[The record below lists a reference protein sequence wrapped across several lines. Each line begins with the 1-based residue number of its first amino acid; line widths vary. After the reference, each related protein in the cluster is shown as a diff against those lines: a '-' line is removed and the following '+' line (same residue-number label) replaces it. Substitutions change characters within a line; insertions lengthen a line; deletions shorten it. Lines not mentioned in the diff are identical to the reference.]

1 MGRINVNGKV
11 INFTSAD
18 ATNNIIKAENG
29 KYYQKGPKGYREI
42 KQNGQSIFDAAAKKS
57 AEAKKKA
64 QAAANYN
71 KKKGFK
77 PKTKYYVE
85 GNPSYFTMVDKDY
98 NTLYYKDQQR
108 ITKEQ
113 FLKGANCVYDGKKY
127 VTKNQ
132 KKGLPN
138 GAKPVKGSKGTGYYI
153 NTKQGKKYYDS
164 YGNEISQYTFT
175 SITDTYID
183 GDGNI
188 AKYDWWAKTKNAA
201 EGIGNMFDN
210 MFREEV
216 PVYQKD
222 KNGKI
227 LLDRN
232 GQPITEKNKDGSP
245 KTDRKFSL
253 SRTCTTIA
261 VGGVIAAVCVLA
273 APVAAAGAAFLGVGA
288 GTAATI
294 GTIAG
299 VGTQLGIAGYFGFE
313 GYKQMD
319 NADKE
324 NENELLSNN
333 ERMEN
338 WKKKGEGGMQ
348 VAMSLM
354 MAKGSVKNAP
364 KTHATARN
372 TAKAIETKNNATL
385 MAKGKVGLRDRIS
398 NTRSGFS
405 ETVGWKALKKGV
417 GDYHKNN
424 SLKTKAADVV
434 KAPLKL
440 AKETVME
447 PVRLVTDAAKG
458 GLQLVSGAV
467 KGGAKIITKKGR
479 AKIKGDIKSW
489 RTKRKAQQEANAQFK
504 QNLADMPKENKV
516 QQYESLIEKTTDKNQ
531 VAQLLDAIRND
542 KDLTKAQKAEV
553 ATKFFEK
560 NDAQYPGV
568 LDAGKRQKAELG
580 LDKAKTLEDI
590 KQVDREVLPAKKQ
603 KVFDMKKTEF
613 EKKEIKKASLD
624 ELKQMDREAL
634 TEEGKAAF
642 DKRKAKLEKKA
653 QKAENGG
660 SFYDNRVK
668 PAIDGAKAK
677 AKSLFKRKAQ
687 SFVEPNLEGLSEQSL
702 GNSNGVQ
709 KSAYIKDG
717 KTVYTKEV
725 RTLENGQ
732 VETVIKDLDGN
743 IVKTTKTS
751 NTIAQSNKFNVEHKI
766 DCDEY
771 IVDGYKDGGRKAY
784 FDENGHI
791 TSSREIIVVDRAKDI
806 ALQNMIKEVKA
817 KTSGMSPKRK
827 AAFLQEYVYK
837 KCGKQNVPDGNRK
850 VWSQKN
856 KNKEILLGDIVN
868 ENPPVAVC
876 RHRSLLSKILG
887 DEVGLHIELQR
898 GNFAD
903 GYVSGGHAWNVV
915 KFEDGTS
922 AIYDAMHN
930 KTSNITKGHVENY
943 AKFYSDVNNGKL
955 YDNGIEGYSQPKS
968 SQQSIHSNPV
978 KSEEK
983 LTQENKQPQK
993 TEPKVSAEFEQ
1004 EVSSANPTLKTET
1017 GKTLQADVVEA
1028 NVKASVEGLIK
1039 KAKNKAE
1046 LEAINAKL
1054 DKMAG
1059 DKTITKTAREVILK
1073 QKDLVNAAIK
1083 KMNRQNTFVGRTIT
1097 KVKNGFNKVK
1107 DAVTSKAKGKIKT
1120 EPKYVEPDFKN
1131 LTETKTTVEFTGEKI
1146 TTSVYKN
1153 SKGETVYT
1161 KEVFDYGD
1169 GFPTEVIKDANGRE
1183 IYSTNT
1189 RLIADGEGGWKTGM
1203 SETRTTYDANGLKYK
1218 QDVTEY
1224 NTDGTVFSKC
1234 TEKFDQKG
1242 NCIESATDNGKY
1254 VYKRNEQGQIIKE
1267 TKTGFD
1273 LAKGK
1278 KKVTTYEYDAQGNQI
1293 RYTETIGNDVAITDI
1308 IRKNDGTEHYIT
1320 SSKGVVE
1327 RVWETNNG
1335 GSTVYYYSKDGKLNM
1350 VYGENQIDIK
1360 YLEDG
1365 KIELTE
1371 WVDHKPQT
1379 SIISMNGFKAKYGD
1393 LVEAPKIETAKP
1405 VTEKPVETPKTEK
1418 PKTEAQPEAEVKPEV
1433 EPEPKTMNS
1442 ENSFAKFEEMIAKA
1456 DDLSQVQAK
1465 LSNNPE
1471 FNKLSNADK
1480 LKLLQKLNKRKAEL
1494 EAAASK
1500 SAPKETP
1507 KDESNVSKKT
1517 GYSDNLFDNVK
1528 DMKTPTLG
1536 GLSVVKSVDEKL
1548 VKQSDNSALDPN
1560 QQYAYAEPPVQDDSI
1575 VEESSEVDSENEVAE
1590 EPPVQES
1597 GDQEE
1602 VANPEDN
1609 GDVENPEESGDA
1621 DGTNPDDASNNI
1633 KDSEDAPA
1641 SEPEQETQ
1649 PPATEPQ
1656 APAAE
1661 QKDGGNAPA
1670 PSAPTTPKAP
1680 DTPSAQNDSAVK
1692 DTIPKSSAPDSNAKG
1707 DSSVAPE
1714 QSAPAQ
1720 SDKAN
1725 DSKKVED
1732 SKNDTVSQVGGEKK
1746 NDNVVQENTQEERDI
1761 PPVKKAEITKKV
1773 QDAKNDDD
1781 ISAALLE
1788 LREVG
1793 RFKGRKNLRR
1803 LLKAKRKYNKELA
1816 ENDQKK
1822 ANKYK
1827 ERIDKYQEK
1836 VDENINEINEAYR
1849 KKKFEA

>member
-1 MGRINVNGKV
+1 MGKINVNGKV
-11 INFTSAD
+11 INFTAAD

-71 KKKGFK
+71 KKNGFEPNK
-77 PKTKYYVE
+77 KYYVD
-85 GNPSYFTMVDKDY
+85 GNSSYFTMVDNNY
-98 NTLYYKDQQR
+98 NTLYYKDNQR

-113 FLKGANCVYDGKKY
+113 FQKGANCVYDAKSQRYIARDAKNVSHKY
-127 VTKNQ
+127 ATKFRQ
-132 KKGLPN
+132 TVKDSKTGRYFVE
-138 GAKPVKGSKGTGYYI
+138 VKGGQRKYFEA
-153 NTKQGKKYYDS
+153 NGK
-164 YGNEISQYTFT
+164 EISERAFLD
-175 SITDTYID
+175 IEKAYID
-183 GDGNI
+183 SDGKI

-201 EGIGNMFDN
+201 KGIGNMFAD
-210 MFREEV
+210 MVTEEV
-216 PVYQKD
+216 PVYKKD
-222 KNGKI
+222 KNGRI

-232 GQPITEKNKDGSP
+232 GQPIVEKNKDGSP
-245 KTDRKFSL
+245 KTNRNFSL
-253 SRTCTTIA
+253 SRTCTTVL
-261 VGGVIAAVCVLA
+261 VGGAIATVCVLA
-273 APVAAAGAAFLGVGA
+273 APVAAAGAAAVGIGA
-288 GTAATI
+288 GAAATI
-294 GTIAG
+294 GTA
-299 VGTQLGIAGYFGFE
+299 VGLTTQLGIAGFFGYQ
-313 GYKQMD
+313 GGKQMYD
-319 NADKE
+319 ANEE
-324 NENELLSNN
+324 NKNVLLSNN

-338 WKKKGEGGMQ
+338 WKKKGAGGAQ
-348 VAMSLM
+348 VGMSLM

-364 KTHATARN
+364 KTRATARN

-424 SLKTKAADVV
+424 SLKTKAADVA

-447 PVRLVTDAAKG
+447 PVRLVTGTVKG
-458 GLQLVSGAV
+458 GAQLVSSAV

-590 KQVDREVLPAKKQ
+590 KQVDREALPAKKQ
-603 KVFDMKKTEF
+603 KVFDMKKAEF

-634 TEEGKAAF
+634 TKDGKAAF

-677 AKSLFKRKAQ
+677 AKSLFKRKAKTN
-687 SFVEPNLEGLSEQSL
+687 EP
-702 GNSNGVQ
+702 
-709 KSAYIKDG
+709 
-717 KTVYTKEV
+717 
-725 RTLENGQ
+725 
-732 VETVIKDLDGN
+732 
-743 IVKTTKTS
+743 
-751 NTIAQSNKFNVEHKI
+751 AQNVE
-766 DCDEY
+766 
-771 IVDGYKDGGRKAY
+771 
-784 FDENGHI
+784 
-791 TSSREIIVVDRAKDI
+791 
-806 ALQNMIKEVKA
+806 QNA
-817 KTSGMSPKRK
+817 
-827 AAFLQEYVYK
+827 
-837 KCGKQNVPDGNRK
+837 
-850 VWSQKN
+850 
-856 KNKEILLGDIVN
+856 
-868 ENPPVAVC
+868 
-876 RHRSLLSKILG
+876 
-887 DEVGLHIELQR
+887 
-898 GNFAD
+898 
-903 GYVSGGHAWNVV
+903 
-915 KFEDGTS
+915 
-922 AIYDAMHN
+922 
-930 KTSNITKGHVENY
+930 
-943 AKFYSDVNNGKL
+943 
-955 YDNGIEGYSQPKS
+955 
-968 SQQSIHSNPV
+968 QQA
-978 KSEEK
+978 
-983 LTQENKQPQK
+983 

-1073 QKDLVNAAIK
+1073 QKDLVNTAIK
-1083 KMNRQNTFVGRTIT
+1083 KLNRQNSFVGRTIT

-1189 RLIADGEGGWKTGM
+1189 RFVLNAESGSGERCM
-1203 SETRTTYDANGLKYK
+1203 SEIRTTYDASGLKYK
-1218 QDVTEY
+1218 QDVVNY
-1224 NTDGTVFSKC
+1224 KADGKTVDLKY

-1242 NCIESATDNGKY
+1242 NCIEYATDKGKSVYEYNENGQ
-1254 VYKRNEQGQIIKE
+1254 RIKE
-1267 TKTGFD
+1267 TETGFN
-1273 LAKGK
+1273 LAKGE
-1278 KKVTTYEYDAQGNQI
+1278 KKVTTYEYDAQGNQV
-1293 RYTETIGNDVAITDI
+1293 RCTETIGNDVAITDI
-1308 IRKNDGTEHYIT
+1308 IRKNDGTERYIT
-1320 SSKGVVE
+1320 SRKGVVE
-1327 RVWETNNG
+1327 EVWVSNRDGAT
-1335 GSTVYYYSKDGKLNM
+1335 TYYYSKDGKLNM

-1393 LVEAPKIETAKP
+1393 LVEAPKVETAKP
-1405 VTEKPVETPKTEK
+1405 VAEKPVETPKTEK

-1442 ENSFAKFEEMIAKA
+1442 ENSFAKFEDMIAKA

-1507 KDESNVSKKT
+1507 KDESNASKKT
-1517 GYSDNLFDNVK
+1517 GYSNNLFDNVK

-1621 DGTNPDDASNNI
+1621 DETNPDDASNNI

-1649 PPATEPQ
+1649 PPATDPQ

-1692 DTIPKSSAPDSNAKG
+1692 DTTPKSSAPDSNAKG

-1732 SKNDTVSQVGGEKK
+1732 SKNDTVGQVGGEKK
-1746 NDNVVQENTQEERDI
+1746 NDNVVQENSQEERDI
-1761 PPVKKAEITKKV
+1761 PITEKRDITNKVLRANSDEEIA
-1773 QDAKNDDD
+1773 DA
-1781 ISAALLE
+1781 LQT
-1788 LREVG
+1788 LRDVG

-1803 LLKAKRKYNKELA
+1803 LLKAKRKNNQDRVE
-1816 ENDQKK
+1816 
-1822 ANKYK
+1822 
-1827 ERIDKYQEK
+1827 KYQEK
-1836 VDENINEINEAYR
+1836 VNANIDEINEAYR
-1849 KKKFEA
+1849 KKLED

>member
-1 MGRINVNGKV
+1 MGKINVNGKV
-11 INFTSAD
+11 INYTAAD

-42 KQNGQSIFDAAAKKS
+42 KQNGKSIFDTAAKKS

-71 KKKGFK
+71 KKEGFEPNK
-77 PKTKYYVE
+77 KYYVD
-85 GNPSYFTMVDKDY
+85 GNSSYFTMVDNNY
-98 NTLYYKDQQR
+98 NTLYYKDNQR

-113 FLKGANCVYDGKKY
+113 FQKGANCVYDAKSKRYIARDAKNVSHKY
-127 VTKNQ
+127 ATKFRQ
-132 KKGLPN
+132 TVKDSKTGRYFVE
-138 GAKPVKGSKGTGYYI
+138 VKGGQRKYFEA
-153 NTKQGKKYYDS
+153 NGK
-164 YGNEISQYTFT
+164 EISERAFLD
-175 SITDTYID
+175 IEKAYID
-183 GDGNI
+183 SDGKI
-188 AKYDWWAKTKNAA
+188 AKYDGWAKAKNAA
-201 EGIGNMFDN
+201 KGIGNMFAD
-210 MFREEV
+210 MVTEEV
-216 PVYQKD
+216 PVYKKD
-222 KNGKI
+222 KNGRI

-232 GQPITEKNKDGSP
+232 GQPIVEKNKDGSP
-245 KTDRKFSL
+245 KTNRKFSL
-253 SRTCTTIA
+253 SRTCTTVL
-261 VGGVIAAVCVLA
+261 VGGVIAAGCVLA
-273 APVAAAGAAFLGVGA
+273 APAITALATFAGIGA
-288 GTAATI
+288 GTATAL
-294 GTIAG
+294 GTAAG
-299 VGTQLGIAGYFGFE
+299 LTTQLGIAGYFGYE
-313 GYKQMD
+313 GGKQMY
-319 NADKE
+319 NANEE
-324 NENELLSNN
+324 NKNVLLSNN

-338 WKKKGEGGMQ
+338 WKKKGAGGAQ
-348 VAMSLM
+348 VGMSLM
-354 MAKGSVKNAP
+354 MVKGSVKNAP
-364 KTHATARN
+364 KTRATARN
-372 TAKAIETKNNATL
+372 TSKAIEAKNNATL

-424 SLKTKAADVV
+424 SLKTKVADVA

-447 PVRLVTDAAKG
+447 PVRLVTGTVKG
-458 GLQLVSGAV
+458 GAQLVSSAV
-467 KGGAKIITKKGR
+467 KGGAKIITKKGI

-531 VAQLLDAIRND
+531 VAQLLDAIKND

-568 LDAGKRQKAELG
+568 LDAGKRQKAEIG

-590 KQVDREVLPAKKQ
+590 KQVDREALPAKKQ
-603 KVFDMKKTEF
+603 KVFDKKKAEF

-624 ELKQMDREAL
+624 ELKQMDREAF

-668 PAIDGAKAK
+668 PAIDGAKVK
-677 AKSLFKRKAQ
+677 AKSLFKRKAKTN
-687 SFVEPNLEGLSEQSL
+687 EP
-702 GNSNGVQ
+702 
-709 KSAYIKDG
+709 
-717 KTVYTKEV
+717 
-725 RTLENGQ
+725 
-732 VETVIKDLDGN
+732 
-743 IVKTTKTS
+743 
-751 NTIAQSNKFNVEHKI
+751 AQNVE
-766 DCDEY
+766 
-771 IVDGYKDGGRKAY
+771 
-784 FDENGHI
+784 
-791 TSSREIIVVDRAKDI
+791 
-806 ALQNMIKEVKA
+806 QNA
-817 KTSGMSPKRK
+817 
-827 AAFLQEYVYK
+827 
-837 KCGKQNVPDGNRK
+837 
-850 VWSQKN
+850 
-856 KNKEILLGDIVN
+856 
-868 ENPPVAVC
+868 
-876 RHRSLLSKILG
+876 
-887 DEVGLHIELQR
+887 
-898 GNFAD
+898 
-903 GYVSGGHAWNVV
+903 
-915 KFEDGTS
+915 
-922 AIYDAMHN
+922 
-930 KTSNITKGHVENY
+930 
-943 AKFYSDVNNGKL
+943 
-955 YDNGIEGYSQPKS
+955 
-968 SQQSIHSNPV
+968 QQA
-978 KSEEK
+978 
-983 LTQENKQPQK
+983 

-1073 QKDLVNAAIK
+1073 QKDLVNTAIK
-1083 KMNRQNTFVGRTIT
+1083 KLNRQNSFVGRTIT

-1189 RLIADGEGGWKTGM
+1189 RFVLNAESGSGERCM
-1203 SETRTTYDANGLKYK
+1203 SEIRTTYDASGLKYK
-1218 QDVTEY
+1218 QDVVNY
-1224 NTDGTVFSKC
+1224 KADGKTVDLKY

-1242 NCIESATDNGKY
+1242 NCIEYATDKGKSVYEYNENGQ
-1254 VYKRNEQGQIIKE
+1254 RIKE
-1267 TKTGFD
+1267 TETGFN
-1273 LAKGK
+1273 LAKGE
-1278 KKVTTYEYDAQGNQI
+1278 KKVTTYEYDAQGNQV
-1293 RYTETIGNDVAITDI
+1293 RSTETIGNDVAITDI
-1308 IRKNDGTEHYIT
+1308 IRKNDGTERYIT
-1320 SSKGVVE
+1320 SRKGVVE
-1327 RVWETNNG
+1327 EVWVSNRDGAT
-1335 GSTVYYYSKDGKLNM
+1335 TYYYSKDGKLDM

-1393 LVEAPKIETAKP
+1393 LVEAPKVETAKP
-1405 VTEKPVETPKTEK
+1405 IAEKPVETPKTEK

-1494 EAAASK
+1494 EAASK

-1507 KDESNVSKKT
+1507 KDESNASKKT

-1536 GLSVVKSVDEKL
+1536 GLNAVKLADEKL
-1548 VKQSDNSALDPN
+1548 IKPLDNVLNSALDPN
-1560 QQYAYAEPPVQDDSI
+1560 QQYAYAEPPVQEDSI
-1575 VEESSEVDSENEVAE
+1575 EEESSDVDSENEVTE
-1590 EPPVQES
+1590 EPPVQEG
-1597 GDQEE
+1597 GDAEE
-1602 VANPEDN
+1602 TNAPEEN
-1609 GDVENPEESGDA
+1609 ENVENQNEA
-1621 DGTNPDDASNNI
+1621 
-1633 KDSEDAPA
+1633 
-1641 SEPEQETQ
+1641 
-1649 PPATEPQ
+1649 
-1656 APAAE
+1656 
-1661 QKDGGNAPA
+1661 GNAEETNENQQDENPNNSNESNPPVNEEA
-1670 PSAPTTPKAP
+1670 KTPTTPSTPSTQDNSGNVKDTTTPKANTP
-1680 DTPSAQNDSAVK
+1680 DTSIK
-1692 DTIPKSSAPDSNAKG
+1692 D
-1707 DSSVAPE
+1707 DSSVAQKQP
-1714 QSAPAQ
+1714 APAQ

-1725 DSKKVED
+1725 DSKKVKD
-1732 SKNDTVSQVGGEKK
+1732 SKNDTVGQVDGEKK

-1761 PPVKKAEITKKV
+1761 PPAKKAEITKKV

-1822 ANKYK
+1822 ADKYK

>member
-1 MGRINVNGKV
+1 MGKINVNGKV
-11 INFTSAD
+11 INFTAAD

-71 KKKGFK
+71 KKEGFEPNK
-77 PKTKYYVE
+77 KYYVD
-85 GNPSYFTMVDKDY
+85 GNSSYFTMVDKNY
-98 NTLYYKDQQR
+98 NTLYYKDNQR

-113 FLKGANCVYDGKKY
+113 FQKGANCVYDAKSKRYIARDAKNVSHKYATKFRQTVKDSKTGRYFVEVNGGQRKYFEANGK
-127 VTKNQ
+127 
-132 KKGLPN
+132 
-138 GAKPVKGSKGTGYYI
+138 
-153 NTKQGKKYYDS
+153 
-164 YGNEISQYTFT
+164 EISERAFLD
-175 SITDTYID
+175 IEKAYID
-183 GDGNI
+183 SDGKI
-188 AKYDWWAKTKNAA
+188 AKYDWKAKAKNAA
-201 EGIGNMFDN
+201 KGIGNMFAD
-210 MFREEV
+210 MFTEEV

-222 KNGKI
+222 KNGRI

-253 SRTCTTIA
+253 SRTCTTVL
-261 VGGVIAAVCVLA
+261 VGGAIATVCVLA

-299 VGTQLGIAGYFGFE
+299 LGTQLGIAGYFGYE
-313 GYKQMD
+313 GGKQMY
-319 NADKE
+319 NANEE
-324 NENELLSNN
+324 NKNVLLSNN

-338 WKKKGEGGMQ
+338 WKKKGAGGAQ
-348 VAMSLM
+348 VGMSLM
-354 MAKGSVKNAP
+354 MVKGAVKNAP
-364 KTHATARN
+364 KTQATARN
-372 TAKAIETKNNATL
+372 TSKAIEVKNNATL

-424 SLKTKAADVV
+424 SLKTKVADVA

-447 PVRLVTDAAKG
+447 PVRLVTGTVKG
-458 GLQLVSGAV
+458 GAKLVSSAV

-531 VAQLLDAIRND
+531 VAQLLDAIKND

-590 KQVDREVLPAKKQ
+590 KQVDREALPAKKQ
-603 KVFDMKKTEF
+603 KVFDKKKAEF

-624 ELKQMDREAL
+624 ELKQMDREAF
-634 TEEGKAAF
+634 TEDGKAAF

-677 AKSLFKRKAQ
+677 AKSLFKRKAKTN
-687 SFVEPNLEGLSEQSL
+687 EP
-702 GNSNGVQ
+702 
-709 KSAYIKDG
+709 
-717 KTVYTKEV
+717 
-725 RTLENGQ
+725 
-732 VETVIKDLDGN
+732 
-743 IVKTTKTS
+743 
-751 NTIAQSNKFNVEHKI
+751 AQNVE
-766 DCDEY
+766 
-771 IVDGYKDGGRKAY
+771 
-784 FDENGHI
+784 
-791 TSSREIIVVDRAKDI
+791 
-806 ALQNMIKEVKA
+806 QNA
-817 KTSGMSPKRK
+817 
-827 AAFLQEYVYK
+827 
-837 KCGKQNVPDGNRK
+837 
-850 VWSQKN
+850 
-856 KNKEILLGDIVN
+856 
-868 ENPPVAVC
+868 
-876 RHRSLLSKILG
+876 
-887 DEVGLHIELQR
+887 
-898 GNFAD
+898 
-903 GYVSGGHAWNVV
+903 
-915 KFEDGTS
+915 
-922 AIYDAMHN
+922 
-930 KTSNITKGHVENY
+930 
-943 AKFYSDVNNGKL
+943 
-955 YDNGIEGYSQPKS
+955 
-968 SQQSIHSNPV
+968 QQA
-978 KSEEK
+978 
-983 LTQENKQPQK
+983 
-993 TEPKVSAEFEQ
+993 TETKVSAEFEQ

-1083 KMNRQNTFVGRTIT
+1083 KLNRQNSFIGRTIT

-1107 DAVTSKAKGKIKT
+1107 DAVTSKAKGSFKPELEII
-1120 EPKYVEPDFKN
+1120 EPQYVEPNFDG
-1131 LTETKTTVEFTGEKI
+1131 LIE
-1146 TTSVYKN
+1146 YKAVN
-1153 SKGETVYT
+1153 TPSGYKKSTFVNKQGETVYT
-1161 KEVFDYGD
+1161 KEVYDNQ
-1169 GFPTEVIKDANGRE
+1169 GFPIEVIKDANGRE
-1183 IYSTNT
+1183 IYSKGCSSIIIGNERTYT
-1189 RLIADGEGGWKTGM
+1189 EI
-1203 SETRTTYDANGLKYK
+1203 RTTYDANGLKYK
-1218 QDVTEY
+1218 QDFVEYKADGKTVDFKYTNKFDAKGNKIESVSDKGKQVWEY
-1224 NTDGTVFSKC
+1224 N
-1234 TEKFDQKG
+1234 E
-1242 NCIESATDNGKY
+1242 NGD
-1254 VYKRNEQGQIIKE
+1254 VIKE
-1267 TKTGFD
+1267 TMTGFN
-1273 LAKGK
+1273 LAKGT
-1278 KKVTTYEYDAQGNQI
+1278 KKVTTYEYDAQGNQV
-1293 RYTETIGNDVAITDI
+1293 RYTETIGKDVTITDI
-1308 IRKNDGTEHYIT
+1308 IRTNDGTVRNI
-1320 SSKGVVE
+1320 K
-1327 RVWETNNG
+1327 
-1335 GSTVYYYSKDGKLNM
+1335 SKDGVIRSVQERTPNSSYVNTYDYRDGKL
-1350 VYGENQIDIK
+1350 VYADIK
-1360 YLEDG
+1360 YHENHIRYLDDG
-1365 KIELTE
+1365 NIELTE
-1371 WVDHKPQT
+1371 WINGKKQQT
-1379 SIISMNGFKAKYGD
+1379 SNITMAELKAKYGD
-1393 LVEAPKIETAKP
+1393 LIEAPKVEAAKP
-1405 VTEKPVETPKTEK
+1405 IAEKPVETPKTEK

-1442 ENSFAKFEEMIAKA
+1442 ENSFAKFEDMIAKS

-1507 KDESNVSKKT
+1507 KDESNASKKT
-1517 GYSDNLFDNVK
+1517 GYSNNLFNNVK

-1536 GLSVVKSVDEKL
+1536 GLNAVKLADEKL
-1548 VKQSDNSALDPN
+1548 IKPLDNALNSALDPN

-1602 VANPEDN
+1602 VANPE
-1609 GDVENPEESGDA
+1609 ESGDA
-1621 DGTNPDDASNNI
+1621 DETNPDDASNNI

-1649 PPATEPQ
+1649 PPATDPQ

-1692 DTIPKSSAPDSNAKG
+1692 DTTPKSSAPDSNAKG

-1732 SKNDTVSQVGGEKK
+1732 SKNDTVGQVNGEKK
-1746 NDNVVQENTQEERDI
+1746 NDNVVQENSQEERDI
-1761 PPVKKAEITKKV
+1761 PITEKRDITNKVLRANSDEEIA
-1773 QDAKNDDD
+1773 DA
-1781 ISAALLE
+1781 LQT
-1788 LREVG
+1788 LRDVG

-1803 LLKAKRKYNKELA
+1803 LLKAKRKN
-1816 ENDQKK
+1816 NQ
-1822 ANKYK
+1822 
-1827 ERIDKYQEK
+1827 ERVEKYQEK
-1836 VDENINEINEAYR
+1836 VNANIDEINEAYR
-1849 KKKFEA
+1849 KKLED

>member
-1 MGRINVNGKV
+1 MGKINVNGKV

-42 KQNGQSIFDAAAKKS
+42 KQNGKSIFDTAAKKS
-57 AEAKKKA
+57 VEAKK
-64 QAAANYN
+64 YN
-71 KKKGFK
+71 KKNGFEPNK
-77 PKTKYYVE
+77 KYYVV
-85 GNPSYFTMVDKDY
+85 GNSSYFTMVDNNY
-98 NTLYYKDQQR
+98 NTLYYKDNQR

-113 FLKGANCVYDGKKY
+113 FQKGANCVYDAKSKRYIARDAKNVSHKYATKFRQTVKDSKTGRYFVEIKGGQRKYFEANGK
-127 VTKNQ
+127 
-132 KKGLPN
+132 
-138 GAKPVKGSKGTGYYI
+138 
-153 NTKQGKKYYDS
+153 
-164 YGNEISQYTFT
+164 EISERAFLD
-175 SITDTYID
+175 IEKAYID
-183 GDGNI
+183 SDGKI

-201 EGIGNMFDN
+201 SGIGNMFAD
-210 MFREEV
+210 MVSEEK
-216 PVYQKD
+216 PVYKKD
-222 KNGKI
+222 KNGRI

-253 SRTCTTIA
+253 SRTCTTVLVGVA
-261 VGGVIAAVCVLA
+261 VAGACILA
-273 APVAAAGAAFLGVGA
+273 APVAAAGAAAVGIGA
-288 GTAATI
+288 GAAATI
-294 GTIAG
+294 GTVVG
-299 VGTQLGIAGYFGFE
+299 LGTQLGIAGYFGYE
-313 GYKQMD
+313 GGKQMY
-319 NADKE
+319 NANEE
-324 NENELLSNN
+324 NKNVLLSNN

-338 WKKKGEGGMQ
+338 WKKKGAGGAQ
-348 VAMSLM
+348 LGMSLM

-364 KTHATARN
+364 KTRATARN

-398 NTRSGFS
+398 NARSGFS

-424 SLKTKAADVV
+424 SLKTKVADVA

-447 PVRLVTDAAKG
+447 PVRLVTGTVKG
-458 GLQLVSGAV
+458 GAQLVSSAV

-479 AKIKGDIKSW
+479 AKIIGDIKSW
-489 RTKRKAQQEANAQFK
+489 RTKRKAQQEANAKFK

-531 VAQLLDAIRND
+531 VAQLLDAIKND

-590 KQVDREVLPAKKQ
+590 KKVDREALPAKKQ

-634 TEEGKAAF
+634 TKDGKAAF

-677 AKSLFKRKAQ
+677 AKSLFKRKAKTN
-687 SFVEPNLEGLSEQSL
+687 EP
-702 GNSNGVQ
+702 
-709 KSAYIKDG
+709 
-717 KTVYTKEV
+717 
-725 RTLENGQ
+725 
-732 VETVIKDLDGN
+732 
-743 IVKTTKTS
+743 
-751 NTIAQSNKFNVEHKI
+751 AQNVE
-766 DCDEY
+766 
-771 IVDGYKDGGRKAY
+771 
-784 FDENGHI
+784 
-791 TSSREIIVVDRAKDI
+791 
-806 ALQNMIKEVKA
+806 QNA
-817 KTSGMSPKRK
+817 
-827 AAFLQEYVYK
+827 
-837 KCGKQNVPDGNRK
+837 
-850 VWSQKN
+850 
-856 KNKEILLGDIVN
+856 
-868 ENPPVAVC
+868 
-876 RHRSLLSKILG
+876 
-887 DEVGLHIELQR
+887 
-898 GNFAD
+898 
-903 GYVSGGHAWNVV
+903 
-915 KFEDGTS
+915 
-922 AIYDAMHN
+922 
-930 KTSNITKGHVENY
+930 
-943 AKFYSDVNNGKL
+943 
-955 YDNGIEGYSQPKS
+955 
-968 SQQSIHSNPV
+968 QQA
-978 KSEEK
+978 
-983 LTQENKQPQK
+983 

-1083 KMNRQNTFVGRTIT
+1083 KLNRQNSFVGRTIT

-1131 LTETKTTVEFTGEKI
+1131 LTETKTIDKATNT

-1161 KEVFDYGD
+1161 KEVYDYGS
-1169 GFPTEVIKDANGRE
+1169 EVIRDAKGRE
-1183 IYSTNT
+1183 IYSKKIN
-1189 RLIADGEGGWKTGM
+1189 LDGEY

-1224 NTDGTVFSKC
+1224 KADGKTVDLKY

-1242 NCIESATDNGKY
+1242 NCIEYATDNGKQVWEY
-1254 VYKRNEQGQIIKE
+1254 NENGQRIKE
-1267 TKTGFD
+1267 TQTGFY
-1273 LAKGK
+1273 LAKGEK
-1278 KKVTTYEYDAQGNQI
+1278 KITTYEYDAQGYQV
-1293 RYTETIGNDVAITDI
+1293 RRTETIGNDVAITDI
-1308 IRKNDGTEHYIT
+1308 IRKNDGTERYIT
-1320 SSKGVVE
+1320 SRKGVVE
-1327 RVWETNNG
+1327 EVWVSNRDGAT
-1335 GSTVYYYSKDGKLNM
+1335 TYYYSKDGKLDM
-1350 VYGENQIDIK
+1350 VYGENQIGIK

-1379 SIISMNGFKAKYGD
+1379 STISMNEFKAKYGD
-1393 LVEAPKIETAKP
+1393 FVEAPMVETAKP
-1405 VTEKPVETPKTEK
+1405 VAEKPVETPKTEK

-1442 ENSFAKFEEMIAKA
+1442 ENSFAKFEDMIAKS

-1480 LKLLQKLNKRKAEL
+1480 LKLLEKLNKRKAEL

-1500 SAPKETP
+1500 SAQKEAPKNEP
-1507 KDESNVSKKT
+1507 KTSKT
-1517 GYSDNLFDNVK
+1517 GYSNNLFDNVK

-1536 GLSVVKSVDEKL
+1536 GLNAVKLADEKL
-1548 VKQSDNSALDPN
+1548 VKPLEDALNSTLDPN
-1560 QQYAYAEPPVQDDSI
+1560 QQYAYAEPPVQDDYI
-1575 VEESSEVDSENEVAE
+1575 EEESSEVDSENEVAE

-1602 VANPEDN
+1602 VANPEDA
-1609 GDVENPEESGDA
+1609 GDA
-1621 DGTNPDDASNNI
+1621 DETNPDDASNNI

-1641 SEPEQETQ
+1641 SEPEPET
-1649 PPATEPQ
+1649 PASEPQ
-1656 APAAE
+1656 APPAE
-1661 QKDGGNAPA
+1661 HKDGGSAQA
-1670 PSAPTTPKAP
+1670 PSAPTTPT
-1680 DTPSAQNDSAVK
+1680 TPSAQDNSGKVK
-1692 DTIPKSSAPDSNAKG
+1692 DTTTPKANTPDSSAKG

-1714 QSAPAQ
+1714 QPAPAP

-1725 DSKKVED
+1725 DSKKVE
-1732 SKNDTVSQVGGEKK
+1732 KTEKDTVGQVDGEKK
-1746 NDNVVQENTQEERDI
+1746 KDNAVQENSQQERDL
-1761 PPVKKAEITKKV
+1761 PATDKLTITKQVLEAKTDEDIA
-1773 QDAKNDDD
+1773 DA
-1781 ISAALLE
+1781 LQT
-1788 LREVG
+1788 LRDVG

-1803 LLKAKRKYNKELA
+1803 LLKAKRKN
-1816 ENDQKK
+1816 NQ
-1822 ANKYK
+1822 
-1827 ERIDKYQEK
+1827 ERVEKYQEK
-1836 VDENINEINEAYR
+1836 VEHNIDEINKAYR
-1849 KKKFEA
+1849 KKLED

>member
-1 MGRINVNGKV
+1 MGKINVNGKV

-42 KQNGQSIFDAAAKKS
+42 KQNGKSIFDTAAKKS

-113 FLKGANCVYDGKKY
+113 FLKGANCVYNGKKY

-138 GAKPVKGSKGTGYYI
+138 GAKPVKGSKGTGYYV

-183 GDGNI
+183 GNGNI
-188 AKYDWWAKTKNAA
+188 AKYDWKAKAKNAA
-201 EGIGNMFDN
+201 KGIGNMFAD
-210 MFREEV
+210 MFTEEV

-222 KNGKI
+222 KNGRI

-253 SRTCTTIA
+253 TRTVTTVA
-261 VGGVIAAVCVLA
+261 VGAAVAAVCVLA
-273 APVAAAGAAFLGVGA
+273 APVAAAGAAAVGIGA

-294 GTIAG
+294 GTVVG
-299 VGTQLGIAGYFGFE
+299 VGTQLGIAGLFGYQ

-319 NADKE
+319 NADEE
-324 NENELLSNN
+324 NKNELLSNN

-338 WKKKGEGGMQ
+338 WKKKGAGGAQ
-348 VAMSLM
+348 LGMSLM
-354 MAKGSVKNAP
+354 MVKGSVKNAP
-364 KTHATARN
+364 KTHATVRN
-372 TAKAIETKNNATL
+372 TAKAVETKNNATL
-385 MAKGKVGLRDRIS
+385 MAKGKVGLGDRIS
-398 NTRSGFS
+398 NAGSGVS
-405 ETVGWKALKKGV
+405 EAVGWKALKKGV

-424 SLKTKAADVV
+424 SLKTKVADVA

-440 AKETVME
+440 TKETVME
-447 PVRLVTDAAKG
+447 PVRLVRGT
-458 GLQLVSGAV
+458 LR
-467 KGGAKIITKKGR
+467 GGARLVTKKGR
-479 AKIKGDIKSW
+479 AKIKGDIKEW
-489 RTKRKAQQEANAQFK
+489 KNNFKENLQGTPALTPEQAKAQQEANAKFK

-531 VAQLLDAIRND
+531 VVQLLDAIKND

-590 KQVDREVLPAKKQ
+590 KKVDREALPAKKQ
-603 KVFDMKKTEF
+603 KVFDKKKAEF

-624 ELKQMDREAL
+624 ELKQMEREAF

-660 SFYDNRVK
+660 SFYDNKVK

-677 AKSLFKRKAQ
+677 VKGVFKRKAKTN
-687 SFVEPNLEGLSEQSL
+687 EP
-702 GNSNGVQ
+702 
-709 KSAYIKDG
+709 
-717 KTVYTKEV
+717 
-725 RTLENGQ
+725 
-732 VETVIKDLDGN
+732 
-743 IVKTTKTS
+743 
-751 NTIAQSNKFNVEHKI
+751 AQNVE
-766 DCDEY
+766 
-771 IVDGYKDGGRKAY
+771 
-784 FDENGHI
+784 
-791 TSSREIIVVDRAKDI
+791 
-806 ALQNMIKEVKA
+806 QNA
-817 KTSGMSPKRK
+817 
-827 AAFLQEYVYK
+827 
-837 KCGKQNVPDGNRK
+837 
-850 VWSQKN
+850 
-856 KNKEILLGDIVN
+856 
-868 ENPPVAVC
+868 
-876 RHRSLLSKILG
+876 
-887 DEVGLHIELQR
+887 
-898 GNFAD
+898 
-903 GYVSGGHAWNVV
+903 
-915 KFEDGTS
+915 
-922 AIYDAMHN
+922 
-930 KTSNITKGHVENY
+930 
-943 AKFYSDVNNGKL
+943 
-955 YDNGIEGYSQPKS
+955 
-968 SQQSIHSNPV
+968 QQA
-978 KSEEK
+978 
-983 LTQENKQPQK
+983 

-1083 KMNRQNTFVGRTIT
+1083 KLNRQNSFVGRTIT

-1131 LTETKTTVEFTGEKI
+1131 LTETKTIDKATNT

-1161 KEVFDYGD
+1161 KEVRTYGED
-1169 GFPTEVIKDANGRE
+1169 GIPDVIIKDVKGRE
-1183 IYSTNT
+1183 IYVKSELTK
-1189 RLIADGEGGWKTGM
+1189 LGGENRREIGM
-1203 SETRTTYDANGLKYK
+1203 YEKRTTYDANGLKYK
-1218 QDVTEY
+1218 EYVTEY
-1224 NTDGTVFSKC
+1224 KADGKTIDLKY

-1242 NCIESATDNGKY
+1242 NCIEHATDNGKQVWEY
-1254 VYKRNEQGQIIKE
+1254 NEHGNCIKE
-1267 TKTGFD
+1267 TQTGFH
-1273 LAKGK
+1273 LAKGEK
-1278 KKVTTYEYDAQGNQI
+1278 KITTYEYDAQGNQV
-1293 RYTETIGNDVAITDI
+1293 RRTETIGNDVAITDI
-1308 IRKNDGTEHYIT
+1308 IRKNDGTARYIT
-1320 SSKGVVE
+1320 SRKGVVE
-1327 RVWETNNG
+1327 KVWVSNRDGAT
-1335 GSTVYYYSKDGKLNM
+1335 TYYYSKDGKLNM
-1350 VYGENQIDIK
+1350 VYGENQIGIK

-1379 SIISMNGFKAKYGD
+1379 STISMNEFKAKYGD
-1393 LVEAPKIETAKP
+1393 LVEAPKVETAKP
-1405 VTEKPVETPKTEK
+1405 VAEKPVETPKTEK

-1442 ENSFAKFEEMIAKA
+1442 ENSFAKFEDMIAKS
-1456 DDLSQVQAK
+1456 DDMAQVKAELSK
-1465 LSNNPE
+1465 NPE

-1480 LKLLQKLNKRKAEL
+1480 LKLLEKLNKRKAEL
-1494 EAAASK
+1494 EVAESK
-1500 SAPKETP
+1500 SAQKEAPKNEP
-1507 KDESNVSKKT
+1507 KTSKT
-1517 GYSDNLFDNVK
+1517 GYSNNLFDNVK

-1536 GLSVVKSVDEKL
+1536 GLNAVKLANEKL
-1548 VKQSDNSALDPN
+1548 VKPLEDALNSTLDPN
-1560 QQYAYAEPPVQDDSI
+1560 QQYAYAEPPVQENSI
-1575 VEESSEVDSENEVAE
+1575 VEENSEVDSENEVAE

-1597 GDQEE
+1597 GAQEE

-1609 GDVENPEESGDA
+1609 SDVENPEESGDA
-1621 DGTNPDDASNNI
+1621 DETNPDDASNNI

-1641 SEPEQETQ
+1641 SEPEPET
-1649 PPATEPQ
+1649 PASEPQ
-1656 APAAE
+1656 APATE

-1670 PSAPTTPKAP
+1670 PSAPTTPK
-1680 DTPSAQNDSAVK
+1680 TN
-1692 DTIPKSSAPDSNAKG
+1692 TPDSNAKG

-1714 QSAPAQ
+1714 QPAPAQ
-1720 SDKAN
+1720 SDKVN

-1732 SKNDTVSQVGGEKK
+1732 SKNDTVGQVGGEKK
-1746 NDNVVQENTQEERDI
+1746 NDNVVQENSQEERDI
-1761 PPVKKAEITKKV
+1761 PITEKRDITNKVLRAHSDDEIA
-1773 QDAKNDDD
+1773 DA
-1781 ISAALLE
+1781 LQT
-1788 LREVG
+1788 LRDVG

-1803 LLKAKRKYNKELA
+1803 LLKAKRKN
-1816 ENDQKK
+1816 NQ
-1822 ANKYK
+1822 
-1827 ERIDKYQEK
+1827 ERVEKYQEK
-1836 VDENINEINEAYR
+1836 VNANIDEINEAYW
-1849 KKKFEA
+1849 KKLED

>member
-57 AEAKKKA
+57 AEAKKNA
-64 QAAANYN
+64 QAAANNN
-71 KKKGFK
+71 KKNGFEPNK
-77 PKTKYYVE
+77 KYYVV
-85 GNPSYFTMVDKDY
+85 GNSSYFTMVDKNY
-98 NTLYYKDQQR
+98 NTLYYKDNQR

-113 FLKGANCVYDGKKY
+113 FQKGANCVYDAKSKRYIARDAKNVSHKY
-127 VTKNQ
+127 ATKFRQ
-132 KKGLPN
+132 TVKDSKTGRYFVE
-138 GAKPVKGSKGTGYYI
+138 VKGGQRKYFEA
-153 NTKQGKKYYDS
+153 NGK
-164 YGNEISQYTFT
+164 EISERAFL
-175 SITDTYID
+175 DTEKAYID
-183 GDGNI
+183 SDGKI

-201 EGIGNMFDN
+201 SGIGNMFDN

-216 PVYQKD
+216 PIYQKD

-227 LLDRN
+227 LLDSK
-232 GQPITEKNKDGSP
+232 GQPIVEKNKDGSP

-253 SRTCTTIA
+253 SRTCTTVL
-261 VGGVIAAVCVLA
+261 VGGAIATVCVLA

-294 GTIAG
+294 GTVAG
-299 VGTQLGIAGYFGFE
+299 LGTQLGIAGYFGYE
-313 GYKQMD
+313 GGKQMY
-319 NADKE
+319 NANEE
-324 NENELLSNN
+324 NKNVLLSNN

-338 WKKKGEGGMQ
+338 WKKKGAGGAQ
-348 VAMSLM
+348 VGMSLM

-364 KTHATARN
+364 KTRATARN
-372 TAKAIETKNNATL
+372 TSKAIEAKNNATL

-398 NTRSGFS
+398 NARSGFS

-424 SLKTKAADVV
+424 SLTTKAADVV
-434 KAPLKL
+434 NTSLKL
-440 AKETVME
+440 TKEVVME
-447 PVRLVTDAAKG
+447 PVRLVT
-458 GLQLVSGAV
+458 STV
-467 KGGAKIITKKGR
+467 KGGAKLVNKKGR
-479 AKIKGDIKSW
+479 AKIKGDIKEWKNSFKENPQG
-489 RTKRKAQQEANAQFK
+489 TPALTPEQAKAQQEANAQFK

-580 LDKAKTLEDI
+580 LDKAKTLDDLN
-590 KQVDREVLPAKKQ
+590 KVDREALPAKKQ
-603 KVFDMKKTEF
+603 KVFDMKKIEF

-660 SFYDNRVK
+660 SFYDNKVK
-668 PAIDGAKAK
+668 PAIDSAKAK
-677 AKSLFKRKAQ
+677 AKSLFKRKAKTN
-687 SFVEPNLEGLSEQSL
+687 EP
-702 GNSNGVQ
+702 
-709 KSAYIKDG
+709 
-717 KTVYTKEV
+717 
-725 RTLENGQ
+725 
-732 VETVIKDLDGN
+732 
-743 IVKTTKTS
+743 
-751 NTIAQSNKFNVEHKI
+751 AQNVE
-766 DCDEY
+766 
-771 IVDGYKDGGRKAY
+771 
-784 FDENGHI
+784 
-791 TSSREIIVVDRAKDI
+791 
-806 ALQNMIKEVKA
+806 QNA
-817 KTSGMSPKRK
+817 
-827 AAFLQEYVYK
+827 
-837 KCGKQNVPDGNRK
+837 
-850 VWSQKN
+850 
-856 KNKEILLGDIVN
+856 
-868 ENPPVAVC
+868 
-876 RHRSLLSKILG
+876 
-887 DEVGLHIELQR
+887 
-898 GNFAD
+898 
-903 GYVSGGHAWNVV
+903 
-915 KFEDGTS
+915 
-922 AIYDAMHN
+922 
-930 KTSNITKGHVENY
+930 
-943 AKFYSDVNNGKL
+943 
-955 YDNGIEGYSQPKS
+955 
-968 SQQSIHSNPV
+968 QQA
-978 KSEEK
+978 
-983 LTQENKQPQK
+983 

-1131 LTETKTTVEFTGEKI
+1131 LTETKTIVEFTGEKI

-1379 SIISMNGFKAKYGD
+1379 STISMNEFKAKYGD
-1393 LVEAPKIETAKP
+1393 FVEAPKIEAAKP
-1405 VTEKPVETPKTEK
+1405 VAEKPVETPKTEK

-1480 LKLLQKLNKRKAEL
+1480 LKLLEKLNKRKAEL
-1494 EAAASK
+1494 EAAALKSTPEEAPK
-1500 SAPKETP
+1500 SAPKEAP
-1507 KDESNVSKKT
+1507 KDDSNASKKT
-1517 GYSDNLFDNVK
+1517 GYSDNLFNNVK
-1528 DMKTPTLG
+1528 DIKTPTIG
-1536 GLSVVKSVDEKL
+1536 GLNAVKLVDEKL
-1548 VKQSDNSALDPN
+1548 VKPLEDALNSTLDPN
-1560 QQYAYAEPPVQDDSI
+1560 QQYIYAQPPVNEDSI
-1575 VEESSEVDSENEVAE
+1575 EEENSEVDSEDEVTE
-1590 EPPVQES
+1590 EPPVQEG
-1597 GDQEE
+1597 GDAED
-1602 VANPEDN
+1602 VNAPEDN
-1609 GDVENPEESGDA
+1609 EKAQNPDETNENPDNNDEIE
-1621 DGTNPDDASNNI
+1621 NPTPENQEQPSN
-1633 KDSEDAPA
+1633 DAPA
-1641 SEPEQETQ
+1641 TPQTPVTDTTQSPSSPTSPSSPERKTDG
-1649 PPATEPQ
+1649 TPQ
-1656 APAAE
+1656 TIG
-1661 QKDGGNAPA
+1661 QGNADKA
-1670 PSAPTTPKAP
+1670 KSVTNDNAGRVDKPTTE
-1680 DTPSAQNDSAVK
+1680 
-1692 DTIPKSSAPDSNAKG
+1692 NA
-1707 DSSVAPE
+1707 
-1714 QSAPAQ
+1714 
-1720 SDKAN
+1720 
-1725 DSKKVED
+1725 
-1732 SKNDTVSQVGGEKK
+1732 T
-1746 NDNVVQENTQEERDI
+1746 EERDI

>member
-1 MGRINVNGKV
+1 MGKINVNGKV
-11 INFTSAD
+11 INFTAAD

-42 KQNGQSIFDAAAKKS
+42 KQNGKSIFDAAAKKS
-57 AEAKKKA
+57 AEAKKNA

-138 GAKPVKGSKGTGYYI
+138 GAKAVKGSKGTGYYI

-183 GDGNI
+183 SDGNI
-188 AKYDWWAKTKNAA
+188 AKYDLWAKTKNAA
-201 EGIGNMFDN
+201 KGIGNMFAD
-210 MFREEV
+210 MVSEEV

-222 KNGKI
+222 KNGRI

-245 KTDRKFSL
+245 KTNRKFSL
-253 SRTCTTIA
+253 SRTCTTVL
-261 VGGVIAAVCVLA
+261 VGGAIATVCVLA
-273 APVAAAGAAFLGVGA
+273 APVAAAGAAAVGIGA
-288 GTAATI
+288 GAAATI
-294 GTIAG
+294 GTVVG
-299 VGTQLGIAGYFGFE
+299 LGTQLGIAGYFGYE

-319 NADKE
+319 NADEE
-324 NENELLSNN
+324 NKNELLSNN

-338 WKKKGEGGMQ
+338 WKKKGAGGAQ
-348 VAMSLM
+348 IGMSVI
-354 MAKGSVKNAP
+354 MAKGAIKNAP
-364 KTHATARN
+364 KTQATARN

-424 SLKTKAADVV
+424 SLKTKVADVA

-447 PVRLVTDAAKG
+447 PVRLVTGTVKG
-458 GLQLVSGAV
+458 GAQLVSSAV

-516 QQYESLIEKTTDKNQ
+516 QQYESLIDKTTDKNQ
-531 VAQLLDAIRND
+531 VAQLLDAIKND
-542 KDLTKAQKAEV
+542 KDLTKAQKAKV

-590 KQVDREVLPAKKQ
+590 KQVDREALPNKKQ
-603 KVFDMKKTEF
+603 KVFDMKKAEF

-624 ELKQMDREAL
+624 ELKQMDREAF

-653 QKAENGG
+653 QNAENGG

-677 AKSLFKRKAQ
+677 AKSLFKRKAKTN
-687 SFVEPNLEGLSEQSL
+687 EP
-702 GNSNGVQ
+702 
-709 KSAYIKDG
+709 
-717 KTVYTKEV
+717 
-725 RTLENGQ
+725 
-732 VETVIKDLDGN
+732 
-743 IVKTTKTS
+743 
-751 NTIAQSNKFNVEHKI
+751 AQNVE
-766 DCDEY
+766 
-771 IVDGYKDGGRKAY
+771 
-784 FDENGHI
+784 
-791 TSSREIIVVDRAKDI
+791 
-806 ALQNMIKEVKA
+806 QNA
-817 KTSGMSPKRK
+817 
-827 AAFLQEYVYK
+827 
-837 KCGKQNVPDGNRK
+837 
-850 VWSQKN
+850 
-856 KNKEILLGDIVN
+856 
-868 ENPPVAVC
+868 
-876 RHRSLLSKILG
+876 
-887 DEVGLHIELQR
+887 
-898 GNFAD
+898 
-903 GYVSGGHAWNVV
+903 
-915 KFEDGTS
+915 
-922 AIYDAMHN
+922 
-930 KTSNITKGHVENY
+930 
-943 AKFYSDVNNGKL
+943 
-955 YDNGIEGYSQPKS
+955 
-968 SQQSIHSNPV
+968 QQA
-978 KSEEK
+978 
-983 LTQENKQPQK
+983 
-993 TEPKVSAEFEQ
+993 TEPKVSAEFKQ

-1083 KMNRQNTFVGRTIT
+1083 KMNRQNSFVGRTIT

-1107 DAVTSKAKGKIKT
+1107 DAAVSKAKGLFKT
-1120 EPKYVEPDFKN
+1120 EPQYVEPNFDG
-1131 LTETKTTVEFTGEKI
+1131 LIE
-1146 TTSVYKN
+1146 YKRDN
-1153 SKGETVYT
+1153 TQSGYKKSTFVNKQKETVYT
-1161 KEVFDYGD
+1161 KEVYDYGS
-1169 GFPTEVIKDANGRE
+1169 EVIRDAKGRE
-1183 IYSTNT
+1183 IYSKKVN
-1189 RLIADGEGGWKTGM
+1189 LDGEYT
-1203 SETRTTYDANGLKYK
+1203 ETRTTYDANGLKYK
-1218 QDVTEY
+1218 HDVTEY
-1224 NTDGTVFSKC
+1224 NADGTVFSKC

-1242 NCIESATDNGKY
+1242 NCIEYATDNGKY
-1254 VYKRNEQGQIIKE
+1254 VYERNEQGQMIKE
-1267 TKTGFD
+1267 TQIGFD

-1293 RYTETIGNDVAITDI
+1293 RYTETIGKDVKITDI
-1308 IRKNDGTEHYIT
+1308 IRTNDGKSLDIT

-1327 RVWETNNG
+1327 RVWETNND

-1379 SIISMNGFKAKYGD
+1379 STISMNEFKAKYGD

-1442 ENSFAKFEEMIAKA
+1442 ENSFAKFEEMIAKS

-1480 LKLLQKLNKRKAEL
+1480 LKLLKKLNKRKTEL
-1494 EAAASK
+1494 EAA
-1500 SAPKETP
+1500 
-1507 KDESNVSKKT
+1507 KDESNTSKKT
-1517 GYSDNLFDNVK
+1517 GYSNNLFDNVK

-1536 GLSVVKSVDEKL
+1536 GLNAVKSVDENV
-1548 VKQSDNSALDPN
+1548 VKPLDNVLNSALDPN
-1560 QQYAYAEPPVQDDSI
+1560 QQYAYAEPPVQEDSI
-1575 VEESSEVDSENEVAE
+1575 EEESSDVDSEDEVTE
-1590 EPPVQES
+1590 EPPVQEG
-1597 GDQEE
+1597 GDAEE
-1602 VANPEDN
+1602 TNAPEEN
-1609 GDVENPEESGDA
+1609 ENVENQNEADNTEETNENQQDENPSNSNESNPPVNEEAETPTTPSTPSTQDNSG
-1621 DGTNPDDASNNI
+1621 NV
-1633 KDSEDAPA
+1633 KD
-1641 SEPEQETQ
+1641 T
-1649 PPATEPQ
+1649 
-1656 APAAE
+1656 
-1661 QKDGGNAPA
+1661 
-1670 PSAPTTPKAP
+1670 TTPKANTP
-1680 DTPSAQNDSAVK
+1680 DTRIK
-1692 DTIPKSSAPDSNAKG
+1692 D
-1707 DSSVAPE
+1707 DSSVAQKQP
-1714 QSAPAQ
+1714 APAQ
-1720 SDKAN
+1720 SDKTN
-1725 DSKKVED
+1725 DSKNVKD
-1732 SKNDTVSQVGGEKK
+1732 SKNDTVGKVGGEKK

-1761 PPVKKAEITKKV
+1761 PPAKKAEITKKV

>member
-1 MGRINVNGKV
+1 MGKINVNGKV
-11 INFTSAD
+11 INYTAAD

-42 KQNGQSIFDAAAKKS
+42 KQNGKSIFDAAAKKS

-138 GAKPVKGSKGTGYYI
+138 GAKPVKGSKGTGYYV

-183 GDGNI
+183 GNGNI
-188 AKYDWWAKTKNAA
+188 AKYDWKAKAKNAA
-201 EGIGNMFDN
+201 KGIGNMFAD
-210 MFREEV
+210 MFTEEV

-222 KNGKI
+222 KNGRI

-245 KTDRKFSL
+245 KTNRKFSL
-253 SRTCTTIA
+253 SRTCTTVL
-261 VGGVIAAVCVLA
+261 VGGAIATVCVLA

-294 GTIAG
+294 GTVAG
-299 VGTQLGIAGYFGFE
+299 LGTQLGIAGYFGYE
-313 GYKQMD
+313 GGKQMY
-319 NADKE
+319 NANEE
-324 NENELLSNN
+324 NKNVLLSNN

-338 WKKKGEGGMQ
+338 WKKKGAGGAQ
-348 VAMSLM
+348 VGMSLM
-354 MAKGSVKNAP
+354 MVKGAVKNAP
-364 KTHATARN
+364 KTQATARN
-372 TAKAIETKNNATL
+372 TSKAIEVKNNATL

-424 SLKTKAADVV
+424 SLKTKVADVA

-447 PVRLVTDAAKG
+447 PVRLVRGT
-458 GLQLVSGAV
+458 LR
-467 KGGAKIITKKGR
+467 GGARLITKKGR
-479 AKIKGDIKSW
+479 AKIKGDIKKWKNSFKENPQG
-489 RTKRKAQQEANAQFK
+489 TPALTPEQVKAQQEANAKFE

-568 LDAGKRQKAELG
+568 LDAGKRQKAEIG

-603 KVFDMKKTEF
+603 KVFDKKKAEF

-624 ELKQMDREAL
+624 ELKQMDREAF

-677 AKSLFKRKAQ
+677 AKSLFKRKAKTN
-687 SFVEPNLEGLSEQSL
+687 EP
-702 GNSNGVQ
+702 
-709 KSAYIKDG
+709 
-717 KTVYTKEV
+717 
-725 RTLENGQ
+725 
-732 VETVIKDLDGN
+732 
-743 IVKTTKTS
+743 
-751 NTIAQSNKFNVEHKI
+751 AQNVE
-766 DCDEY
+766 
-771 IVDGYKDGGRKAY
+771 
-784 FDENGHI
+784 
-791 TSSREIIVVDRAKDI
+791 
-806 ALQNMIKEVKA
+806 QNA
-817 KTSGMSPKRK
+817 
-827 AAFLQEYVYK
+827 Q
-837 KCGKQNVPDGNRK
+837 
-850 VWSQKN
+850 
-856 KNKEILLGDIVN
+856 
-868 ENPPVAVC
+868 
-876 RHRSLLSKILG
+876 
-887 DEVGLHIELQR
+887 
-898 GNFAD
+898 
-903 GYVSGGHAWNVV
+903 
-915 KFEDGTS
+915 
-922 AIYDAMHN
+922 
-930 KTSNITKGHVENY
+930 
-943 AKFYSDVNNGKL
+943 
-955 YDNGIEGYSQPKS
+955 
-968 SQQSIHSNPV
+968 
-978 KSEEK
+978 
-983 LTQENKQPQK
+983 QK

-1083 KMNRQNTFVGRTIT
+1083 KLNRQNSFIGRTIT

-1107 DAVTSKAKGKIKT
+1107 DAVTSKAKGSFKPELEII
-1120 EPKYVEPDFKN
+1120 EPQYVEPNFDG
-1131 LTETKTTVEFTGEKI
+1131 LIE
-1146 TTSVYKN
+1146 YKAVN
-1153 SKGETVYT
+1153 TPSGYKKSTFVNKQGETVYT
-1161 KEVFDYGD
+1161 KEVYDNQ
-1169 GFPTEVIKDANGRE
+1169 GFPIEVIKDANGRE
-1183 IYSTNT
+1183 IYSKGCSSIIIGNERTYT
-1189 RLIADGEGGWKTGM
+1189 EI
-1203 SETRTTYDANGLKYK
+1203 RTTYDANGLKYK
-1218 QDVTEY
+1218 QDFVEYKADGKTVDFKYTNKFDAKGNKIESVSDKGKQVWEY
-1224 NTDGTVFSKC
+1224 N
-1234 TEKFDQKG
+1234 E
-1242 NCIESATDNGKY
+1242 NGD
-1254 VYKRNEQGQIIKE
+1254 VIKE
-1267 TKTGFD
+1267 TMTGFN
-1273 LAKGK
+1273 LAKGT
-1278 KKVTTYEYDAQGNQI
+1278 KKVTTYEYDAQGNQV
-1293 RYTETIGNDVAITDI
+1293 RYTETIGKDVTITDI
-1308 IRKNDGTEHYIT
+1308 IRTNDGTVRNI
-1320 SSKGVVE
+1320 K
-1327 RVWETNNG
+1327 
-1335 GSTVYYYSKDGKLNM
+1335 SKDGVIRSVQERTPNSSYVNTYDYRDGKL
-1350 VYGENQIDIK
+1350 VYADIK
-1360 YLEDG
+1360 YHENHIRYLDDG
-1365 KIELTE
+1365 NIELTE
-1371 WVDHKPQT
+1371 WINGKKQQT
-1379 SIISMNGFKAKYGD
+1379 SNITMAELKAKYGD
-1393 LVEAPKIETAKP
+1393 LVEAPKVETAKP
-1405 VTEKPVETPKTEK
+1405 VAEKPVETPKTEK

-1442 ENSFAKFEEMIAKA
+1442 ENSFAKFEDMIAKS

-1507 KDESNVSKKT
+1507 KGESNASKKT

-1528 DMKTPTLG
+1528 DMKTPTIG
-1536 GLSVVKSVDEKL
+1536 GLNAVKLADEKL
-1548 VKQSDNSALDPN
+1548 IKPLDNVLNSALDPN

-1602 VANPEDN
+1602 VANPE
-1609 GDVENPEESGDA
+1609 ESGDA
-1621 DGTNPDDASNNI
+1621 DETNPDDASNNI

-1649 PPATEPQ
+1649 PPATDPQ

-1692 DTIPKSSAPDSNAKG
+1692 DTTPKSSAPDSNAKG

-1732 SKNDTVSQVGGEKK
+1732 SKNDTVGQVNGEKK
-1746 NDNVVQENTQEERDI
+1746 KDNVVQENSQEERDI
-1761 PPVKKAEITKKV
+1761 PITEKRDITNKVLRANSDEEIA
-1773 QDAKNDDD
+1773 DA
-1781 ISAALLE
+1781 LQT
-1788 LREVG
+1788 LRDVG

-1803 LLKAKRKYNKELA
+1803 LLKAKRKN
-1816 ENDQKK
+1816 NQ
-1822 ANKYK
+1822 
-1827 ERIDKYQEK
+1827 ERVEKYQEK
-1836 VDENINEINEAYR
+1836 VNANIDEINEAYR
-1849 KKKFEA
+1849 KKLED

>member
-1 MGRINVNGKV
+1 MGKINVNGKV
-11 INFTSAD
+11 INFTAAD

-42 KQNGQSIFDAAAKKS
+42 KQNGKSIFDTAAKKS

-113 FLKGANCVYDGKKY
+113 FLKGANCVYNGKKY

-138 GAKPVKGSKGTGYYI
+138 GAKPVKGSKGTGYYV

-188 AKYDWWAKTKNAA
+188 AKYDWKAKAKNAA
-201 EGIGNMFDN
+201 KGIGNMFAD
-210 MFREEV
+210 MFTEEV

-222 KNGKI
+222 KNGRI

-245 KTDRKFSL
+245 KTNRKFSL
-253 SRTCTTIA
+253 SRTCTTVL
-261 VGGVIAAVCVLA
+261 VGGAIATVCVLA
-273 APVAAAGAAFLGVGA
+273 APVAAAGAAAVGIGA
-288 GTAATI
+288 GAAATI

-299 VGTQLGIAGYFGFE
+299 VGTQLSIAGYFGYE

-319 NADKE
+319 NADEE
-324 NENELLSNN
+324 NKNELLSNN

-338 WKKKGEGGMQ
+338 WKKKGAGGAQ
-348 VAMSLM
+348 VGMSLM

-385 MAKGKVGLRDRIS
+385 MAKGKVSLRDRIS
-398 NTRSGFS
+398 NARSGFS

-424 SLKTKAADVV
+424 SLKTKVADVP

-440 AKETVME
+440 AKEAVME
-447 PVRLVTDAAKG
+447 PVRLVTG
-458 GLQLVSGAV
+458 TV
-467 KGGAKIITKKGR
+467 KGGAKLVTKKGR
-479 AKIKGDIKSW
+479 AKIKGDIKEWKNSFKENPQG
-489 RTKRKAQQEANAQFK
+489 TPALTPEQVKSQQEANAKFE

-590 KQVDREVLPAKKQ
+590 KKVDREALPAKKQ
-603 KVFDMKKTEF
+603 KVFDMKKAEF

-624 ELKQMDREAL
+624 ELKQMDREAF

-677 AKSLFKRKAQ
+677 AKSLFKRKAKTN
-687 SFVEPNLEGLSEQSL
+687 EP
-702 GNSNGVQ
+702 
-709 KSAYIKDG
+709 
-717 KTVYTKEV
+717 
-725 RTLENGQ
+725 
-732 VETVIKDLDGN
+732 
-743 IVKTTKTS
+743 
-751 NTIAQSNKFNVEHKI
+751 AQNVE
-766 DCDEY
+766 
-771 IVDGYKDGGRKAY
+771 
-784 FDENGHI
+784 
-791 TSSREIIVVDRAKDI
+791 
-806 ALQNMIKEVKA
+806 QNA
-817 KTSGMSPKRK
+817 QH
-827 AAFLQEYVYK
+827 AA
-837 KCGKQNVPDGNRK
+837 
-850 VWSQKN
+850 
-856 KNKEILLGDIVN
+856 
-868 ENPPVAVC
+868 
-876 RHRSLLSKILG
+876 
-887 DEVGLHIELQR
+887 
-898 GNFAD
+898 
-903 GYVSGGHAWNVV
+903 
-915 KFEDGTS
+915 
-922 AIYDAMHN
+922 
-930 KTSNITKGHVENY
+930 
-943 AKFYSDVNNGKL
+943 
-955 YDNGIEGYSQPKS
+955 
-968 SQQSIHSNPV
+968 
-978 KSEEK
+978 
-983 LTQENKQPQK
+983 
-993 TEPKVSAEFEQ
+993 EPKVSAEFEQ

-1054 DKMAG
+1054 DKMAS

-1083 KMNRQNTFVGRTIT
+1083 KLNRQNSFVGRTIT

-1183 IYSTNT
+1183 IYSTNKW
-1189 RLIADGEGGWKTGM
+1189 LKADGEGGWETGM

-1218 QDVTEY
+1218 QDVTDY
-1224 NTDGTVFSKC
+1224 NTDGTVFSKY

-1242 NCIESATDNGKY
+1242 NRIEYATDNGKQVWEY
-1254 VYKRNEQGQIIKE
+1254 NENGQRIKE
-1267 TKTGFD
+1267 TQTGFY
-1273 LAKGK
+1273 LAKGEK
-1278 KKVTTYEYDAQGNQI
+1278 KITTYEYDAQGNQV
-1293 RYTETIGNDVAITDI
+1293 RRTETIGNDVAITDI
-1308 IRKNDGTEHYIT
+1308 IRKNDGTARYIT
-1320 SSKGVVE
+1320 SRKGVVE
-1327 RVWETNNG
+1327 EVWVSNRDGAT
-1335 GSTVYYYSKDGKLNM
+1335 TYYYSKDGKLDM
-1350 VYGENQIDIK
+1350 VYGKNQIDIK

-1379 SIISMNGFKAKYGD
+1379 STISMNEFKAKYGD
-1393 LVEAPKIETAKP
+1393 FVEAPKVETAKP
-1405 VTEKPVETPKTEK
+1405 VAEKPVETPKTEK

-1442 ENSFAKFEEMIAKA
+1442 ENSFAKFEDMIAKA
-1456 DDLSQVQAK
+1456 DDLSKVQAK

-1480 LKLLQKLNKRKAEL
+1480 LKLLKKLNKRKAEL
-1494 EAAASK
+1494 EVAESK
-1500 SAPKETP
+1500 SAQKEAPKNEP
-1507 KDESNVSKKT
+1507 KTSKT
-1517 GYSDNLFDNVK
+1517 GYSNNLFDNVK

-1536 GLSVVKSVDEKL
+1536 GLNAVKSVDENI
-1548 VKQSDNSALDPN
+1548 VKPLDNVLNSALDPN
-1560 QQYAYAEPPVQDDSI
+1560 QQYAYAEPPVQDDYI
-1575 VEESSEVDSENEVAE
+1575 EEESSEVDSENEVAE

-1597 GDQEE
+1597 GEQEE

-1609 GDVENPEESGDA
+1609 SDVEYPEESGDA
-1621 DGTNPDDASNNI
+1621 DETNPDDASNNV

-1641 SEPEQETQ
+1641 SEPEPET
-1649 PPATEPQ
+1649 PASEPQ
-1656 APAAE
+1656 APPAE
-1661 QKDGGNAPA
+1661 HKDGGSAQA
-1670 PSAPTTPKAP
+1670 PSAPTTPT
-1680 DTPSAQNDSAVK
+1680 TPSAQDNSGKVK
-1692 DTIPKSSAPDSNAKG
+1692 DTSTPKANTPDSSAKG

-1714 QSAPAQ
+1714 QPAPAQ

-1725 DSKKVED
+1725 DSKNVE
-1732 SKNDTVSQVGGEKK
+1732 KTEKDTVGQVDGEKK
-1746 NDNVVQENTQEERDI
+1746 NDNVVQENSQEEPDL
-1761 PPVKKAEITKKV
+1761 PATKKLTITKQVLEAKTDEDIA
-1773 QDAKNDDD
+1773 DA
-1781 ISAALLE
+1781 LQT
-1788 LREVG
+1788 LRDVG

-1803 LLKAKRKYNKELA
+1803 LLKAKRKN
-1816 ENDQKK
+1816 NQ
-1822 ANKYK
+1822 
-1827 ERIDKYQEK
+1827 ERVEKYQEK
-1836 VDENINEINEAYR
+1836 VNANIDEINEAYW
-1849 KKKFEA
+1849 KKLED

>member
-1 MGRINVNGKV
+1 MGKINVNGKV
-11 INFTSAD
+11 INFTAAD

-42 KQNGQSIFDAAAKKS
+42 KQNGKSIFDTAAKKS
-57 AEAKKKA
+57 AEAKK
-64 QAAANYN
+64 YN
-71 KKKGFK
+71 KKNGFEPNK
-77 PKTKYYVE
+77 KYYVV
-85 GNPSYFTMVDKDY
+85 GNSSYFTMVDDNY
-98 NTLYYKDQQR
+98 NTLYYKDNQR

-113 FLKGANCVYDGKKY
+113 FQKGANCVYNAKSKRYIARDAKNVSHKYATKFRQTVKDSKTGRYFVEIKGGQRKYFEANGKEISERAFLDIEKAYIDSDGK
-127 VTKNQ
+127 
-132 KKGLPN
+132 
-138 GAKPVKGSKGTGYYI
+138 
-153 NTKQGKKYYDS
+153 
-164 YGNEISQYTFT
+164 
-175 SITDTYID
+175 
-183 GDGNI
+183 I

-201 EGIGNMFDN
+201 SGIGSMFAD
-210 MFREEV
+210 MVSEEV
-216 PVYQKD
+216 PVYKKD
-222 KNGKI
+222 KNGRI
-227 LLDRN
+227 LLDQK
-232 GQPITEKNKDGSP
+232 GKPITEKNKDGSP
-245 KTDRKFSL
+245 KTNRKFSL
-253 SRTCTTIA
+253 SRTCTTVL
-261 VGGVIAAVCVLA
+261 VGGAIATVCVLA
-273 APVAAAGAAFLGVGA
+273 APVAAAGAAAVGIGA

-294 GTIAG
+294 GTVVG
-299 VGTQLGIAGYFGFE
+299 VGTQLGIAGLFGYQ
-313 GYKQMD
+313 GGKQMYD
-319 NADKE
+319 ANEE
-324 NENELLSNN
+324 NKNVLLSNN

-338 WKKKGEGGMQ
+338 WKKKGAGGAQ
-348 VAMSLM
+348 VGMSLM
-354 MAKGSVKNAP
+354 MVKGSVKNAP

-424 SLKTKAADVV
+424 SLKTKVADVA

-447 PVRLVTDAAKG
+447 PVRLVRGT
-458 GLQLVSGAV
+458 LR
-467 KGGAKIITKKGR
+467 GGARLITKKGR
-479 AKIKGDIKSW
+479 AKIKGNIKEWKNSFKENPQG
-489 RTKRKAQQEANAQFK
+489 TPALTPEQAKAQQEANAKFK

-531 VAQLLDAIRND
+531 VAQLLDAIKND
-542 KDLTKAQKAEV
+542 KDLTKAQKAKV

-580 LDKAKTLEDI
+580 LDKAKTLKDI

-624 ELKQMDREAL
+624 ELKQMDREAF

-660 SFYDNRVK
+660 SFYDNKVK

-677 AKSLFKRKAQ
+677 IRGVFKRKSQ
-687 SFVEPNLEGLSEQSL
+687 SFVEPNLKELSEQSL

-751 NTIAQSNKFNVEHKI
+751 NPIAQSNKFNVEHKI

-827 AAFLQEYVYK
+827 AAFIQEYVYE
-837 KCGKQNVPDGNRK
+837 KCGKQYSQKGNRK
-850 VWSQKN
+850 IWFEKN

-868 ENPPVAVC
+868 ENAPVAVC

-943 AKFYSDVNNGKL
+943 AKYYSDVNNGKL
-955 YDNGIEGYSQPKS
+955 YDNGIEGYSQ
-968 SQQSIHSNPV
+968 
-978 KSEEK
+978 
-983 LTQENKQPQK
+983 
-993 TEPKVSAEFEQ
+993 
-1004 EVSSANPTLKTET
+1004 LKNTS
-1017 GKTLQADVVEA
+1017 GIKEA
-1028 NVKASVEGLIK
+1028 NENSIGK
-1039 KAKNKAE
+1039 KQ
-1046 LEAINAKL
+1046 KL
-1054 DKMAG
+1054 DEHKS
-1059 DKTITKTAREVILK
+1059 
-1073 QKDLVNAAIK
+1073 
-1083 KMNRQNTFVGRTIT
+1083 QNT
-1097 KVKNGFNKVK
+1097 K
-1107 DAVTSKAKGKIKT
+1107 
-1120 EPKYVEPDFKN
+1120 
-1131 LTETKTTVEFTGEKI
+1131 
-1146 TTSVYKN
+1146 
-1153 SKGETVYT
+1153 
-1161 KEVFDYGD
+1161 
-1169 GFPTEVIKDANGRE
+1169 
-1183 IYSTNT
+1183 
-1189 RLIADGEGGWKTGM
+1189 
-1203 SETRTTYDANGLKYK
+1203 
-1218 QDVTEY
+1218 
-1224 NTDGTVFSKC
+1224 
-1234 TEKFDQKG
+1234 
-1242 NCIESATDNGKY
+1242 
-1254 VYKRNEQGQIIKE
+1254 
-1267 TKTGFD
+1267 
-1273 LAKGK
+1273 
-1278 KKVTTYEYDAQGNQI
+1278 
-1293 RYTETIGNDVAITDI
+1293 
-1308 IRKNDGTEHYIT
+1308 
-1320 SSKGVVE
+1320 
-1327 RVWETNNG
+1327 
-1335 GSTVYYYSKDGKLNM
+1335 
-1350 VYGENQIDIK
+1350 
-1360 YLEDG
+1360 
-1365 KIELTE
+1365 
-1371 WVDHKPQT
+1371 
-1379 SIISMNGFKAKYGD
+1379 
-1393 LVEAPKIETAKP
+1393 
-1405 VTEKPVETPKTEK
+1405 
-1418 PKTEAQPEAEVKPEV
+1418 
-1433 EPEPKTMNS
+1433 
-1442 ENSFAKFEEMIAKA
+1442 NSFAKFEDMIAKSDDMSQVRA
-1456 DDLSQVQAK
+1456 KLSNNPEFNKLSQAEQRQLIAKINQREIEIVDMKNTFAKFEDMIAKSDDLSKVQAK

-1480 LKLLQKLNKRKAEL
+1480 LKLLEKLNKRKVELEAAAKTEDNVSLTQKETTRTKKYTTPQNESAFEKATRNCNNPNEVAPPRTVRLGKEKFNEAKQNLIDALDDITTIDDPQIGILEKRINSLQIRSQRRTLQELLDKKKADLTNAKLQSDVSSQTKSPNSENSFAKFEDMIAKTDDLSKVQAKLSNNPEFNKLSNADKLKLLEKLNKRKAEL

-1507 KDESNVSKKT
+1507 KNESKTSKT
-1517 GYSDNLFDNVK
+1517 GYSNNLFDNVK

-1536 GLSVVKSVDEKL
+1536 GLNAVKLADEKL
-1548 VKQSDNSALDPN
+1548 VKPLEDALNSTLDPN
-1560 QQYAYAEPPVQDDSI
+1560 QQYAYAEPPVQENSI

-1609 GDVENPEESGDA
+1609 SDVENPEESGDA
-1621 DGTNPDDASNNI
+1621 DETNSDDASNNI

-1649 PPATEPQ
+1649 PPATDPQ

-1670 PSAPTTPKAP
+1670 PSAPTTPK
-1680 DTPSAQNDSAVK
+1680 TN
-1692 DTIPKSSAPDSNAKG
+1692 TPDSNAKG

-1714 QSAPAQ
+1714 QPAPAQ
-1720 SDKAN
+1720 SDNAN
-1725 DSKKVED
+1725 NSKNVKD
-1732 SKNDTVSQVGGEKK
+1732 SKNDTVGQVDGEKK
-1746 NDNVVQENTQEERDI
+1746 NDNVVQENSQEERDI
-1761 PPVKKAEITKKV
+1761 PQNKKLEITKKV
-1773 QDAKNDDD
+1773 QEANTDDD
-1781 ISAALLE
+1781 IGNVLRE

-1816 ENDQKK
+1816 ENDMKK
-1822 ANKYK
+1822 A
-1827 ERIDKYQEK
+1827 DKYQERVK
-1836 VDENINEINEAYR
+1836 KYQERVKDNIDEINEAYR
-1849 KKKFEA
+1849 DKLED

>member
-1 MGRINVNGKV
+1 MGKINVNGKV
-11 INFTSAD
+11 INFTAAD

-71 KKKGFK
+71 KKSGFK
-77 PKTKYYVE
+77 PKTKNYVE

-113 FLKGANCVYDGKKY
+113 FLKGANCVYNGKKY

-138 GAKPVKGSKGTGYYI
+138 GAKPVKGSKGTGYYV

-188 AKYDWWAKTKNAA
+188 AKYDWKAKAKNAA
-201 EGIGNMFDN
+201 KGIGNMFAD
-210 MFREEV
+210 MVTEEV
-216 PVYQKD
+216 PVYKKD
-222 KNGKI
+222 KNGRI

-245 KTDRKFSL
+245 KTNRKFSL
-253 SRTCTTIA
+253 SRTCTTVL
-261 VGGVIAAVCVLA
+261 VGGAIATVCVLA

-294 GTIAG
+294 GTVAG
-299 VGTQLGIAGYFGFE
+299 LGTQLGIAGYFGYE
-313 GYKQMD
+313 GGKQMY
-319 NADKE
+319 NANEE
-324 NENELLSNN
+324 NKNVLLSNN

-338 WKKKGEGGMQ
+338 WKKKGAGGAQ
-348 VAMSLM
+348 VGMSLM
-354 MAKGSVKNAP
+354 MVKGAVKNAP
-364 KTHATARN
+364 KTQATARN
-372 TAKAIETKNNATL
+372 TSKAIEVKNNATL

-424 SLKTKAADVV
+424 SLKTKVADVA

-447 PVRLVTDAAKG
+447 PVRLVRGT
-458 GLQLVSGAV
+458 LR
-467 KGGAKIITKKGR
+467 GGARLITKKGR
-479 AKIKGDIKSW
+479 AKIKGDIKKWKNSFKENPQG
-489 RTKRKAQQEANAQFK
+489 TPALTPEQVKTQQEANAQFK

-590 KQVDREVLPAKKQ
+590 KQVDREALPAKKQ
-603 KVFDMKKTEF
+603 KVFDMKKAEF

-624 ELKQMDREAL
+624 ELKQMDREAF

-677 AKSLFKRKAQ
+677 AKSLFKRKAKTN
-687 SFVEPNLEGLSEQSL
+687 EP
-702 GNSNGVQ
+702 
-709 KSAYIKDG
+709 
-717 KTVYTKEV
+717 
-725 RTLENGQ
+725 
-732 VETVIKDLDGN
+732 
-743 IVKTTKTS
+743 
-751 NTIAQSNKFNVEHKI
+751 AQNVE
-766 DCDEY
+766 
-771 IVDGYKDGGRKAY
+771 
-784 FDENGHI
+784 
-791 TSSREIIVVDRAKDI
+791 
-806 ALQNMIKEVKA
+806 QNA
-817 KTSGMSPKRK
+817 
-827 AAFLQEYVYK
+827 
-837 KCGKQNVPDGNRK
+837 
-850 VWSQKN
+850 
-856 KNKEILLGDIVN
+856 
-868 ENPPVAVC
+868 
-876 RHRSLLSKILG
+876 
-887 DEVGLHIELQR
+887 
-898 GNFAD
+898 
-903 GYVSGGHAWNVV
+903 
-915 KFEDGTS
+915 
-922 AIYDAMHN
+922 
-930 KTSNITKGHVENY
+930 
-943 AKFYSDVNNGKL
+943 
-955 YDNGIEGYSQPKS
+955 
-968 SQQSIHSNPV
+968 QQA
-978 KSEEK
+978 
-983 LTQENKQPQK
+983 
-993 TEPKVSAEFEQ
+993 TETKVSAEFEQ

-1083 KMNRQNTFVGRTIT
+1083 KLNRQNTFVGRTIT

-1120 EPKYVEPDFKN
+1120 EPKYVEPNFDG
-1131 LTETKTTVEFTGEKI
+1131 LIE
-1146 TTSVYKN
+1146 YKAVN
-1153 SKGETVYT
+1153 TPSGYKKSTFVNKQGETVYT

-1189 RLIADGEGGWKTGM
+1189 RFVLNAESGSGERCM
-1203 SETRTTYDANGLKYK
+1203 SEIRTTYDASGLKYK
-1218 QDVTEY
+1218 QDVVNY
-1224 NTDGTVFSKC
+1224 KADGKTVDLKY

-1242 NCIESATDNGKY
+1242 NCIEYATDKGKSVYEYNENGQK
-1254 VYKRNEQGQIIKE
+1254 IKE
-1267 TKTGFD
+1267 TETGYN
-1273 LAKGK
+1273 LAKGE
-1278 KKVTTYEYDAQGNQI
+1278 KKVTTYEYDAQGNQV
-1293 RYTETIGNDVAITDI
+1293 RRTETIGNDVAITDI
-1308 IRKNDGTEHYIT
+1308 IRKNDGTERYIT
-1320 SSKGVVE
+1320 SRKGVVE
-1327 RVWETNNG
+1327 EVWVSNRDGAT
-1335 GSTVYYYSKDGKLNM
+1335 TYYYSKDGKLDM
-1350 VYGENQIDIK
+1350 VYGENQIGIK

-1379 SIISMNGFKAKYGD
+1379 STISMNEFKAKYGD
-1393 LVEAPKIETAKP
+1393 LVEAPKVETAKP
-1405 VTEKPVETPKTEK
+1405 IAEKPVETPKTEK
-1418 PKTEAQPEAEVKPEV
+1418 PKTEAQPEADVKPEV

-1494 EAAASK
+1494 EAASK

-1507 KDESNVSKKT
+1507 KDESNASKKT

-1536 GLSVVKSVDEKL
+1536 GLNAVKLADEKL
-1548 VKQSDNSALDPN
+1548 IKPLDNVLNSALDPN
-1560 QQYAYAEPPVQDDSI
+1560 QQYVYAEPPVQDDSI

-1602 VANPEDN
+1602 VANPEDA
-1609 GDVENPEESGDA
+1609 GDA
-1621 DGTNPDDASNNI
+1621 DETNPDDASNNI

-1641 SEPEQETQ
+1641 SKPEQETQ
-1649 PPATEPQ
+1649 PPATDPQ

-1692 DTIPKSSAPDSNAKG
+1692 DTTPKSSAPDSNAKG

-1732 SKNDTVSQVGGEKK
+1732 SKNDTVGQVGGEKK
-1746 NDNVVQENTQEERDI
+1746 NDNVVQENSQEERDI
-1761 PPVKKAEITKKV
+1761 PITEKRDITNKVLRANSDEEIA
-1773 QDAKNDDD
+1773 DA
-1781 ISAALLE
+1781 LQT
-1788 LREVG
+1788 LRDVG

-1803 LLKAKRKYNKELA
+1803 LLKAKRKNNQDRVE
-1816 ENDQKK
+1816 
-1822 ANKYK
+1822 
-1827 ERIDKYQEK
+1827 KYQEK
-1836 VDENINEINEAYR
+1836 VNANIDEINEAYR
-1849 KKKFEA
+1849 KKLED

>member
-1 MGRINVNGKV
+1 MGKINVNGKV
-11 INFTSAD
+11 INFTAAD

-42 KQNGQSIFDAAAKKS
+42 KQNGKSIFDAAAKKS
-57 AEAKKKA
+57 AEAKKNA

-138 GAKPVKGSKGTGYYI
+138 GAKPVKGSKGTGYYV

-183 GDGNI
+183 GNGNI
-188 AKYDWWAKTKNAA
+188 AKYDWKAKAKNAA
-201 EGIGNMFDN
+201 KGIGNMFAD
-210 MFREEV
+210 MVTEEV
-216 PVYQKD
+216 PVYKKD
-222 KNGKI
+222 KNGRI

-232 GQPITEKNKDGSP
+232 GQPIVEKNKDGSP
-245 KTDRKFSL
+245 KTNRKFSL
-253 SRTCTTIA
+253 SRTCTTVL
-261 VGGVIAAVCVLA
+261 VGGVIAAGCILA
-273 APVAAAGAAFLGVGA
+273 APAITALATFAGIGA
-288 GTAATI
+288 GTATAL
-294 GTIAG
+294 GTAAG
-299 VGTQLGIAGYFGFE
+299 LTTQLGIAGYFGYE
-313 GYKQMD
+313 GGKQMY
-319 NADKE
+319 NANEE
-324 NENELLSNN
+324 NKNVLLSNN

-338 WKKKGEGGMQ
+338 WKKKGAGGAQ
-348 VAMSLM
+348 VGMSLM
-354 MAKGSVKNAP
+354 MVKGSVKNAP
-364 KTHATARN
+364 KTRATARN
-372 TAKAIETKNNATL
+372 TSKAIEAKNNATL
-385 MAKGKVGLRDRIS
+385 IAKGKVGLRDRIS

-424 SLKTKAADVV
+424 SLKTKVADVA

-447 PVRLVTDAAKG
+447 PVRLVRGT
-458 GLQLVSGAV
+458 LR
-467 KGGAKIITKKGR
+467 GGARLITKKGR
-479 AKIKGDIKSW
+479 AKIKGNIKEWKNSFKENPQG
-489 RTKRKAQQEANAQFK
+489 TPALTPEQAKAQQEANAQFK

-531 VAQLLDAIRND
+531 VAQLLDAIKND

-568 LDAGKRQKAELG
+568 LDAGKRQKAEIG

-590 KQVDREVLPAKKQ
+590 KQVDREALPAKKQ
-603 KVFDMKKTEF
+603 KVFDKKKAEF

-624 ELKQMDREAL
+624 ELKQMDREAF

-677 AKSLFKRKAQ
+677 AKSLFKRKAKTN
-687 SFVEPNLEGLSEQSL
+687 EP
-702 GNSNGVQ
+702 
-709 KSAYIKDG
+709 
-717 KTVYTKEV
+717 
-725 RTLENGQ
+725 
-732 VETVIKDLDGN
+732 
-743 IVKTTKTS
+743 
-751 NTIAQSNKFNVEHKI
+751 AQNVE
-766 DCDEY
+766 
-771 IVDGYKDGGRKAY
+771 
-784 FDENGHI
+784 
-791 TSSREIIVVDRAKDI
+791 
-806 ALQNMIKEVKA
+806 QNA
-817 KTSGMSPKRK
+817 
-827 AAFLQEYVYK
+827 
-837 KCGKQNVPDGNRK
+837 
-850 VWSQKN
+850 
-856 KNKEILLGDIVN
+856 
-868 ENPPVAVC
+868 
-876 RHRSLLSKILG
+876 
-887 DEVGLHIELQR
+887 
-898 GNFAD
+898 
-903 GYVSGGHAWNVV
+903 
-915 KFEDGTS
+915 
-922 AIYDAMHN
+922 
-930 KTSNITKGHVENY
+930 
-943 AKFYSDVNNGKL
+943 
-955 YDNGIEGYSQPKS
+955 
-968 SQQSIHSNPV
+968 QQA
-978 KSEEK
+978 
-983 LTQENKQPQK
+983 

-1073 QKDLVNAAIK
+1073 QKDLVNTAIK
-1083 KMNRQNTFVGRTIT
+1083 KLNRQNTFVGRTIT

-1120 EPKYVEPDFKN
+1120 EPKYVEPDFTN
-1131 LTETKTTVEFTGEKI
+1131 LTETKTTVEFTFTDGKQI
-1146 TTSVYKN
+1146 TSVYKN

-1189 RLIADGEGGWKTGM
+1189 RFVLNAESGSGERCM
-1203 SETRTTYDANGLKYK
+1203 SETRTTYDASGLKYK
-1218 QDVTEY
+1218 QDVVDY
-1224 NTDGTVFSKC
+1224 KADGKTVDLKY

-1242 NCIESATDNGKY
+1242 NCIEYATDKGKSVYEYNENGQ
-1254 VYKRNEQGQIIKE
+1254 RIKE
-1267 TKTGFD
+1267 TETGFN
-1273 LAKGK
+1273 LAKGE
-1278 KKVTTYEYDAQGNQI
+1278 KKVTTYEYDAQGNQV
-1293 RYTETIGNDVAITDI
+1293 RRTETIGNDVAITDI
-1308 IRKNDGTEHYIT
+1308 IRKNDGTERYIT
-1320 SSKGVVE
+1320 SRKGVVE
-1327 RVWETNNG
+1327 EVWVSNRDGAT
-1335 GSTVYYYSKDGKLNM
+1335 TYYYSKDGKLNM
-1350 VYGENQIDIK
+1350 VYGENQIGIK

-1393 LVEAPKIETAKP
+1393 LVEAPKVETAKP
-1405 VTEKPVETPKTEK
+1405 VAEKPVEAPKTGK

-1442 ENSFAKFEEMIAKA
+1442 ENSFAKFEDMIAKS

-1494 EAAASK
+1494 EAA
-1500 SAPKETP
+1500 PKETP
-1507 KDESNVSKKT
+1507 KDESNASKKT

-1536 GLSVVKSVDEKL
+1536 GLNAVKLADEKL
-1548 VKQSDNSALDPN
+1548 VKPLEDALNSELDPN

-1602 VANPEDN
+1602 VANPE
-1609 GDVENPEESGDA
+1609 ESGDA
-1621 DGTNPDDASNNI
+1621 DETNPDDASNNI

-1641 SEPEQETQ
+1641 AEPEPET
-1649 PPATEPQ
+1649 PASEPQ

-1670 PSAPTTPKAP
+1670 PSAPTTPTA
-1680 DTPSAQNDSAVK
+1680 PSAQDNSGNVK
-1692 DTIPKSSAPDSNAKG
+1692 DTTTPKANTPDSNAKG

-1714 QSAPAQ
+1714 QPAPAQ

-1732 SKNDTVSQVGGEKK
+1732 SKNDTVGQVDGVKK
-1746 NDNVVQENTQEERDI
+1746 KDNAVQDNSQEERDI
-1761 PPVKKAEITKKV
+1761 PITEKRDITNKVLRANSDEEIA
-1773 QDAKNDDD
+1773 DA
-1781 ISAALLE
+1781 LQT
-1788 LREVG
+1788 LRDVG

-1803 LLKAKRKYNKELA
+1803 LLKAKRKN
-1816 ENDQKK
+1816 NQ
-1822 ANKYK
+1822 
-1827 ERIDKYQEK
+1827 ERVEKYQEK
-1836 VDENINEINEAYR
+1836 VNANIDEINEAYR
-1849 KKKFEA
+1849 KKLED

>member
-1 MGRINVNGKV
+1 MGKINVNGKV
-11 INFTSAD
+11 INFTAAD

-42 KQNGQSIFDAAAKKS
+42 KQNGKSIFDAAAKKS

-71 KKKGFK
+71 KKSGFK

-138 GAKPVKGSKGTGYYI
+138 GAKPVKGSKGTGYYV

-188 AKYDWWAKTKNAA
+188 AKYDLWARAKNAA
-201 EGIGNMFDN
+201 KGIGNMFAD
-210 MFREEV
+210 MFTEEV

-222 KNGKI
+222 KNGRI

-253 SRTCTTIA
+253 SRTCTTVL
-261 VGGVIAAVCVLA
+261 VGGAIATVCVLA
-273 APVAAAGAAFLGVGA
+273 APVAAAGAAAVGIGA
-288 GTAATI
+288 GAAATI

-299 VGTQLGIAGYFGFE
+299 LGTQLGIAGYFGYE

-319 NADKE
+319 NADEE
-324 NENELLSNN
+324 NKNELLSNN

-338 WKKKGEGGMQ
+338 WKKKGAGGAQ
-348 VAMSLM
+348 IGMSLI
-354 MAKGSVKNAP
+354 MAKGAIKNAP
-364 KTHATARN
+364 KTQATARN

-424 SLKTKAADVV
+424 SLKTKVADVP
-434 KAPLKL
+434 KALINVGAKV
-440 AKETVME
+440 AKETVKE
-447 PVRLVTDAAKG
+447 TLVKPTKFVLNTGKNIAR
-458 GLQLVSGAV
+458 
-467 KGGAKIITKKGR
+467 ITTKKGR
-479 AKIKGDIKSW
+479 AKINGNFKTMKNDLKEWKNSFKENPQG
-489 RTKRKAQQEANAQFK
+489 TPALTPEQVKAQQEANAQFK

-516 QQYESLIEKTTDKNQ
+516 QQYESLIKKTTDKNQ
-531 VAQLLDAIRND
+531 VAQLLDAIKND

-568 LDAGKRQKAELG
+568 LDAGKRQKAEIG
-580 LDKAKTLEDI
+580 LDKAKTLKELN
-590 KQVDREVLPAKKQ
+590 KVDREALPAKKQ
-603 KVFDMKKTEF
+603 KVFDMKKAEF

-624 ELKQMDREAL
+624 ELKQMDREAF

-677 AKSLFKRKAQ
+677 AKSLFKRKAKTN
-687 SFVEPNLEGLSEQSL
+687 EP
-702 GNSNGVQ
+702 
-709 KSAYIKDG
+709 
-717 KTVYTKEV
+717 
-725 RTLENGQ
+725 
-732 VETVIKDLDGN
+732 
-743 IVKTTKTS
+743 
-751 NTIAQSNKFNVEHKI
+751 AQNVE
-766 DCDEY
+766 
-771 IVDGYKDGGRKAY
+771 
-784 FDENGHI
+784 
-791 TSSREIIVVDRAKDI
+791 
-806 ALQNMIKEVKA
+806 QNA
-817 KTSGMSPKRK
+817 
-827 AAFLQEYVYK
+827 
-837 KCGKQNVPDGNRK
+837 
-850 VWSQKN
+850 
-856 KNKEILLGDIVN
+856 
-868 ENPPVAVC
+868 
-876 RHRSLLSKILG
+876 
-887 DEVGLHIELQR
+887 
-898 GNFAD
+898 
-903 GYVSGGHAWNVV
+903 
-915 KFEDGTS
+915 
-922 AIYDAMHN
+922 
-930 KTSNITKGHVENY
+930 
-943 AKFYSDVNNGKL
+943 
-955 YDNGIEGYSQPKS
+955 
-968 SQQSIHSNPV
+968 QQA
-978 KSEEK
+978 
-983 LTQENKQPQK
+983 

-1083 KMNRQNTFVGRTIT
+1083 KLNRQNSFVGRTIT

-1107 DAVTSKAKGKIKT
+1107 DAAVSKTKSLFKT
-1120 EPKYVEPDFKN
+1120 EPQYVEPNFDG
-1131 LTETKTTVEFTGEKI
+1131 LIE
-1146 TTSVYKN
+1146 YKRDN
-1153 SKGETVYT
+1153 TQSGYKKSTFVNKQKETVYT
-1161 KEVFDYGD
+1161 KEVYDYGS
-1169 GFPTEVIKDANGRE
+1169 EVIRDAKGRE
-1183 IYSTNT
+1183 IYSKKVN
-1189 RLIADGEGGWKTGM
+1189 LDGEYT
-1203 SETRTTYDANGLKYK
+1203 ETRTTYDANGLKYK
-1218 QDVTEY
+1218 HDVTEY
-1224 NTDGTVFSKC
+1224 NTDGTVFSKY

-1242 NCIESATDNGKY
+1242 NCIEHVGGYVKY
-1254 VYKRNEQGQIIKE
+1254 MYKYNKNGQIIKK
-1267 TKTGFD
+1267 TKTYFNEP
-1273 LAKGK
+1273 GK
-1278 KKVTTYEYDAQGNQI
+1278 VITTFEYDTQGNII
-1293 RYTETIGNDVAITDI
+1293 RYTTRDTRTIGKDVTITDI
-1308 IRKNDGTEHYIT
+1308 IRTNDGNSREVT
-1320 SSKGVVE
+1320 SRNGVVE
-1327 RVWETNNG
+1327 KVCETN
-1335 GSTVYYYSKDGKLNM
+1335 GSLNYHYSKDGKLSS
-1350 VYGENQIDIK
+1350 IDGTKNIHIE

-1365 KIELTE
+1365 KIELIERTGAE
-1371 WVDHKPQT
+1371 ECQ
-1379 SIISMNGFKAKYGD
+1379 ISTITMAEFKAKYGD
-1393 LVEAPKIETAKP
+1393 LIEAPKIEAAKP
-1405 VTEKPVETPKTEK
+1405 VAEKPVETPKTEK
-1418 PKTEAQPEAEVKPEV
+1418 PKTEAQPETEVKPEV

-1442 ENSFAKFEEMIAKA
+1442 ENSFAKFEDMIAKS

-1480 LKLLQKLNKRKAEL
+1480 LKLLKKLNKRKTEL
-1494 EAAASK
+1494 ETA
-1500 SAPKETP
+1500 
-1507 KDESNVSKKT
+1507 KDESNASKKT
-1517 GYSDNLFDNVK
+1517 GHSDNLFNNVK

-1536 GLSVVKSVDEKL
+1536 GLNAVKFVDEKFI
-1548 VKQSDNSALDPN
+1548 KPKEDESNSTLDQN
-1560 QQYAYAEPPVQDDSI
+1560 QQYAYAEPPVQENSI
-1575 VEESSEVDSENEVAE
+1575 EEESSDVDSENEVTE
-1590 EPPVQES
+1590 EPPVQEG
-1597 GDQEE
+1597 GDAEE
-1602 VANPEDN
+1602 TNAPEEN
-1609 GDVENPEESGDA
+1609 ENVENQNEADNAEETNENQQDENPSNSNESNPPVNEEAKTPTTPSTPSTQDNSG
-1621 DGTNPDDASNNI
+1621 NV
-1633 KDSEDAPA
+1633 KD
-1641 SEPEQETQ
+1641 T
-1649 PPATEPQ
+1649 
-1656 APAAE
+1656 
-1661 QKDGGNAPA
+1661 
-1670 PSAPTTPKAP
+1670 TTPKAN
-1680 DTPSAQNDSAVK
+1680 T
-1692 DTIPKSSAPDSNAKG
+1692 PDSNAKG

-1714 QSAPAQ
+1714 QPAPAQ

-1732 SKNDTVSQVGGEKK
+1732 SKNDTVGQVGGEKK

-1761 PPVKKAEITKKV
+1761 PPAKKAEITKKV

>member
-1 MGRINVNGKV
+1 MGKINVNGKV
-11 INFTSAD
+11 INYTAAD

-42 KQNGQSIFDAAAKKS
+42 KQNGKSIFDAAAKKS

-113 FLKGANCVYDGKKY
+113 FLKGANCVYDAKSKRYIARDAKNVSHKY
-127 VTKNQ
+127 ATKFRQ
-132 KKGLPN
+132 TVKDSKTGRYFVE
-138 GAKPVKGSKGTGYYI
+138 VKGGQRKYFEA
-153 NTKQGKKYYDS
+153 NGK
-164 YGNEISQYTFT
+164 EISERAFLD
-175 SITDTYID
+175 IEKAYID
-183 GDGNI
+183 SDGKI
-188 AKYDWWAKTKNAA
+188 AKYDWKAKAKNAA
-201 EGIGNMFDN
+201 KGIGNMFAD
-210 MFREEV
+210 MVTEEV
-216 PVYQKD
+216 PVYKKD
-222 KNGKI
+222 KNGRI

-232 GQPITEKNKDGSP
+232 GQPIVEKNKDGSP
-245 KTDRKFSL
+245 KTNRKFSL
-253 SRTCTTIA
+253 SRTCTTVL
-261 VGGVIAAVCVLA
+261 VGGAIATVCVLA

-299 VGTQLGIAGYFGFE
+299 LGTQLGIAGYFGYE
-313 GYKQMD
+313 GGKQMY
-319 NADKE
+319 NANEE
-324 NENELLSNN
+324 NKNVLLSNN

-338 WKKKGEGGMQ
+338 WKKKGAGGAQ
-348 VAMSLM
+348 VGMSLM
-354 MAKGSVKNAP
+354 MVKGAVKNAP

-372 TAKAIETKNNATL
+372 TSKAIEVKNNATL

-424 SLKTKAADVV
+424 SLKTKVADVA

-447 PVRLVTDAAKG
+447 PVRLVTGTVKG
-458 GLQLVSGAV
+458 GAQLVSSAV
-467 KGGAKIITKKGR
+467 RGGAKIITKKGR

-489 RTKRKAQQEANAQFK
+489 RTKRKAQQEANAKFE

-568 LDAGKRQKAELG
+568 LDAGKRQKAEIG

-603 KVFDMKKTEF
+603 KVFDNKKAEF

-634 TEEGKAAF
+634 TKDGKAAF

-677 AKSLFKRKAQ
+677 AKSLFKRKAKTN
-687 SFVEPNLEGLSEQSL
+687 EP
-702 GNSNGVQ
+702 
-709 KSAYIKDG
+709 
-717 KTVYTKEV
+717 
-725 RTLENGQ
+725 
-732 VETVIKDLDGN
+732 
-743 IVKTTKTS
+743 
-751 NTIAQSNKFNVEHKI
+751 AQNVE
-766 DCDEY
+766 
-771 IVDGYKDGGRKAY
+771 
-784 FDENGHI
+784 
-791 TSSREIIVVDRAKDI
+791 
-806 ALQNMIKEVKA
+806 QNA
-817 KTSGMSPKRK
+817 
-827 AAFLQEYVYK
+827 
-837 KCGKQNVPDGNRK
+837 
-850 VWSQKN
+850 
-856 KNKEILLGDIVN
+856 
-868 ENPPVAVC
+868 
-876 RHRSLLSKILG
+876 
-887 DEVGLHIELQR
+887 
-898 GNFAD
+898 
-903 GYVSGGHAWNVV
+903 
-915 KFEDGTS
+915 
-922 AIYDAMHN
+922 
-930 KTSNITKGHVENY
+930 
-943 AKFYSDVNNGKL
+943 
-955 YDNGIEGYSQPKS
+955 
-968 SQQSIHSNPV
+968 QQA
-978 KSEEK
+978 
-983 LTQENKQPQK
+983 
-993 TEPKVSAEFEQ
+993 TETKVSAEFEQ

-1083 KMNRQNTFVGRTIT
+1083 KLNRQNTFVGRTIT

-1107 DAVTSKAKGKIKT
+1107 DAAVSKAKGLFKT

-1189 RLIADGEGGWKTGM
+1189 RFVLNAESGSGERCM
-1203 SETRTTYDANGLKYK
+1203 SEIRTTYDASGLKYK
-1218 QDVTEY
+1218 QDVVNY
-1224 NTDGTVFSKC
+1224 KADGKTVDLKY

-1242 NCIESATDNGKY
+1242 NCIEYATDKGKSVYEYNENGQ
-1254 VYKRNEQGQIIKE
+1254 RIKE
-1267 TKTGFD
+1267 TETGFN
-1273 LAKGK
+1273 LAKGE
-1278 KKVTTYEYDAQGNQI
+1278 KKVTTYEYDAQGNQV
-1293 RYTETIGNDVAITDI
+1293 RSTETIGNDVAITDI
-1308 IRKNDGTEHYIT
+1308 IRKNDGTERYIT
-1320 SSKGVVE
+1320 SRKGVVE
-1327 RVWETNNG
+1327 EVWVSNRDGAT
-1335 GSTVYYYSKDGKLNM
+1335 TYYYSKDGKLDM
-1350 VYGENQIDIK
+1350 VYGENQIGIK

-1379 SIISMNGFKAKYGD
+1379 STISMNEFKAKYGD
-1393 LVEAPKIETAKP
+1393 LVEAPKVETAKP
-1405 VTEKPVETPKTEK
+1405 VAEKPVETPKTEK

-1442 ENSFAKFEEMIAKA
+1442 ENSFAKFEDMIAKS

-1507 KDESNVSKKT
+1507 KDESNASKKT
-1517 GYSDNLFDNVK
+1517 GYSNNLFNNVK
-1528 DMKTPTLG
+1528 DMKTPTIG
-1536 GLSVVKSVDEKL
+1536 GLNAVKLADEKL
-1548 VKQSDNSALDPN
+1548 IKPLDNVLNSALDPN
-1560 QQYAYAEPPVQDDSI
+1560 QQYVYAEPPVQDDSI

-1602 VANPEDN
+1602 VANPE
-1609 GDVENPEESGDA
+1609 ESGDA
-1621 DGTNPDDASNNI
+1621 DETNPDDASNNI

-1649 PPATEPQ
+1649 PPATDPQ

-1692 DTIPKSSAPDSNAKG
+1692 DTTPKSSAPDSNAKG

-1732 SKNDTVSQVGGEKK
+1732 SKNDTVGQVGGEKK
-1746 NDNVVQENTQEERDI
+1746 NDNVVQENSQEERDI
-1761 PPVKKAEITKKV
+1761 PITEKRDITNKVLRANSDEEIA
-1773 QDAKNDDD
+1773 DA
-1781 ISAALLE
+1781 LQT
-1788 LREVG
+1788 LRDVG

-1803 LLKAKRKYNKELA
+1803 LLKAKRKN
-1816 ENDQKK
+1816 NQ
-1822 ANKYK
+1822 
-1827 ERIDKYQEK
+1827 ERVEKYQERVK
-1836 VDENINEINEAYR
+1836 DNINEINEAYR
-1849 KKKFEA
+1849 KKLED

>member
-1 MGRINVNGKV
+1 MGKINVNGKV
-11 INFTSAD
+11 INFTAAD

-42 KQNGQSIFDAAAKKS
+42 KQNGKSIFDAAAKKS
-57 AEAKKKA
+57 AEAKKNA

-138 GAKPVKGSKGTGYYI
+138 GAKPVKGSKATGYYV

-183 GDGNI
+183 GNGNI
-188 AKYDWWAKTKNAA
+188 AKYDWKAKAKNAA
-201 EGIGNMFDN
+201 KGIGNMFAD
-210 MFREEV
+210 MFTEEV

-222 KNGKI
+222 KNGRI

-253 SRTCTTIA
+253 SRTCTTVL
-261 VGGVIAAVCVLA
+261 VGGAIATVCVLA
-273 APVAAAGAAFLGVGA
+273 APVAAAGAAAVGIGA

-299 VGTQLGIAGYFGFE
+299 VGTQLGIAGYFGYE
-313 GYKQMD
+313 GGKQMY
-319 NADKE
+319 NANEE
-324 NENELLSNN
+324 NKNELLSNN

-338 WKKKGEGGMQ
+338 WKKKGAGGAQ
-348 VAMSLM
+348 VGMSLM
-354 MAKGSVKNAP
+354 MVKGSVKNAP
-364 KTHATARN
+364 KTRATARN
-372 TAKAIETKNNATL
+372 TSKAIETKNNATL

-424 SLKTKAADVV
+424 SLKTKVADVA

-447 PVRLVTDAAKG
+447 PVRLVTGTVKG
-458 GLQLVSGAV
+458 GAKLVSSAV

-531 VAQLLDAIRND
+531 VAQLLDAIKND

-590 KQVDREVLPAKKQ
+590 KQVDREALPAKKQ
-603 KVFDMKKTEF
+603 KVFDKKKAEF

-677 AKSLFKRKAQ
+677 VKSLFKRKAKTN
-687 SFVEPNLEGLSEQSL
+687 EP
-702 GNSNGVQ
+702 
-709 KSAYIKDG
+709 
-717 KTVYTKEV
+717 
-725 RTLENGQ
+725 
-732 VETVIKDLDGN
+732 
-743 IVKTTKTS
+743 
-751 NTIAQSNKFNVEHKI
+751 AQNVE
-766 DCDEY
+766 
-771 IVDGYKDGGRKAY
+771 
-784 FDENGHI
+784 
-791 TSSREIIVVDRAKDI
+791 
-806 ALQNMIKEVKA
+806 QNA
-817 KTSGMSPKRK
+817 
-827 AAFLQEYVYK
+827 
-837 KCGKQNVPDGNRK
+837 
-850 VWSQKN
+850 
-856 KNKEILLGDIVN
+856 
-868 ENPPVAVC
+868 
-876 RHRSLLSKILG
+876 
-887 DEVGLHIELQR
+887 
-898 GNFAD
+898 
-903 GYVSGGHAWNVV
+903 
-915 KFEDGTS
+915 
-922 AIYDAMHN
+922 
-930 KTSNITKGHVENY
+930 
-943 AKFYSDVNNGKL
+943 
-955 YDNGIEGYSQPKS
+955 
-968 SQQSIHSNPV
+968 QQA
-978 KSEEK
+978 
-983 LTQENKQPQK
+983 
-993 TEPKVSAEFEQ
+993 TETKVSAEFEQ

-1073 QKDLVNAAIK
+1073 QKDLVNTAIK
-1083 KMNRQNTFVGRTIT
+1083 KLNRQNTFVGRTIT

-1107 DAVTSKAKGKIKT
+1107 DAAVSKAKGLFKT

-1189 RLIADGEGGWKTGM
+1189 RFVLNAESGSGERCM
-1203 SETRTTYDANGLKYK
+1203 SEIRTTYDASGLKYK
-1218 QDVTEY
+1218 QDVVNY
-1224 NTDGTVFSKC
+1224 KADGKTVDLKY

-1242 NCIESATDNGKY
+1242 NCIEYATDKGKSVYEYNENGQ
-1254 VYKRNEQGQIIKE
+1254 RIKE
-1267 TKTGFD
+1267 TETGFN
-1273 LAKGK
+1273 LAKGE
-1278 KKVTTYEYDAQGNQI
+1278 KKVTTYEYDAQGNQV
-1293 RYTETIGNDVAITDI
+1293 RSTETIGNDVAITDI
-1308 IRKNDGTEHYIT
+1308 IRKNDGTERYIT
-1320 SSKGVVE
+1320 SRKGVVE
-1327 RVWETNNG
+1327 EVWVSNRDGAT
-1335 GSTVYYYSKDGKLNM
+1335 TYYYSKDGKLDM

-1393 LVEAPKIETAKP
+1393 LVEAPKVEAAKP
-1405 VTEKPVETPKTEK
+1405 VTEKPVEAPKTEK

-1442 ENSFAKFEEMIAKA
+1442 ENSFAKFEDMIAKS

-1507 KDESNVSKKT
+1507 KDESNASKKT

-1536 GLSVVKSVDEKL
+1536 GLNAVKLADEKL
-1548 VKQSDNSALDPN
+1548 IKPLDNVLNSTLDPN

-1602 VANPEDN
+1602 VANPEDA
-1609 GDVENPEESGDA
+1609 GDA
-1621 DGTNPDDASNNI
+1621 DETNPDDASNNI
-1633 KDSEDAPA
+1633 KDSEEAPA
-1641 SEPEQETQ
+1641 AEPEQETE
-1649 PPATEPQ
+1649 PPVTEPQ
-1656 APAAE
+1656 TPAAE

-1670 PSAPTTPKAP
+1670 PSAPTTPT
-1680 DTPSAQNDSAVK
+1680 TPSAQDNSGKVK
-1692 DTIPKSSAPDSNAKG
+1692 DTTTPKANTPDSSAKG

-1732 SKNDTVSQVGGEKK
+1732 SKNDTVGQVGGEKK
-1746 NDNVVQENTQEERDI
+1746 NDNVVQENSQEERDI
-1761 PPVKKAEITKKV
+1761 PITEKRDITNKVLRANSDEEIA
-1773 QDAKNDDD
+1773 DA
-1781 ISAALLE
+1781 LQT
-1788 LREVG
+1788 LRDVG

-1803 LLKAKRKYNKELA
+1803 LLKAKRKN
-1816 ENDQKK
+1816 NQ
-1822 ANKYK
+1822 
-1827 ERIDKYQEK
+1827 ERVEKYQEK
-1836 VDENINEINEAYR
+1836 VNANIDEINEAYR
-1849 KKKFEA
+1849 KKLED

>member
-1 MGRINVNGKV
+1 MGKINVNGKV
-11 INFTSAD
+11 INFTAAD

-42 KQNGQSIFDAAAKKS
+42 KQNGKSIFDAAAKKS

-188 AKYDWWAKTKNAA
+188 AKYDWKAKAKNAVN
-201 EGIGNMFDN
+201 GIGNMFDD

-216 PVYQKD
+216 PVYKKD
-222 KNGKI
+222 KKGRI

-253 SRTCTTIA
+253 SRTCTTVL
-261 VGGVIAAVCVLA
+261 VGGAIATVCVLA
-273 APVAAAGAAFLGVGA
+273 APVAAAGAAAVGIGA
-288 GTAATI
+288 GAAATI

-299 VGTQLGIAGYFGFE
+299 IGTQLGIAGYFGYE
-313 GYKQMD
+313 GVKQMY
-319 NADKE
+319 NADEE
-324 NENELLSNN
+324 NKNVLLSNN

-338 WKKKGEGGMQ
+338 WKKKGAGGAQ
-348 VAMSLM
+348 VGMSLM
-354 MAKGSVKNAP
+354 MAKGAVKNAP

-398 NTRSGFS
+398 NARSGFS

-424 SLKTKAADVV
+424 SLKTKVADVP
-434 KAPLKL
+434 KATLKL
-440 AKETVME
+440 AKEVVME
-447 PVRLVTDAAKG
+447 PVRLVTGTVKG
-458 GLQLVSGAV
+458 GAQLVSSAV

-489 RTKRKAQQEANAQFK
+489 RTKRKAQQEANAKFK

-531 VAQLLDAIRND
+531 VAQLLDAIKND

-568 LDAGKRQKAELG
+568 LDAGKRQKA
-580 LDKAKTLEDI
+580 
-590 KQVDREVLPAKKQ
+590 
-603 KVFDMKKTEF
+603 
-613 EKKEIKKASLD
+613 
-624 ELKQMDREAL
+624 
-634 TEEGKAAF
+634 
-642 DKRKAKLEKKA
+642 KLEKKA

-660 SFYDNRVK
+660 SFYDNKVK

-677 AKSLFKRKAQ
+677 VKGVFKRKAKTN
-687 SFVEPNLEGLSEQSL
+687 EP
-702 GNSNGVQ
+702 
-709 KSAYIKDG
+709 
-717 KTVYTKEV
+717 
-725 RTLENGQ
+725 
-732 VETVIKDLDGN
+732 
-743 IVKTTKTS
+743 
-751 NTIAQSNKFNVEHKI
+751 AQNVE
-766 DCDEY
+766 
-771 IVDGYKDGGRKAY
+771 
-784 FDENGHI
+784 
-791 TSSREIIVVDRAKDI
+791 
-806 ALQNMIKEVKA
+806 QNA
-817 KTSGMSPKRK
+817 
-827 AAFLQEYVYK
+827 
-837 KCGKQNVPDGNRK
+837 
-850 VWSQKN
+850 
-856 KNKEILLGDIVN
+856 
-868 ENPPVAVC
+868 
-876 RHRSLLSKILG
+876 
-887 DEVGLHIELQR
+887 
-898 GNFAD
+898 
-903 GYVSGGHAWNVV
+903 
-915 KFEDGTS
+915 
-922 AIYDAMHN
+922 
-930 KTSNITKGHVENY
+930 
-943 AKFYSDVNNGKL
+943 
-955 YDNGIEGYSQPKS
+955 
-968 SQQSIHSNPV
+968 QQA
-978 KSEEK
+978 
-983 LTQENKQPQK
+983 

-1083 KMNRQNTFVGRTIT
+1083 KLNRQNSFVGRTIT

-1107 DAVTSKAKGKIKT
+1107 DAAVSKAKGLFKT

-1131 LTETKTTVEFTGEKI
+1131 LTETETTVEFTGEKI

-1183 IYSTNT
+1183 IYSKRCFSSIIMGNKRIYT
-1189 RLIADGEGGWKTGM
+1189 
-1203 SETRTTYDANGLKYK
+1203 ETRTTYDANGLKYK
-1218 QDVTEY
+1218 QDVTDY
-1224 NTDGTVFSKC
+1224 NTDGTVFSKY

-1242 NCIESATDNGKY
+1242 NRIELATDSY
-1254 VYKRNEQGQIIKE
+1254 IDVWEYDEQGNYIKFIR
-1267 TKTGFD
+1267 TGYGR
-1273 LAKGK
+1273 AKGK
-1278 KKVTTYEYDAQGNQI
+1278 KIVETYEHDAQGN
-1293 RYTETIGNDVAITDI
+1293 RVRETRTTNEYVEITDI
-1308 IRKNDGTEHYIT
+1308 IRTNDGTERNIIST
-1320 SSKGVVE
+1320 DGVVTAIKE
-1327 RVWETNNG
+1327 INNNNN
-1335 GSTVYYYSKDGKLNM
+1335 SRINYYYSKDGKLDV
-1350 VYGENQIDIK
+1350 VYGENRINIK

-1371 WVDHKPQT
+1371 WIDNKPQT
-1379 SIISMNGFKAKYGD
+1379 STISMNEFKAKYGD
-1393 LVEAPKIETAKP
+1393 FVEAPKVETAKP
-1405 VTEKPVETPKTEK
+1405 VAEKPVETPKTEK

-1442 ENSFAKFEEMIAKA
+1442 ENSFAKFEDMIAKS
-1456 DDLSQVQAK
+1456 DDMAQVKAELSK
-1465 LSNNPE
+1465 NPE

-1480 LKLLQKLNKRKAEL
+1480 LKLLEKLNKRKAEL
-1494 EAAASK
+1494 EVASK

-1507 KDESNVSKKT
+1507 KDESNASKKT
-1517 GYSDNLFDNVK
+1517 GYSNNLFDNVK

-1536 GLSVVKSVDEKL
+1536 GLNAVKLADEKL
-1548 VKQSDNSALDPN
+1548 VKPLEDALNSTLDPN
-1560 QQYAYAEPPVQDDSI
+1560 QQYAYAEPPVQENSI

-1609 GDVENPEESGDA
+1609 GDVDEPKKSGDA
-1621 DGTNPDDASNNI
+1621 DGINPDDASNNI

-1641 SEPEQETQ
+1641 SEPEPETPASEPQ
-1649 PPATEPQ
+1649 TPAT
-1656 APAAE
+1656 E
-1661 QKDGGNAPA
+1661 QKDGGSAQA
-1670 PSAPTTPKAP
+1670 PSAPTTPT
-1680 DTPSAQNDSAVK
+1680 TPSAQDNSGKVK
-1692 DTIPKSSAPDSNAKG
+1692 DTSTPKANTPDSSAKG

-1714 QSAPAQ
+1714 QPAPAQ

-1725 DSKKVED
+1725 DSKNVE
-1732 SKNDTVSQVGGEKK
+1732 KTEKDTVGQVDGEKK
-1746 NDNVVQENTQEERDI
+1746 NDNDVQENSQEERDI
-1761 PPVKKAEITKKV
+1761 PQKKKLEITKKV
-1773 QDAKNDDD
+1773 QEANTDDD
-1781 ISAALLE
+1781 IGNVLRE

-1816 ENDQKK
+1816 EKDMKK
-1822 ANKYK
+1822 A
-1827 ERIDKYQEK
+1827 DKYQERVEK
-1836 VDENINEINEAYR
+1836 YQERVKDNINEINEAYR
-1849 KKKFEA
+1849 KKLED

>member
-1 MGRINVNGKV
+1 MGKINVNGKV

-42 KQNGQSIFDAAAKKS
+42 KQNGKSIFDAAAKKS

-98 NTLYYKDQQR
+98 NTLYYKDQKR

-113 FLKGANCVYDGKKY
+113 FLKGANCVYNGKKY

-138 GAKPVKGSKGTGYYI
+138 GAKPVKGSKGTGYYV

-188 AKYDWWAKTKNAA
+188 AKYDWKAKAKNAA
-201 EGIGNMFDN
+201 KGIGNMFAD
-210 MFREEV
+210 MFTEEV
-216 PVYQKD
+216 PVYKKD

-227 LLDRN
+227 LLDQK
-232 GQPITEKNKDGSP
+232 GKPITEKNKDGSP

-253 SRTCTTIA
+253 SRTCTTVLVGVA
-261 VGGVIAAVCVLA
+261 VAGACILA
-273 APVAAAGAAFLGVGA
+273 APVAAAGAAAVGIGA
-288 GTAATI
+288 GAAATI
-294 GTIAG
+294 GTVVG
-299 VGTQLGIAGYFGFE
+299 LGTQLGIAGYFGYE
-313 GYKQMD
+313 GGKQMY
-319 NADKE
+319 NANEE
-324 NENELLSNN
+324 NKNVLLSNN

-338 WKKKGEGGMQ
+338 WKKKGAGGAQ
-348 VAMSLM
+348 LGMSLM
-354 MAKGSVKNAP
+354 MAKGAVKNAP

-424 SLKTKAADVV
+424 SLKTKVADVP
-434 KAPLKL
+434 KASLKL
-440 AKETVME
+440 AKEAVME
-447 PVRLVTDAAKG
+447 PVRLVTG
-458 GLQLVSGAV
+458 TV
-467 KGGAKIITKKGR
+467 KGGAKLVTKKGR
-479 AKIKGDIKSW
+479 AKIKGDIKEWKNSFKENPQG
-489 RTKRKAQQEANAQFK
+489 TPALTPEQVKSQQEANAKFE

-516 QQYESLIEKTTDKNQ
+516 QQYESLIKKTTDKNQ
-531 VAQLLDAIRND
+531 VAQLLDAIKND

-568 LDAGKRQKAELG
+568 LEAGKRQKAELG

-590 KQVDREVLPAKKQ
+590 KKVDREALPAKKQ
-603 KVFDMKKTEF
+603 KVFDMKKAEF

-624 ELKQMDREAL
+624 ELKQMDREAF

-660 SFYDNRVK
+660 SFYDSRIK

-677 AKSLFKRKAQ
+677 AKSLFKRKAKTN
-687 SFVEPNLEGLSEQSL
+687 EP
-702 GNSNGVQ
+702 
-709 KSAYIKDG
+709 
-717 KTVYTKEV
+717 
-725 RTLENGQ
+725 
-732 VETVIKDLDGN
+732 
-743 IVKTTKTS
+743 
-751 NTIAQSNKFNVEHKI
+751 AQNVE
-766 DCDEY
+766 
-771 IVDGYKDGGRKAY
+771 
-784 FDENGHI
+784 
-791 TSSREIIVVDRAKDI
+791 
-806 ALQNMIKEVKA
+806 QNA
-817 KTSGMSPKRK
+817 QH
-827 AAFLQEYVYK
+827 AA
-837 KCGKQNVPDGNRK
+837 
-850 VWSQKN
+850 
-856 KNKEILLGDIVN
+856 
-868 ENPPVAVC
+868 
-876 RHRSLLSKILG
+876 
-887 DEVGLHIELQR
+887 
-898 GNFAD
+898 
-903 GYVSGGHAWNVV
+903 
-915 KFEDGTS
+915 
-922 AIYDAMHN
+922 
-930 KTSNITKGHVENY
+930 
-943 AKFYSDVNNGKL
+943 
-955 YDNGIEGYSQPKS
+955 
-968 SQQSIHSNPV
+968 
-978 KSEEK
+978 
-983 LTQENKQPQK
+983 
-993 TEPKVSAEFEQ
+993 EPKVSAEFEQ

-1083 KMNRQNTFVGRTIT
+1083 KLNRQNSFVGRTIT

-1131 LTETKTTVEFTGEKI
+1131 LTETKTIDKATNT

-1161 KEVFDYGD
+1161 KEVYDYGS
-1169 GFPTEVIKDANGRE
+1169 EVIRDAKGRE
-1183 IYSTNT
+1183 IYSKKIN
-1189 RLIADGEGGWKTGM
+1189 LDGEY

-1224 NTDGTVFSKC
+1224 KADGKTVDLKY

-1242 NCIESATDNGKY
+1242 NCIEYATDNGKQVWEY
-1254 VYKRNEQGQIIKE
+1254 NENGQRIKE
-1267 TKTGFD
+1267 TQTGFY
-1273 LAKGK
+1273 LAKGEK
-1278 KKVTTYEYDAQGNQI
+1278 KITTYEYDAQGNQV
-1293 RYTETIGNDVAITDI
+1293 RRTETIGNDVAITDI
-1308 IRKNDGTEHYIT
+1308 IRKNDGTERYIT
-1320 SSKGVVE
+1320 SRKGVVE
-1327 RVWETNNG
+1327 EVWVSNRDGAT
-1335 GSTVYYYSKDGKLNM
+1335 TYYYSKDGKLAT
-1350 VYGENQIDIK
+1350 VYDKKAIYIK

-1371 WVDHKPQT
+1371 LIDNKPQT

-1393 LVEAPKIETAKP
+1393 FVEAPKIEAAKP
-1405 VTEKPVETPKTEK
+1405 VAEKPVETPKTEK

-1442 ENSFAKFEEMIAKA
+1442 ENSFAKFEDMIAKA

-1480 LKLLQKLNKRKAEL
+1480 LKLLKKLNKRKAEL
-1494 EAAASK
+1494 EVAESK
-1500 SAPKETP
+1500 SAQKEAPKNEP
-1507 KDESNVSKKT
+1507 KTSKT
-1517 GYSDNLFDNVK
+1517 GYSNNLFDNVK
-1528 DMKTPTLG
+1528 DMKTPALG
-1536 GLSVVKSVDEKL
+1536 GLNAVKLADEKL
-1548 VKQSDNSALDPN
+1548 VKPLEDALNSTLDPN
-1560 QQYAYAEPPVQDDSI
+1560 QQYAFA
-1575 VEESSEVDSENEVAE
+1575 

-1597 GDQEE
+1597 GGQEE

-1609 GDVENPEESGDA
+1609 SDVENPEESGDA
-1621 DGTNPDDASNNI
+1621 DETNPDDASNNI

-1641 SEPEQETQ
+1641 SEPEQETE
-1649 PPATEPQ
+1649 PPVTEPQ
-1656 APAAE
+1656 TPATE

-1680 DTPSAQNDSAVK
+1680 DTPSAQNESAVK
-1692 DTIPKSSAPDSNAKG
+1692 DTTPKANTPDSNAKG

-1714 QSAPAQ
+1714 QPAPAQ

-1725 DSKKVED
+1725 DSKNVE
-1732 SKNDTVSQVGGEKK
+1732 KTEKDTVGQVDGEKK
-1746 NDNVVQENTQEERDI
+1746 NDNVVQENSQEEPDL
-1761 PPVKKAEITKKV
+1761 PATKKLTITKQVLEAKTDEDIA
-1773 QDAKNDDD
+1773 DA
-1781 ISAALLE
+1781 LQT
-1788 LREVG
+1788 LRDVG

-1803 LLKAKRKYNKELA
+1803 LLKAKRKNNQERVEKY
-1816 ENDQKK
+1816 QKK
-1822 ANKYK
+1822 VNAN
-1827 ERIDKYQEK
+1827 ID
-1836 VDENINEINEAYR
+1836 EINEAYW
-1849 KKKFEA
+1849 KKLED

>member
-1 MGRINVNGKV
+1 MGKINVNGKV
-11 INFTSAD
+11 INYTAAD

-42 KQNGQSIFDAAAKKS
+42 KQNGKSIFDAAAKKS

-113 FLKGANCVYDGKKY
+113 FLKGANCVYNGKKY

-138 GAKPVKGSKGTGYYI
+138 GAKPVKGSKGTGYYV

-188 AKYDWWAKTKNAA
+188 AKYDWKAKAKNAA
-201 EGIGNMFDN
+201 KGIGNMFAD
-210 MFREEV
+210 MFTEEV

-222 KNGKI
+222 KNGRI

-253 SRTCTTIA
+253 TRTVTTVA
-261 VGGVIAAVCVLA
+261 VGAAVAAVCVLA
-273 APVAAAGAAFLGVGA
+273 APVAAAGAAAVGIGA

-294 GTIAG
+294 GTVVG

-313 GYKQMD
+313 GGRQMY
-319 NADKE
+319 NANEE
-324 NENELLSNN
+324 NKNVLLSNN

-338 WKKKGEGGMQ
+338 WKKKGAGGAQ
-348 VAMSLM
+348 VGMSLM
-354 MAKGSVKNAP
+354 MVKGSVKNAP

-398 NTRSGFS
+398 NTRSGVS

-424 SLKTKAADVV
+424 SLKTKVADVA

-447 PVRLVTDAAKG
+447 PVRLVTGTVKG
-458 GLQLVSGAV
+458 GAHLVSSAV

-489 RTKRKAQQEANAQFK
+489 RTKRKAQQEANAKFK

-531 VAQLLDAIRND
+531 VAQLLDAIKND
-542 KDLTKAQKAEV
+542 KDLTKAQKAKV

-590 KQVDREVLPAKKQ
+590 KKVDREALPAKKQ

-624 ELKQMDREAL
+624 ELKQMDREAF

-660 SFYDNRVK
+660 SFYDSRIK

-677 AKSLFKRKAQ
+677 AKSLFKRKAKTN
-687 SFVEPNLEGLSEQSL
+687 EP
-702 GNSNGVQ
+702 
-709 KSAYIKDG
+709 
-717 KTVYTKEV
+717 
-725 RTLENGQ
+725 
-732 VETVIKDLDGN
+732 
-743 IVKTTKTS
+743 
-751 NTIAQSNKFNVEHKI
+751 AQNVE
-766 DCDEY
+766 
-771 IVDGYKDGGRKAY
+771 
-784 FDENGHI
+784 
-791 TSSREIIVVDRAKDI
+791 
-806 ALQNMIKEVKA
+806 QNA
-817 KTSGMSPKRK
+817 
-827 AAFLQEYVYK
+827 
-837 KCGKQNVPDGNRK
+837 
-850 VWSQKN
+850 
-856 KNKEILLGDIVN
+856 
-868 ENPPVAVC
+868 
-876 RHRSLLSKILG
+876 
-887 DEVGLHIELQR
+887 
-898 GNFAD
+898 
-903 GYVSGGHAWNVV
+903 
-915 KFEDGTS
+915 
-922 AIYDAMHN
+922 
-930 KTSNITKGHVENY
+930 
-943 AKFYSDVNNGKL
+943 
-955 YDNGIEGYSQPKS
+955 
-968 SQQSIHSNPV
+968 QQA
-978 KSEEK
+978 
-983 LTQENKQPQK
+983 

-1054 DKMAG
+1054 DKMAS

-1083 KMNRQNTFVGRTIT
+1083 KLNRQNSFVGRTIT

-1183 IYSTNT
+1183 IYSTNKW
-1189 RLIADGEGGWKTGM
+1189 LKADGEGGWETGM

-1218 QDVTEY
+1218 QDVTDY
-1224 NTDGTVFSKC
+1224 NTDGTVFSKY

-1242 NCIESATDNGKY
+1242 NRIEYATDNGKQVWEY
-1254 VYKRNEQGQIIKE
+1254 NENGQRIKE
-1267 TKTGFD
+1267 TQTGFY
-1273 LAKGK
+1273 LAKGEK
-1278 KKVTTYEYDAQGNQI
+1278 KITTYEYDAQGNQV
-1293 RYTETIGNDVAITDI
+1293 RRTETIGNDVAITDI
-1308 IRKNDGTEHYIT
+1308 IRKNDGTERYIT
-1320 SSKGVVE
+1320 SRKGVVE
-1327 RVWETNNG
+1327 EVWVSNRDGAT
-1335 GSTVYYYSKDGKLNM
+1335 TYYYSKDGKLDM
-1350 VYGENQIDIK
+1350 VYGENQIGIK

-1379 SIISMNGFKAKYGD
+1379 STISMNEFKAKYGD
-1393 LVEAPKIETAKP
+1393 FVEAPKVETAKP
-1405 VTEKPVETPKTEK
+1405 VAGKPVETPKTEK

-1442 ENSFAKFEEMIAKA
+1442 ENSFAKFEDMIAKA
-1456 DDLSQVQAK
+1456 DDMSQVQAK

-1480 LKLLQKLNKRKAEL
+1480 LKLLKKLNKRKAEL
-1494 EAAASK
+1494 EVAESK
-1500 SAPKETP
+1500 SAQKEAPKNEP
-1507 KDESNVSKKT
+1507 KTSKT
-1517 GYSDNLFDNVK
+1517 GYSNNLFDNVK

-1536 GLSVVKSVDEKL
+1536 GLNAVKSVDENV
-1548 VKQSDNSALDPN
+1548 VKPLEDALNSTLDPN
-1560 QQYAYAEPPVQDDSI
+1560 QQYAYAEPPVQENSI
-1575 VEESSEVDSENEVAE
+1575 VEENSEVDSENEVAE

-1597 GDQEE
+1597 GAQEE

-1609 GDVENPEESGDA
+1609 SDVENPEESGDA
-1621 DGTNPDDASNNI
+1621 DETNPDDASNNI
-1633 KDSEDAPA
+1633 KDSKDAPA
-1641 SEPEQETQ
+1641 SEPEQETEPPVIEPQ
-1649 PPATEPQ
+1649 TPAT
-1656 APAAE
+1656 E

-1670 PSAPTTPKAP
+1670 PSAPTTPK
-1680 DTPSAQNDSAVK
+1680 TN
-1692 DTIPKSSAPDSNAKG
+1692 TPDSNAKG

-1714 QSAPAQ
+1714 QPAPAQ
-1720 SDKAN
+1720 SDNAN
-1725 DSKKVED
+1725 NSKNVKD
-1732 SKNDTVSQVGGEKK
+1732 SKNDTVGQVGGEKK
-1746 NDNVVQENTQEERDI
+1746 NDNVVQENSQEERDI
-1761 PPVKKAEITKKV
+1761 PITEKRDITNKVLRANSDDEIAE
-1773 QDAKNDDD
+1773 
-1781 ISAALLE
+1781 ALQT
-1788 LREVG
+1788 LRDVG

-1803 LLKAKRKYNKELA
+1803 LLKAKRKN
-1816 ENDQKK
+1816 NQ
-1822 ANKYK
+1822 
-1827 ERIDKYQEK
+1827 ERVEKYQEK
-1836 VDENINEINEAYR
+1836 VEHNINEINEAYR
-1849 KKKFEA
+1849 KKLED

>member
-1 MGRINVNGKV
+1 MGKINVNGKV

-42 KQNGQSIFDAAAKKS
+42 KQNGKSIFDTAAKKS
-57 AEAKKKA
+57 AEAKK
-64 QAAANYN
+64 YN
-71 KKKGFK
+71 KKNGFEPNK
-77 PKTKYYVE
+77 KYYVV
-85 GNPSYFTMVDKDY
+85 GNSSYFTMVDNNY
-98 NTLYYKDQQR
+98 NTLYYKDNQR

-113 FLKGANCVYDGKKY
+113 FQKGANCVYDAKSKRYIARDAKNVSHKYAAKFRQTVKDSKTGRYFVEIKGGQRKYFEANGK
-127 VTKNQ
+127 
-132 KKGLPN
+132 
-138 GAKPVKGSKGTGYYI
+138 
-153 NTKQGKKYYDS
+153 
-164 YGNEISQYTFT
+164 EISERAFLD
-175 SITDTYID
+175 IEKAYID
-183 GDGNI
+183 SDGKI
-188 AKYDWWAKTKNAA
+188 AKYDWKAKAKNAA
-201 EGIGNMFDN
+201 KGIGNMFAD
-210 MFREEV
+210 MFTEEV

-227 LLDRN
+227 LLDQK

-245 KTDRKFSL
+245 KTNRKFSL
-253 SRTCTTIA
+253 SRTCTTVL
-261 VGGVIAAVCVLA
+261 VGGAIATVCVLA
-273 APVAAAGAAFLGVGA
+273 APVAAAGAAAVGIGA
-288 GTAATI
+288 GAAATI
-294 GTIAG
+294 GSVVG
-299 VGTQLGIAGYFGFE
+299 LGTQLGIAGYFGYE
-313 GYKQMD
+313 GGKQMY
-319 NADKE
+319 NANEE
-324 NENELLSNN
+324 NKNVLLSNN

-338 WKKKGEGGMQ
+338 WKKKGAGGAQ
-348 VAMSLM
+348 VGMSLM
-354 MAKGSVKNAP
+354 MVKGSVKNAP
-364 KTHATARN
+364 KTRATARN

-398 NTRSGFS
+398 NARSGFS

-424 SLKTKAADVV
+424 SLKTKVADVA

-440 AKETVME
+440 AKEAVME
-447 PVRLVTDAAKG
+447 PVRLVTGTVKG
-458 GLQLVSGAV
+458 GAQLVSSAV

-489 RTKRKAQQEANAQFK
+489 RTKRKAQQEANAKFK

-516 QQYESLIEKTTDKNQ
+516 QQYESLIKKTTDKNQ
-531 VAQLLDAIRND
+531 VAQLLDAIKND

-590 KQVDREVLPAKKQ
+590 KKVDREALPAKKQ
-603 KVFDMKKTEF
+603 KVFDMKKAEF

-677 AKSLFKRKAQ
+677 AKSLFKRKAKTN
-687 SFVEPNLEGLSEQSL
+687 EP
-702 GNSNGVQ
+702 
-709 KSAYIKDG
+709 
-717 KTVYTKEV
+717 
-725 RTLENGQ
+725 
-732 VETVIKDLDGN
+732 
-743 IVKTTKTS
+743 
-751 NTIAQSNKFNVEHKI
+751 AQNVE
-766 DCDEY
+766 
-771 IVDGYKDGGRKAY
+771 
-784 FDENGHI
+784 
-791 TSSREIIVVDRAKDI
+791 
-806 ALQNMIKEVKA
+806 QNA
-817 KTSGMSPKRK
+817 QH
-827 AAFLQEYVYK
+827 AA
-837 KCGKQNVPDGNRK
+837 
-850 VWSQKN
+850 
-856 KNKEILLGDIVN
+856 
-868 ENPPVAVC
+868 
-876 RHRSLLSKILG
+876 
-887 DEVGLHIELQR
+887 
-898 GNFAD
+898 
-903 GYVSGGHAWNVV
+903 
-915 KFEDGTS
+915 
-922 AIYDAMHN
+922 
-930 KTSNITKGHVENY
+930 
-943 AKFYSDVNNGKL
+943 
-955 YDNGIEGYSQPKS
+955 
-968 SQQSIHSNPV
+968 
-978 KSEEK
+978 
-983 LTQENKQPQK
+983 
-993 TEPKVSAEFEQ
+993 EPKVSTEFEQ

-1054 DKMAG
+1054 DKMAS

-1083 KMNRQNTFVGRTIT
+1083 KLNRQNSFVGRTIT

-1183 IYSTNT
+1183 IYSTNKW
-1189 RLIADGEGGWKTGM
+1189 LKADGEGGWETGM

-1218 QDVTEY
+1218 QDVTDY
-1224 NTDGTVFSKC
+1224 NTDGTVFSKY

-1242 NCIESATDNGKY
+1242 NRIEYATDNGKQVWEY
-1254 VYKRNEQGQIIKE
+1254 NENGQRIKE
-1267 TKTGFD
+1267 TQTGFY
-1273 LAKGK
+1273 LAKGEK
-1278 KKVTTYEYDAQGNQI
+1278 KITTYEYDAQGNQV
-1293 RYTETIGNDVAITDI
+1293 RRTETIGNDVAITDI
-1308 IRKNDGTEHYIT
+1308 IRKNDGTERYIT
-1320 SSKGVVE
+1320 SRKGVVE
-1327 RVWETNNG
+1327 EVWVSNRDGAT
-1335 GSTVYYYSKDGKLNM
+1335 TYYYSKDGKLDM
-1350 VYGENQIDIK
+1350 VYGENQIGIK

-1379 SIISMNGFKAKYGD
+1379 STISMNEFKAKYGD
-1393 LVEAPKIETAKP
+1393 FVEAPKVETAKP
-1405 VTEKPVETPKTEK
+1405 VAGKPVETPKTEI

-1442 ENSFAKFEEMIAKA
+1442 ENSFAKFEDMIAKS
-1456 DDLSQVQAK
+1456 DDLSKVQAK

-1480 LKLLQKLNKRKAEL
+1480 LKLLKNLNKRKAEL
-1494 EAAASK
+1494 EVAESK
-1500 SAPKETP
+1500 SAQKEAPKNEP
-1507 KDESNVSKKT
+1507 KTSKT
-1517 GYSDNLFDNVK
+1517 GYSNNLFDNVK

-1536 GLSVVKSVDEKL
+1536 GLNAVKLADEKL
-1548 VKQSDNSALDPN
+1548 VKQSDNSTLDPN
-1560 QQYAYAEPPVQDDSI
+1560 QQYAYAESPVQENSI
-1575 VEESSEVDSENEVAE
+1575 IEESSEVDSENEVAE

-1609 GDVENPEESGDA
+1609 SDVENPEESGDA
-1621 DGTNPDDASNNI
+1621 DETNPDDASNNI

-1641 SEPEQETQ
+1641 SEPEQETE
-1649 PPATEPQ
+1649 PPVTEPQ
-1656 APAAE
+1656 TPATE

-1670 PSAPTTPKAP
+1670 PSAPTTPK
-1680 DTPSAQNDSAVK
+1680 TN
-1692 DTIPKSSAPDSNAKG
+1692 TPDSNAKG

-1714 QSAPAQ
+1714 QPAPAQ

-1725 DSKKVED
+1725 DSKNVE
-1732 SKNDTVSQVGGEKK
+1732 KAEKDTVGQVDGEKK
-1746 NDNVVQENTQEERDI
+1746 NDNVVQENSQEERDI
-1761 PPVKKAEITKKV
+1761 QQNKKLEITKKV
-1773 QDAKNDDD
+1773 QEANTDDD
-1781 ISAALLE
+1781 IGKVLRE

-1816 ENDQKK
+1816 ENDMKK
-1822 ANKYK
+1822 A
-1827 ERIDKYQEK
+1827 DKYQERVEK
-1836 VDENINEINEAYR
+1836 YQERVKDNIKEINEAYR
-1849 KKKFEA
+1849 KKLED

>member
-1 MGRINVNGKV
+1 MGKINVNGKV
-11 INFTSAD
+11 INFTAAD

-42 KQNGQSIFDAAAKKS
+42 KQNGKSIFDTAAKKS

-71 KKKGFK
+71 KKEGFEPNK
-77 PKTKYYVE
+77 KYYVV
-85 GNPSYFTMVDKDY
+85 GNSSYFTMVDKNY
-98 NTLYYKDQQR
+98 NTLYYKDNQR

-113 FLKGANCVYDGKKY
+113 FQKGANCVYDAKSKRYIARDAKNVSHKY
-127 VTKNQ
+127 ATKFRQ
-132 KKGLPN
+132 TVKDSKTGRYFVE
-138 GAKPVKGSKGTGYYI
+138 VKGGQRKYFEA
-153 NTKQGKKYYDS
+153 NGK
-164 YGNEISQYTFT
+164 EISERAFLD
-175 SITDTYID
+175 IEKAYID
-183 GDGNI
+183 SDGKI
-188 AKYDWWAKTKNAA
+188 AKYDWKAKAKNAA
-201 EGIGNMFDN
+201 KGIGNMFAD
-210 MFREEV
+210 MVTEEV
-216 PVYQKD
+216 PVYKKD
-222 KNGKI
+222 KNGRI
-227 LLDRN
+227 LLDRH
-232 GQPITEKNKDGSP
+232 GKPIVEKNKDGSP

-253 SRTCTTIA
+253 SRTCTTVL
-261 VGGVIAAVCVLA
+261 VGGAIATVCVLA

-299 VGTQLGIAGYFGFE
+299 VGTQLGIAGYFGYE
-313 GYKQMD
+313 GGKQMY
-319 NADKE
+319 NANEE
-324 NENELLSNN
+324 NKNVLLSNN

-338 WKKKGEGGMQ
+338 WKKKGAGGAQ
-348 VAMSLM
+348 VGMSLI

-424 SLKTKAADVV
+424 SLKTKVADVA

-447 PVRLVTDAAKG
+447 PVRLVRGT
-458 GLQLVSGAV
+458 LR
-467 KGGAKIITKKGR
+467 GGARLITKKGR
-479 AKIKGDIKSW
+479 AKIKGNIKEWKNSFKENSQG
-489 RTKRKAQQEANAQFK
+489 TPALTPEQAKAQQEANAKFK

-531 VAQLLDAIRND
+531 VAQLLDAIKND
-542 KDLTKAQKAEV
+542 KDLTKAQKAKV

-568 LDAGKRQKAELG
+568 LDAGKRQKAEIG

-590 KQVDREVLPAKKQ
+590 KQVDREALPAKKQ
-603 KVFDMKKTEF
+603 KVFDKKKAEF

-677 AKSLFKRKAQ
+677 AKSLFKRKAKTN
-687 SFVEPNLEGLSEQSL
+687 EP
-702 GNSNGVQ
+702 
-709 KSAYIKDG
+709 
-717 KTVYTKEV
+717 
-725 RTLENGQ
+725 
-732 VETVIKDLDGN
+732 
-743 IVKTTKTS
+743 
-751 NTIAQSNKFNVEHKI
+751 AQNVE
-766 DCDEY
+766 
-771 IVDGYKDGGRKAY
+771 
-784 FDENGHI
+784 
-791 TSSREIIVVDRAKDI
+791 
-806 ALQNMIKEVKA
+806 QNA
-817 KTSGMSPKRK
+817 
-827 AAFLQEYVYK
+827 
-837 KCGKQNVPDGNRK
+837 
-850 VWSQKN
+850 
-856 KNKEILLGDIVN
+856 
-868 ENPPVAVC
+868 
-876 RHRSLLSKILG
+876 
-887 DEVGLHIELQR
+887 
-898 GNFAD
+898 
-903 GYVSGGHAWNVV
+903 
-915 KFEDGTS
+915 
-922 AIYDAMHN
+922 
-930 KTSNITKGHVENY
+930 
-943 AKFYSDVNNGKL
+943 
-955 YDNGIEGYSQPKS
+955 
-968 SQQSIHSNPV
+968 QQA
-978 KSEEK
+978 
-983 LTQENKQPQK
+983 

-1083 KMNRQNTFVGRTIT
+1083 KLNRQNTFVGRTIT

-1120 EPKYVEPDFKN
+1120 EPKYVEPNFDG
-1131 LTETKTTVEFTGEKI
+1131 LIE
-1146 TTSVYKN
+1146 YKAVN
-1153 SKGETVYT
+1153 TPSGCKKSTFVNKQGETVYT

-1183 IYSTNT
+1183 IYSKGCSSIIIGNERTYT
-1189 RLIADGEGGWKTGM
+1189 EI
-1203 SETRTTYDANGLKYK
+1203 RTTYDANGLKYK
-1218 QDVTEY
+1218 QDVTGY
-1224 NTDGTVFSKC
+1224 NTDGTVSSKY

-1242 NCIESATDNGKY
+1242 NCIEHATDIGKQVFEY
-1254 VYKRNEQGQIIKE
+1254 NEQGMRIKE
-1267 TKTGFD
+1267 TQTNPANGE
-1273 LAKGK
+1273 
-1278 KKVTTYEYDAQGNQI
+1278 KKVITYEYDAQGNQV
-1293 RYTETIGNDVAITDI
+1293 RYTETIGKDVTITDI
-1308 IRKNDGTEHYIT
+1308 IRTNDGTVRNI
-1320 SSKGVVE
+1320 K
-1327 RVWETNNG
+1327 
-1335 GSTVYYYSKDGKLNM
+1335 SKDGVIRSVKERTPNSSYVNTYLYDDGKLVNA
-1350 VYGENQIDIK
+1350 YIKNHENHIR

-1371 WVDHKPQT
+1371 WINGKKQQT
-1379 SIISMNGFKAKYGD
+1379 SNITMAELKAKYGD
-1393 LVEAPKIETAKP
+1393 LVEAPKVETAKP
-1405 VTEKPVETPKTEK
+1405 VAEKPVEAPKTGK

-1442 ENSFAKFEEMIAKA
+1442 ENSFAKFEDMIAKS

-1507 KDESNVSKKT
+1507 KDDSNASKKT
-1517 GYSDNLFDNVK
+1517 GYSDNLFNNVK
-1528 DMKTPTLG
+1528 DMKTPTIG
-1536 GLSVVKSVDEKL
+1536 GLNAVKSVDENV
-1548 VKQSDNSALDPN
+1548 VKPLDNVLNSALDPN

-1575 VEESSEVDSENEVAE
+1575 VEESSEVDSENEVVE

-1602 VANPEDN
+1602 VA
-1609 GDVENPEESGDA
+1609 NPEESGDA

-1641 SEPEQETQ
+1641 AEPEQET
-1649 PPATEPQ
+1649 PASEPQ

-1661 QKDGGNAPA
+1661 QKDDGNAPA
-1670 PSAPTTPKAP
+1670 PSAPTTPTA
-1680 DTPSAQNDSAVK
+1680 PSAQDNSGNVK
-1692 DTIPKSSAPDSNAKG
+1692 DTTTPKANTPDNNTKG

-1714 QSAPAQ
+1714 QPAPAQ

-1732 SKNDTVSQVGGEKK
+1732 SKNDTVGQVGGEKK
-1746 NDNVVQENTQEERDI
+1746 NDNVVQENSQEERDI
-1761 PPVKKAEITKKV
+1761 PITEKRDITNKVLRANSDEEIA
-1773 QDAKNDDD
+1773 DA
-1781 ISAALLE
+1781 LQT
-1788 LREVG
+1788 LRDVG

-1803 LLKAKRKYNKELA
+1803 LLKAKRKN
-1816 ENDQKK
+1816 NQ
-1822 ANKYK
+1822 
-1827 ERIDKYQEK
+1827 ERVEKYQEK
-1836 VDENINEINEAYR
+1836 VNANIDEINEAYR
-1849 KKKFEA
+1849 KKLED

>member
-11 INFTSAD
+11 INFTAAD

-42 KQNGQSIFDAAAKKS
+42 KQNGKSIFDAAAKKS

-71 KKKGFK
+71 KKSGFK

-138 GAKPVKGSKGTGYYI
+138 GAKAVKGSKGTGYYI

-183 GDGNI
+183 GNGNI
-188 AKYDWWAKTKNAA
+188 AKYDWKAKAKNAA
-201 EGIGNMFDN
+201 KGIGNMFAD
-210 MFREEV
+210 MFTEEV
-216 PVYQKD
+216 PVYKKD
-222 KNGKI
+222 KNGRI

-245 KTDRKFSL
+245 KTNRKFSL
-253 SRTCTTIA
+253 SRTCTTVA
-261 VGGVIAAVCVLA
+261 VGGVIAAACVFA
-273 APVAAAGAAFLGVGA
+273 APFVTTVAVTAGIGA
-288 GTAATI
+288 GTAATM

-299 VGTQLGIAGYFGFE
+299 LGTQLGIAGYFGYE
-313 GYKQMD
+313 GGKQMY
-319 NADKE
+319 NANEE
-324 NENELLSNN
+324 NKNVLLSNN

-338 WKKKGEGGMQ
+338 WKKKGVGGAQ

-398 NTRSGFS
+398 NARSGFS

-424 SLKTKAADVV
+424 SLKTKVADVP

-440 AKETVME
+440 AKEAVME
-447 PVRLVTDAAKG
+447 PIRLVT
-458 GLQLVSGAV
+458 STV
-467 KGGAKIITKKGR
+467 KGGAKLVTKKGR
-479 AKIKGDIKSW
+479 AKIKGDIKEWKNSFKENPQN
-489 RTKRKAQQEANAQFK
+489 TTALTPEQVKAQQEANAQFK

-516 QQYESLIEKTTDKNQ
+516 QQYEALIEKTTDKNQ

-568 LDAGKRQKAELG
+568 LEAGKRQKAELG

-590 KQVDREVLPAKKQ
+590 KKVDREALPAKKQ

-634 TEEGKAAF
+634 TEEGKVAF

-653 QKAENGG
+653 QNAENGG
-660 SFYDNRVK
+660 SFYDNKVK

-677 AKSLFKRKAQ
+677 AKSLFKRKAKTN
-687 SFVEPNLEGLSEQSL
+687 EP
-702 GNSNGVQ
+702 
-709 KSAYIKDG
+709 
-717 KTVYTKEV
+717 
-725 RTLENGQ
+725 
-732 VETVIKDLDGN
+732 
-743 IVKTTKTS
+743 
-751 NTIAQSNKFNVEHKI
+751 AQNVE
-766 DCDEY
+766 
-771 IVDGYKDGGRKAY
+771 
-784 FDENGHI
+784 
-791 TSSREIIVVDRAKDI
+791 
-806 ALQNMIKEVKA
+806 QNA
-817 KTSGMSPKRK
+817 QH
-827 AAFLQEYVYK
+827 AA
-837 KCGKQNVPDGNRK
+837 
-850 VWSQKN
+850 
-856 KNKEILLGDIVN
+856 
-868 ENPPVAVC
+868 
-876 RHRSLLSKILG
+876 
-887 DEVGLHIELQR
+887 
-898 GNFAD
+898 
-903 GYVSGGHAWNVV
+903 
-915 KFEDGTS
+915 
-922 AIYDAMHN
+922 
-930 KTSNITKGHVENY
+930 
-943 AKFYSDVNNGKL
+943 
-955 YDNGIEGYSQPKS
+955 
-968 SQQSIHSNPV
+968 
-978 KSEEK
+978 
-983 LTQENKQPQK
+983 
-993 TEPKVSAEFEQ
+993 EPKVSAEFEQ

-1054 DKMAG
+1054 DKMAS
-1059 DKTITKTAREVILK
+1059 DKTITKTTREVILK

-1083 KMNRQNTFVGRTIT
+1083 KLNRQNSFVGRTIT

-1183 IYSTNT
+1183 IYSTNKW
-1189 RLIADGEGGWKTGM
+1189 LKADGEGGWETGM

-1218 QDVTEY
+1218 QDVTDY
-1224 NTDGTVFSKC
+1224 NTDGTVFSKY

-1242 NCIESATDNGKY
+1242 NRIEYATDNGKQVWEY
-1254 VYKRNEQGQIIKE
+1254 NENGQRIKE
-1267 TKTGFD
+1267 TQTGFY
-1273 LAKGK
+1273 LAKGEK
-1278 KKVTTYEYDAQGNQI
+1278 KITTYEYDAQGNQV
-1293 RYTETIGNDVAITDI
+1293 RRTETIGNDVKITDI
-1308 IRKNDGTEHYIT
+1308 IRTNDGKSLDIT

-1327 RVWETNNG
+1327 RVWESNHD
-1335 GSTVYYYSKDGKLNM
+1335 GSTDYYYSKDGKLNM

-1379 SIISMNGFKAKYGD
+1379 STISMNEFKAKYGD
-1393 LVEAPKIETAKP
+1393 FVEAPKIEAAKP

-1442 ENSFAKFEEMIAKA
+1442 ENSFAKFEEMIAKS

-1480 LKLLQKLNKRKAEL
+1480 LKLLKKLNKRKTEL
-1494 EAAASK
+1494 EAA
-1500 SAPKETP
+1500 
-1507 KDESNVSKKT
+1507 KDESNTSKKT
-1517 GYSDNLFDNVK
+1517 GYSNNLFDNVK

-1536 GLSVVKSVDEKL
+1536 GLNAVKSVDENI
-1548 VKQSDNSALDPN
+1548 VKPLEDALNSTLDPN
-1560 QQYAYAEPPVQDDSI
+1560 QQYAYAEPPVQEDSI
-1575 VEESSEVDSENEVAE
+1575 EEESSDVDSENEVTE
-1590 EPPVQES
+1590 EPPVQEG
-1597 GDQEE
+1597 GDAEE
-1602 VANPEDN
+1602 TNAPEEN
-1609 GDVENPEESGDA
+1609 ENVENQNEADNAEETNENQQDENPSNSNESNPPVNEEAKTPTTPSTPSTQDNSG
-1621 DGTNPDDASNNI
+1621 NV
-1633 KDSEDAPA
+1633 KD
-1641 SEPEQETQ
+1641 T
-1649 PPATEPQ
+1649 
-1656 APAAE
+1656 
-1661 QKDGGNAPA
+1661 
-1670 PSAPTTPKAP
+1670 TTPKANTP
-1680 DTPSAQNDSAVK
+1680 DTSIK
-1692 DTIPKSSAPDSNAKG
+1692 DDN
-1707 DSSVAPE
+1707 SVAQKQP
-1714 QSAPAQ
+1714 APAQ

-1725 DSKKVED
+1725 DSKKVKD
-1732 SKNDTVSQVGGEKK
+1732 SKNDTVGQVGGEKK

-1761 PPVKKAEITKKV
+1761 PPAKKAEITKKV

>member
-1 MGRINVNGKV
+1 MGKINVNGKV

-42 KQNGQSIFDAAAKKS
+42 KQNGKSIFDTAAKKS
-57 AEAKKKA
+57 VEAKKKA

-113 FLKGANCVYDGKKY
+113 FLKGANCVYNGKKY

-138 GAKPVKGSKGTGYYI
+138 GAKPVKGSKGTGYYV

-188 AKYDWWAKTKNAA
+188 AKYDWKAKAKNAA
-201 EGIGNMFDN
+201 KGIGNMFAD
-210 MFREEV
+210 MFTEEV

-222 KNGKI
+222 KNGRI

-245 KTDRKFSL
+245 KTNRKFSL
-253 SRTCTTIA
+253 SRTCTTVL
-261 VGGVIAAVCVLA
+261 VGGAIATVCVLA
-273 APVAAAGAAFLGVGA
+273 APVAAAGAAAVGIGA
-288 GTAATI
+288 GAAATI

-299 VGTQLGIAGYFGFE
+299 VGTQLSIAGYFGYE

-319 NADKE
+319 NADEE
-324 NENELLSNN
+324 NKNELLSNN

-338 WKKKGEGGMQ
+338 WKKKGAGGAQ
-348 VAMSLM
+348 VGMSLM

-385 MAKGKVGLRDRIS
+385 MAKGKVSLRDRIS
-398 NTRSGFS
+398 NARSGFS

-424 SLKTKAADVV
+424 SLKTKVADVP

-440 AKETVME
+440 AKEAVME
-447 PVRLVTDAAKG
+447 PVRLVTG
-458 GLQLVSGAV
+458 TV
-467 KGGAKIITKKGR
+467 KGGAKLVTKKGR
-479 AKIKGDIKSW
+479 AKIKGDIKEWKNSFKENPQG
-489 RTKRKAQQEANAQFK
+489 TPALTPEQVKSQQEANAKFE

-531 VAQLLDAIRND
+531 VAQLLDAIKND

-580 LDKAKTLEDI
+580 LDKAKTLKELN
-590 KQVDREVLPAKKQ
+590 KVDREALSAKKQ
-603 KVFDMKKTEF
+603 KVFDMKKAEF

-624 ELKQMDREAL
+624 ELKQMDREAF

-660 SFYDNRVK
+660 SFYDSRIK
-668 PAIDGAKAK
+668 SAIDGAKAK
-677 AKSLFKRKAQ
+677 AKSLFKRKAKTN
-687 SFVEPNLEGLSEQSL
+687 EP
-702 GNSNGVQ
+702 
-709 KSAYIKDG
+709 
-717 KTVYTKEV
+717 
-725 RTLENGQ
+725 
-732 VETVIKDLDGN
+732 
-743 IVKTTKTS
+743 
-751 NTIAQSNKFNVEHKI
+751 AQNVE
-766 DCDEY
+766 
-771 IVDGYKDGGRKAY
+771 
-784 FDENGHI
+784 
-791 TSSREIIVVDRAKDI
+791 
-806 ALQNMIKEVKA
+806 QNA
-817 KTSGMSPKRK
+817 
-827 AAFLQEYVYK
+827 
-837 KCGKQNVPDGNRK
+837 
-850 VWSQKN
+850 
-856 KNKEILLGDIVN
+856 
-868 ENPPVAVC
+868 
-876 RHRSLLSKILG
+876 
-887 DEVGLHIELQR
+887 
-898 GNFAD
+898 
-903 GYVSGGHAWNVV
+903 
-915 KFEDGTS
+915 
-922 AIYDAMHN
+922 
-930 KTSNITKGHVENY
+930 
-943 AKFYSDVNNGKL
+943 
-955 YDNGIEGYSQPKS
+955 
-968 SQQSIHSNPV
+968 QQA
-978 KSEEK
+978 
-983 LTQENKQPQK
+983 

-1054 DKMAG
+1054 DKMAS

-1083 KMNRQNTFVGRTIT
+1083 KLNRQNSFVGRTIT

-1183 IYSTNT
+1183 IYSTNKW
-1189 RLIADGEGGWKTGM
+1189 LKADGEGGWETGM

-1218 QDVTEY
+1218 QDVTDY
-1224 NTDGTVFSKC
+1224 NTDGTVFSKY

-1242 NCIESATDNGKY
+1242 NRIEYATDNGKQVWEY
-1254 VYKRNEQGQIIKE
+1254 NENGQRIKE
-1267 TKTGFD
+1267 TQTGFY
-1273 LAKGK
+1273 LAKGEK
-1278 KKVTTYEYDAQGNQI
+1278 KITTYEYDAQGNQV
-1293 RYTETIGNDVAITDI
+1293 RRTETIGNDVAITDI
-1308 IRKNDGTEHYIT
+1308 IRKNDGTERYIT
-1320 SSKGVVE
+1320 SRKGVVE
-1327 RVWETNNG
+1327 EVWVSNRDGAT
-1335 GSTVYYYSKDGKLNM
+1335 TYYYSKDGKLDM
-1350 VYGENQIDIK
+1350 VYGENQIGIK

-1379 SIISMNGFKAKYGD
+1379 STISMNEFKAKYGD
-1393 LVEAPKIETAKP
+1393 FVEAPKVETAKP
-1405 VTEKPVETPKTEK
+1405 VAGKPVETPKTEK

-1442 ENSFAKFEEMIAKA
+1442 ENSFAKFEDMIAKA
-1456 DDLSQVQAK
+1456 DDMSQVQAK

-1480 LKLLQKLNKRKAEL
+1480 LKLLKKLNKRKAEL
-1494 EAAASK
+1494 EVAESK
-1500 SAPKETP
+1500 SAQKEAPKNEP
-1507 KDESNVSKKT
+1507 KTSKT
-1517 GYSDNLFDNVK
+1517 GYSNNLFDNVK

-1536 GLSVVKSVDEKL
+1536 GLNAVKSVDENI
-1548 VKQSDNSALDPN
+1548 VKPLDNVLNSALDPN
-1560 QQYAYAEPPVQDDSI
+1560 QQYAYAEPPIQDDYI
-1575 VEESSEVDSENEVAE
+1575 EEESSEVDSENEVTE

-1602 VANPEDN
+1602 VANPEDA
-1609 GDVENPEESGDA
+1609 GDA
-1621 DGTNPDDASNNI
+1621 DETNPDDASNNI

-1641 SEPEQETQ
+1641 SEPEPET
-1649 PPATEPQ
+1649 PASEPQ
-1656 APAAE
+1656 APPAE
-1661 QKDGGNAPA
+1661 HKDGGSAQA
-1670 PSAPTTPKAP
+1670 PSAPTTPT
-1680 DTPSAQNDSAVK
+1680 TPSAQDNSGKVK
-1692 DTIPKSSAPDSNAKG
+1692 DSSTPKANTPDSSAKG

-1714 QSAPAQ
+1714 QPAPAQ

-1725 DSKKVED
+1725 DSKNVE
-1732 SKNDTVSQVGGEKK
+1732 KTEKDTVGQVDGEKK
-1746 NDNVVQENTQEERDI
+1746 NDNVVQENSQEEPDL
-1761 PPVKKAEITKKV
+1761 PATKKLTITKQVLEAKTDEDIA
-1773 QDAKNDDD
+1773 DA
-1781 ISAALLE
+1781 LQT
-1788 LREVG
+1788 LRDVG

-1803 LLKAKRKYNKELA
+1803 LLKAKRKN
-1816 ENDQKK
+1816 NQ
-1822 ANKYK
+1822 
-1827 ERIDKYQEK
+1827 ERVEKYQEK
-1836 VDENINEINEAYR
+1836 VEHNINEINEAYR
-1849 KKKFEA
+1849 KKLED

>member
-1 MGRINVNGKV
+1 MGKINVNGKV
-11 INFTSAD
+11 INFTAAD

-42 KQNGQSIFDAAAKKS
+42 KQNGKSIFDTAAKKS
-57 AEAKKKA
+57 VEAKKKA

-113 FLKGANCVYDGKKY
+113 FLKGANCVYNGKKY

-188 AKYDWWAKTKNAA
+188 AKYDWKAKAKNAA
-201 EGIGNMFDN
+201 KGIGNMFAD
-210 MFREEV
+210 MFTEEV

-222 KNGKI
+222 KNGRI

-245 KTDRKFSL
+245 KTNRKFSL
-253 SRTCTTIA
+253 SRTCTTVL
-261 VGGVIAAVCVLA
+261 VGGAIATVCVLA
-273 APVAAAGAAFLGVGA
+273 APVAAAGAAAVGIGA
-288 GTAATI
+288 GAAATI

-299 VGTQLGIAGYFGFE
+299 VGTQLSIAGYFGYE

-319 NADKE
+319 NADEE
-324 NENELLSNN
+324 NKNELLSNN

-338 WKKKGEGGMQ
+338 WKKKGAGGAQ
-348 VAMSLM
+348 VGMSLM

-364 KTHATARN
+364 KTRATARN

-385 MAKGKVGLRDRIS
+385 MAKGKVSLRDRIS

-424 SLKTKAADVV
+424 SLKTKVADVA

-440 AKETVME
+440 AKEAVME
-447 PVRLVTDAAKG
+447 PVRLVTG
-458 GLQLVSGAV
+458 TV
-467 KGGAKIITKKGR
+467 KGGAKLVTKKGR
-479 AKIKGDIKSW
+479 AKIKGDIKEWKNSFKENPQG
-489 RTKRKAQQEANAQFK
+489 TPALTPEQVKSQQEANAKFE

-531 VAQLLDAIRND
+531 VAQLLDAIKND

-590 KQVDREVLPAKKQ
+590 KKVDREALPAKKQ

-677 AKSLFKRKAQ
+677 AKSLFKRKSKTNEPAQ
-687 SFVEPNLEGLSEQSL
+687 
-702 GNSNGVQ
+702 
-709 KSAYIKDG
+709 
-717 KTVYTKEV
+717 
-725 RTLENGQ
+725 
-732 VETVIKDLDGN
+732 
-743 IVKTTKTS
+743 
-751 NTIAQSNKFNVEHKI
+751 NVE
-766 DCDEY
+766 
-771 IVDGYKDGGRKAY
+771 
-784 FDENGHI
+784 
-791 TSSREIIVVDRAKDI
+791 
-806 ALQNMIKEVKA
+806 QNA
-817 KTSGMSPKRK
+817 QH
-827 AAFLQEYVYK
+827 AA
-837 KCGKQNVPDGNRK
+837 
-850 VWSQKN
+850 
-856 KNKEILLGDIVN
+856 
-868 ENPPVAVC
+868 
-876 RHRSLLSKILG
+876 
-887 DEVGLHIELQR
+887 
-898 GNFAD
+898 
-903 GYVSGGHAWNVV
+903 
-915 KFEDGTS
+915 
-922 AIYDAMHN
+922 
-930 KTSNITKGHVENY
+930 
-943 AKFYSDVNNGKL
+943 
-955 YDNGIEGYSQPKS
+955 
-968 SQQSIHSNPV
+968 
-978 KSEEK
+978 
-983 LTQENKQPQK
+983 
-993 TEPKVSAEFEQ
+993 EPKVSAEFEQ

-1083 KMNRQNTFVGRTIT
+1083 KLNRQNSFVGRTIT

-1131 LTETKTTVEFTGEKI
+1131 LTETKTTVEFIGEKI

-1183 IYSTNT
+1183 IYSTNKW
-1189 RLIADGEGGWKTGM
+1189 LKADGEGGWETGM

-1218 QDVTEY
+1218 QDVTDY
-1224 NTDGTVFSKC
+1224 NTDGTVFSKY

-1242 NCIESATDNGKY
+1242 NRIEYATDNGKQVWEY
-1254 VYKRNEQGQIIKE
+1254 NENGQRIKE
-1267 TKTGFD
+1267 TQTGFY
-1273 LAKGK
+1273 LAKGEK
-1278 KKVTTYEYDAQGNQI
+1278 KITTYEYDAQGNQV
-1293 RYTETIGNDVAITDI
+1293 RRTETIGNDVAITDI
-1308 IRKNDGTEHYIT
+1308 IRKNDGTERYIT
-1320 SSKGVVE
+1320 SRKGVVE
-1327 RVWETNNG
+1327 EVWVSNRDGATK
-1335 GSTVYYYSKDGKLNM
+1335 YYYSKDGKLDM
-1350 VYGENQIDIK
+1350 VYGENQIGIK

-1379 SIISMNGFKAKYGD
+1379 STISMNEFKAKYGD
-1393 LVEAPKIETAKP
+1393 FVEAPKVETAKP
-1405 VTEKPVETPKTEK
+1405 VAGKPVETPKTEK

-1442 ENSFAKFEEMIAKA
+1442 ENSFAKFEDMIAKA
-1456 DDLSQVQAK
+1456 DDLSKVQAK

-1480 LKLLQKLNKRKAEL
+1480 LKLLKKLNKRKAEL
-1494 EAAASK
+1494 EVAESK
-1500 SAPKETP
+1500 SAQKEAPKNEP
-1507 KDESNVSKKT
+1507 KTSKT
-1517 GYSDNLFDNVK
+1517 GYSNNLFDNVK

-1536 GLSVVKSVDEKL
+1536 GLNAVKSVDENI
-1548 VKQSDNSALDPN
+1548 VKPLDNVLNSALDPN
-1560 QQYAYAEPPVQDDSI
+1560 QQYAYAEPPIQDDYI
-1575 VEESSEVDSENEVAE
+1575 EEESSEVDSENEVAE

-1602 VANPEDN
+1602 VANPEDA
-1609 GDVENPEESGDA
+1609 GDA
-1621 DGTNPDDASNNI
+1621 DDADETNPDDASNNI

-1641 SEPEQETQ
+1641 SEPEPET
-1649 PPATEPQ
+1649 PASEPQ
-1656 APAAE
+1656 APPAE
-1661 QKDGGNAPA
+1661 HKDDGNAPA
-1670 PSAPTTPKAP
+1670 PSAPTTPT
-1680 DTPSAQNDSAVK
+1680 TPSAQDNSGKVK
-1692 DTIPKSSAPDSNAKG
+1692 DTSTPKANTPDSSAKG

-1714 QSAPAQ
+1714 QPAPAQ

-1725 DSKKVED
+1725 DSKNVE
-1732 SKNDTVSQVGGEKK
+1732 KTEKDTVGQVDGEKK
-1746 NDNVVQENTQEERDI
+1746 NDNDVQENSQEEPDL
-1761 PPVKKAEITKKV
+1761 PATKKLTITKQVLEAKTDEDIA
-1773 QDAKNDDD
+1773 DA
-1781 ISAALLE
+1781 LQT
-1788 LREVG
+1788 LRDVG

-1803 LLKAKRKYNKELA
+1803 LLKAKRKN
-1816 ENDQKK
+1816 NQ
-1822 ANKYK
+1822 
-1827 ERIDKYQEK
+1827 ERVEKYQEK
-1836 VDENINEINEAYR
+1836 VNANIDEINEAYW
-1849 KKKFEA
+1849 KKLED

>member
-1 MGRINVNGKV
+1 MGKINVNGKV
-11 INFTSAD
+11 INFTAAD
-18 ATNNIIKAENG
+18 ATNNIIKADNG

-42 KQNGQSIFDAAAKKS
+42 KQNGKSIFDA
-57 AEAKKKA
+57 AKKKA

-71 KKKGFK
+71 KEKGFK
-77 PKTKYYVE
+77 PKTKYYVK

-113 FLKGANCVYDGKKY
+113 FLKGANCVYNGKEY

-188 AKYDWWAKTKNAA
+188 AKYDWKAKAKNAA
-201 EGIGNMFDN
+201 KGIGNMFAD
-210 MFREEV
+210 MFTEEV
-216 PVYQKD
+216 PVYKKD
-222 KNGKI
+222 KKGRI

-245 KTDRKFSL
+245 KTNRKFSL
-253 SRTCTTIA
+253 SRTCTTVL
-261 VGGVIAAVCVLA
+261 VGGAIATVCVLA
-273 APVAAAGAAFLGVGA
+273 APVAAAGAAAVGIGA
-288 GTAATI
+288 GAAATI
-294 GTIAG
+294 GTVVG
-299 VGTQLGIAGYFGFE
+299 LGTQLGIAGYFGYE
-313 GYKQMD
+313 GVKQMY
-319 NADKE
+319 NADEE
-324 NENELLSNN
+324 NKNVLLSNN

-338 WKKKGEGGMQ
+338 WKKKGAGGAQ
-348 VAMSLM
+348 LGMSLM

-372 TAKAIETKNNATL
+372 VARNTAKAIETIETKNNATL
-385 MAKGKVGLRDRIS
+385 MAKGKIGLGDRIS
-398 NTRSGFS
+398 NTGSGVS
-405 ETVGWKALKKGV
+405 ETVGWKVLKKRV

-424 SLKTKAADVV
+424 SLKTKVADVP
-434 KAPLKL
+434 KALMKVGAKVL
-440 AKETVME
+440 KETVKE
-447 PVRLVTDAAKG
+447 TLVKPTKFMLNTGKNIAR
-458 GLQLVSGAV
+458 
-467 KGGAKIITKKGR
+467 ITTKKGR
-479 AKIKGDIKSW
+479 AKINGNIKAMKNDLKEWKNSFKGNPQG
-489 RTKRKAQQEANAQFK
+489 TPALTPEQVKAQQEANAKFK
-504 QNLADMPKENKV
+504 QSLADMPKENKV

-531 VAQLLDAIRND
+531 VAQLLDAIKND

-580 LDKAKTLEDI
+580 LDKAKTLEELN
-590 KQVDREVLPAKKQ
+590 KVDREALSAKKQ
-603 KVFDMKKTEF
+603 KVFDKKKAEF

-624 ELKQMDREAL
+624 ELKQMDREAF

-660 SFYDNRVK
+660 SFYDNRIK

-677 AKSLFKRKAQ
+677 VKSLFKRKAKTN
-687 SFVEPNLEGLSEQSL
+687 E
-702 GNSNGVQ
+702 
-709 KSAYIKDG
+709 SA
-717 KTVYTKEV
+717 
-725 RTLENGQ
+725 Q
-732 VETVIKDLDGN
+732 
-743 IVKTTKTS
+743 
-751 NTIAQSNKFNVEHKI
+751 NVE
-766 DCDEY
+766 
-771 IVDGYKDGGRKAY
+771 
-784 FDENGHI
+784 
-791 TSSREIIVVDRAKDI
+791 
-806 ALQNMIKEVKA
+806 QNA
-817 KTSGMSPKRK
+817 
-827 AAFLQEYVYK
+827 
-837 KCGKQNVPDGNRK
+837 
-850 VWSQKN
+850 
-856 KNKEILLGDIVN
+856 
-868 ENPPVAVC
+868 
-876 RHRSLLSKILG
+876 
-887 DEVGLHIELQR
+887 
-898 GNFAD
+898 
-903 GYVSGGHAWNVV
+903 
-915 KFEDGTS
+915 
-922 AIYDAMHN
+922 
-930 KTSNITKGHVENY
+930 
-943 AKFYSDVNNGKL
+943 
-955 YDNGIEGYSQPKS
+955 
-968 SQQSIHSNPV
+968 QQA
-978 KSEEK
+978 
-983 LTQENKQPQK
+983 

-1028 NVKASVEGLIK
+1028 NIKASVEGLIK

-1083 KMNRQNTFVGRTIT
+1083 KLNRQNSFVGRTIT

-1131 LTETKTTVEFTGEKI
+1131 LTETETTVEFTGEKI

-1183 IYSTNT
+1183 IYSKRCFSSIIMGNKRIYT
-1189 RLIADGEGGWKTGM
+1189 
-1203 SETRTTYDANGLKYK
+1203 ETRTTYDANGLKYK
-1218 QDVTEY
+1218 QDVTDY
-1224 NTDGTVFSKC
+1224 NTDGTVFSKY

-1242 NCIESATDNGKY
+1242 NRIELATDSY
-1254 VYKRNEQGQIIKE
+1254 IDVWEYDEQGNYIKFIR
-1267 TKTGFD
+1267 TGYGR
-1273 LAKGK
+1273 AKGK
-1278 KKVTTYEYDAQGNQI
+1278 KIVETYEHDAQGN
-1293 RYTETIGNDVAITDI
+1293 RVRETRTTNEYVEITDI
-1308 IRKNDGTEHYIT
+1308 IRTNDGTERNIIST
-1320 SSKGVVE
+1320 DGVVTAIKE
-1327 RVWETNNG
+1327 INNNNN
-1335 GSTVYYYSKDGKLNM
+1335 SRINYYYSKDGKLDV
-1350 VYGENQIDIK
+1350 VYGENRINIK

-1371 WVDHKPQT
+1371 WIDNKPQT
-1379 SIISMNGFKAKYGD
+1379 STISMNEFKAKYGD
-1393 LVEAPKIETAKP
+1393 FVEAPKVETAKP
-1405 VTEKPVETPKTEK
+1405 VAEKPVETPKTEK

-1442 ENSFAKFEEMIAKA
+1442 ENSFAKFEDMIAKS
-1456 DDLSQVQAK
+1456 DDMAQVKAELSK
-1465 LSNNPE
+1465 NPE

-1480 LKLLQKLNKRKAEL
+1480 RKILEKLNKRKAEL
-1494 EAAASK
+1494 EAASK

-1507 KDESNVSKKT
+1507 KNEPKTSKT
-1517 GYSDNLFDNVK
+1517 GYSNNLFDNVK

-1548 VKQSDNSALDPN
+1548 VKQSDNSELDPN
-1560 QQYAYAEPPVQDDSI
+1560 QQYAYAEPPVQ
-1575 VEESSEVDSENEVAE
+1575 ER
-1590 EPPVQES
+1590 
-1597 GDQEE
+1597 GKQEE

-1609 GDVENPEESGDA
+1609 GDVDEPKKSGDA
-1621 DGTNPDDASNNI
+1621 DGINPDDASNNI
-1633 KDSEDAPA
+1633 KDSEDAPV
-1641 SEPEQETQ
+1641 SEPEPET
-1649 PPATEPQ
+1649 PVTEPQ
-1656 APAAE
+1656 TPATE

-1670 PSAPTTPKAP
+1670 PSAPTTPK
-1680 DTPSAQNDSAVK
+1680 TN
-1692 DTIPKSSAPDSNAKG
+1692 TPDSNAKG

-1714 QSAPAQ
+1714 QPAPAQ

-1732 SKNDTVSQVGGEKK
+1732 SKNDTVGQVGGENK
-1746 NDNVVQENTQEERDI
+1746 NDNVVQENSQEERDI
-1761 PPVKKAEITKKV
+1761 PQNKKLEITKKV
-1773 QDAKNDDD
+1773 QEANTDDD
-1781 ISAALLE
+1781 IGNVLRE

-1816 ENDQKK
+1816 ENDVKK
-1822 ANKYK
+1822 ADKYQ
-1827 ERIDKYQEK
+1827 ERVEKYQEK
-1836 VDENINEINEAYR
+1836 VNANIDEINEAYR
-1849 KKKFEA
+1849 KKLED

>member
-1 MGRINVNGKV
+1 MGKINVNGKV
-11 INFTSAD
+11 INFTAAD

-42 KQNGQSIFDAAAKKS
+42 KQNGKSIFDAAAKKS
-57 AEAKKKA
+57 AEAKKNA

-138 GAKPVKGSKGTGYYI
+138 GAKPVKGSKGTGYYV

-188 AKYDWWAKTKNAA
+188 AKYDWKAKAKNAA
-201 EGIGNMFDN
+201 NGIGSMFAD
-210 MFREEV
+210 MVSEEV
-216 PVYQKD
+216 PVYKKD
-222 KNGKI
+222 KNGRI

-253 SRTCTTIA
+253 SRTCTTVL
-261 VGGVIAAVCVLA
+261 VGGAIATVCVLA
-273 APVAAAGAAFLGVGA
+273 APVAAAGAAAVGIGA
-288 GTAATI
+288 GAAATI

-299 VGTQLGIAGYFGFE
+299 LGTQLGIAGYFGYE

-319 NADKE
+319 NADEE
-324 NENELLSNN
+324 NKNELLSNN

-338 WKKKGEGGMQ
+338 WKKKGAGGAQ
-348 VAMSLM
+348 VGMSLM

-364 KTHATARN
+364 KTRATARN

-424 SLKTKAADVV
+424 SLKTKVADVA

-447 PVRLVTDAAKG
+447 PVRLVTGTVKG
-458 GLQLVSGAV
+458 GAQLVSSAV
-467 KGGAKIITKKGR
+467 RGGAKIITKKGR

-489 RTKRKAQQEANAQFK
+489 RTKRKTQQEANAQFK

-516 QQYESLIEKTTDKNQ
+516 QQYESLIENTTDKNQ
-531 VAQLLDAIRND
+531 VAQLLDAIKND
-542 KDLTKAQKAEV
+542 KYLTKAQKAEV

-568 LDAGKRQKAELG
+568 LDAGKRQKAEIG

-590 KQVDREVLPAKKQ
+590 KQVDREALPAKKQ
-603 KVFDMKKTEF
+603 KVFDMKKAEF

-634 TEEGKAAF
+634 TKDGKAAF

-677 AKSLFKRKAQ
+677 AKSLFKRKAKTN
-687 SFVEPNLEGLSEQSL
+687 EP
-702 GNSNGVQ
+702 
-709 KSAYIKDG
+709 
-717 KTVYTKEV
+717 
-725 RTLENGQ
+725 
-732 VETVIKDLDGN
+732 
-743 IVKTTKTS
+743 
-751 NTIAQSNKFNVEHKI
+751 AQNVE
-766 DCDEY
+766 
-771 IVDGYKDGGRKAY
+771 
-784 FDENGHI
+784 
-791 TSSREIIVVDRAKDI
+791 
-806 ALQNMIKEVKA
+806 QNA
-817 KTSGMSPKRK
+817 
-827 AAFLQEYVYK
+827 
-837 KCGKQNVPDGNRK
+837 
-850 VWSQKN
+850 
-856 KNKEILLGDIVN
+856 
-868 ENPPVAVC
+868 
-876 RHRSLLSKILG
+876 
-887 DEVGLHIELQR
+887 
-898 GNFAD
+898 
-903 GYVSGGHAWNVV
+903 
-915 KFEDGTS
+915 
-922 AIYDAMHN
+922 
-930 KTSNITKGHVENY
+930 
-943 AKFYSDVNNGKL
+943 
-955 YDNGIEGYSQPKS
+955 
-968 SQQSIHSNPV
+968 QQA
-978 KSEEK
+978 
-983 LTQENKQPQK
+983 

-1083 KMNRQNTFVGRTIT
+1083 KLNRQNTFVGRTMA
-1097 KVKNGFNKVK
+1097 KAKNGFSKVK
-1107 DAVTSKAKGKIKT
+1107 DAAVSKAKGLFKT

-1189 RLIADGEGGWKTGM
+1189 RFVLDIESGSGERCM

-1218 QDVTEY
+1218 QDVVEY
-1224 NTDGTVFSKC
+1224 KADGKTVDLKY

-1242 NCIESATDNGKY
+1242 NCIEYATDKGKSVYEYNENGQ
-1254 VYKRNEQGQIIKE
+1254 RIKE
-1267 TKTGFD
+1267 TETGFN
-1273 LAKGK
+1273 LAKGE
-1278 KKVTTYEYDAQGNQI
+1278 KKVTTYEYDAQGNQV
-1293 RYTETIGNDVAITDI
+1293 RRTETIGNDVAITDI
-1308 IRKNDGTEHYIT
+1308 IRKNDGTERYIT
-1320 SSKGVVE
+1320 SRKGVVE
-1327 RVWETNNG
+1327 EVWVSNRDGAT
-1335 GSTVYYYSKDGKLNM
+1335 TYYYSKDGKLDM
-1350 VYGENQIDIK
+1350 VYGENQIGIK

-1365 KIELTE
+1365 KIVLTE

-1379 SIISMNGFKAKYGD
+1379 STISMNEFKAKYGD
-1393 LVEAPKIETAKP
+1393 FVEAPKIEAAKP
-1405 VTEKPVETPKTEK
+1405 VAEKPVETPKTEK

-1442 ENSFAKFEEMIAKA
+1442 ENSFAKFEDMIAKS

-1480 LKLLQKLNKRKAEL
+1480 LKLLKKLNKRKTEL
-1494 EAAASK
+1494 EAAKKESK
-1500 SAPKETP
+1500 T
-1507 KDESNVSKKT
+1507 SKKT
-1517 GYSDNLFDNVK
+1517 GYSNNLFNNVK

-1536 GLSVVKSVDEKL
+1536 GLNAVKSVDENI
-1548 VKQSDNSALDPN
+1548 VKPLDNVLNSALDPN
-1560 QQYAYAEPPVQDDSI
+1560 QQYAYAEPPIQDDYI
-1575 VEESSEVDSENEVAE
+1575 EEESSEVDSENEVAE

-1602 VANPEDN
+1602 VANPEDA
-1609 GDVENPEESGDA
+1609 GDA
-1621 DGTNPDDASNNI
+1621 DETNPDDASNNI

-1641 SEPEQETQ
+1641 SEPEPET
-1649 PPATEPQ
+1649 PASEPQ
-1656 APAAE
+1656 APPAE
-1661 QKDGGNAPA
+1661 HKDGGSAQA
-1670 PSAPTTPKAP
+1670 PSAPTTQT
-1680 DTPSAQNDSAVK
+1680 TPSAQDNSGKVK
-1692 DTIPKSSAPDSNAKG
+1692 DTTTPKANTPDSSAKG

-1714 QSAPAQ
+1714 QPAPAP

-1725 DSKKVED
+1725 DSKKVEQTE
-1732 SKNDTVSQVGGEKK
+1732 KDTVGQVDGEKK
-1746 NDNVVQENTQEERDI
+1746 KDNAVQENSQQERDL
-1761 PPVKKAEITKKV
+1761 PATDKLTITKQVLEAKTDEDIA
-1773 QDAKNDDD
+1773 DA
-1781 ISAALLE
+1781 LQT
-1788 LREVG
+1788 LRDVG

-1803 LLKAKRKYNKELA
+1803 LLKAKRKN
-1816 ENDQKK
+1816 NQ
-1822 ANKYK
+1822 
-1827 ERIDKYQEK
+1827 ERVEKYQEK
-1836 VDENINEINEAYR
+1836 VEHNINEINEAYR
-1849 KKKFEA
+1849 KKLED

>member
-1 MGRINVNGKV
+1 MGKINVNGKV
-11 INFTSAD
+11 INFTAAD

-71 KKKGFK
+71 KKNGFEPNK
-77 PKTKYYVE
+77 KYYVD
-85 GNPSYFTMVDKDY
+85 GNSSYFTMVDNNY
-98 NTLYYKDQQR
+98 NTLYYKDNQR

-113 FLKGANCVYDGKKY
+113 FQKGANCVYDAKSQRYIARDAKNVSHKY
-127 VTKNQ
+127 ATKFRQ
-132 KKGLPN
+132 TVKDSKTGRYFVE
-138 GAKPVKGSKGTGYYI
+138 VKGGQRKYFEA
-153 NTKQGKKYYDS
+153 NGK
-164 YGNEISQYTFT
+164 EISERAFLD
-175 SITDTYID
+175 IEKAYID
-183 GDGNI
+183 SDGKI

-201 EGIGNMFDN
+201 KGIGSMFAD
-210 MFREEV
+210 MVSEEV
-216 PVYQKD
+216 PVYKKD
-222 KNGKI
+222 KNGRI

-245 KTDRKFSL
+245 KTNRKFSL
-253 SRTCTTIA
+253 SRTCTTVL
-261 VGGVIAAVCVLA
+261 VGGAIATVCVLA
-273 APVAAAGAAFLGVGA
+273 APVAAAGAAAVGIGA
-288 GTAATI
+288 GAAATI
-294 GTIAG
+294 GTA
-299 VGTQLGIAGYFGFE
+299 VGLTTQLGIAGFFGYQ
-313 GYKQMD
+313 GGKQMYD
-319 NADKE
+319 ANEE
-324 NENELLSNN
+324 NKNVLLSNN

-338 WKKKGEGGMQ
+338 WKKKGAGGAQ
-348 VAMSLM
+348 VGMSLM
-354 MAKGSVKNAP
+354 MAKGAVKNAP
-364 KTHATARN
+364 KTRATARN

-385 MAKGKVGLRDRIS
+385 MAKGKVGLRDRFA

-424 SLKTKAADVV
+424 SLKTKVADVP

-440 AKETVME
+440 AKEAVME
-447 PVRLVTDAAKG
+447 PVRLVRGT
-458 GLQLVSGAV
+458 LR
-467 KGGAKIITKKGR
+467 GGARLVTKKGR
-479 AKIKGDIKSW
+479 AKIKGDIKKWKNSFKENPQG
-489 RTKRKAQQEANAQFK
+489 TPALTPEQVKAQQEANAQFK

-516 QQYESLIEKTTDKNQ
+516 QQYESLIAKTTDKNQ

-603 KVFDMKKTEF
+603 KVFDKKKAEF

-634 TEEGKAAF
+634 TEDGKAAF

-677 AKSLFKRKAQ
+677 AKSLFKRKAKTN
-687 SFVEPNLEGLSEQSL
+687 EP
-702 GNSNGVQ
+702 
-709 KSAYIKDG
+709 
-717 KTVYTKEV
+717 
-725 RTLENGQ
+725 
-732 VETVIKDLDGN
+732 
-743 IVKTTKTS
+743 
-751 NTIAQSNKFNVEHKI
+751 AQNVE
-766 DCDEY
+766 
-771 IVDGYKDGGRKAY
+771 
-784 FDENGHI
+784 
-791 TSSREIIVVDRAKDI
+791 
-806 ALQNMIKEVKA
+806 QNA
-817 KTSGMSPKRK
+817 
-827 AAFLQEYVYK
+827 
-837 KCGKQNVPDGNRK
+837 
-850 VWSQKN
+850 
-856 KNKEILLGDIVN
+856 
-868 ENPPVAVC
+868 
-876 RHRSLLSKILG
+876 
-887 DEVGLHIELQR
+887 
-898 GNFAD
+898 
-903 GYVSGGHAWNVV
+903 
-915 KFEDGTS
+915 
-922 AIYDAMHN
+922 
-930 KTSNITKGHVENY
+930 
-943 AKFYSDVNNGKL
+943 
-955 YDNGIEGYSQPKS
+955 
-968 SQQSIHSNPV
+968 QQA
-978 KSEEK
+978 
-983 LTQENKQPQK
+983 

-1083 KMNRQNTFVGRTIT
+1083 KMNRQNSFVGRTIT

-1107 DAVTSKAKGKIKT
+1107 DAAVSKAKGMFKT
-1120 EPKYVEPDFKN
+1120 EPKYVESNFDG
-1131 LTETKTTVEFTGEKI
+1131 LIE
-1146 TTSVYKN
+1146 YKSGN
-1153 SKGETVYT
+1153 TQSGYKKSTFVNKHKETVYT
-1161 KEVFDYGD
+1161 KEVYDYGS
-1169 GFPTEVIKDANGRE
+1169 EVISDAKGRE
-1183 IYSTNT
+1183 IYSKKINF
-1189 RLIADGEGGWKTGM
+1189 DGEYT
-1203 SETRTTYDANGLKYK
+1203 ETRTTYDANGLKYK
-1218 QDVTEY
+1218 QDITEY
-1224 NTDGTVFSKC
+1224 NTDGTVFSKY

-1242 NCIESATDNGKY
+1242 NCIEYATDNGKQVWEY
-1254 VYKRNEQGQIIKE
+1254 NENGQRIKE
-1267 TKTGFD
+1267 TQIGFD
-1273 LAKGK
+1273 LAKGE
-1278 KKVTTYEYDAQGNQI
+1278 KKVTTYEYDAQGKQI
-1293 RYTETIGNDVAITDI
+1293 RYTETIGKDVKTTDI
-1308 IRKNDGTEHYIT
+1308 IRTNDGKSLDIT

-1327 RVWETNNG
+1327 RVWETNND

-1350 VYGENQIDIK
+1350 VYGENQIDIR

-1379 SIISMNGFKAKYGD
+1379 STISMNEFKAKYGD
-1393 LVEAPKIETAKP
+1393 LVEAPKVETAKP
-1405 VTEKPVETPKTEK
+1405 VAEKPVETPKTEK

-1442 ENSFAKFEEMIAKA
+1442 ENSFAKFEDMIAKS

-1507 KDESNVSKKT
+1507 KDESNASKKT
-1517 GYSDNLFDNVK
+1517 GYSDNLFNNVK

-1536 GLSVVKSVDEKL
+1536 GLNAVKSVDENI
-1548 VKQSDNSALDPN
+1548 VKPLDNVLNSALDPN
-1560 QQYAYAEPPVQDDSI
+1560 QQYAYAEHPVQDDSI

-1602 VANPEDN
+1602 VANPEDA
-1609 GDVENPEESGDA
+1609 GDA
-1621 DGTNPDDASNNI
+1621 DETNPDDASNNI

-1641 SEPEQETQ
+1641 SEPEPET
-1649 PPATEPQ
+1649 PASEPQ

-1661 QKDGGNAPA
+1661 HKDGGSAQA
-1670 PSAPTTPKAP
+1670 PSAPTTPT
-1680 DTPSAQNDSAVK
+1680 TPSAQDNRGKVK
-1692 DTIPKSSAPDSNAKG
+1692 DKTTPKANTPDSSAKG

-1714 QSAPAQ
+1714 QPAPAP

-1725 DSKKVED
+1725 DSKKVEQTE
-1732 SKNDTVSQVGGEKK
+1732 KDTVGQVDGEKK
-1746 NDNVVQENTQEERDI
+1746 KDNAVQENSQQERDL
-1761 PPVKKAEITKKV
+1761 PATDKLTITKQVLEAKTDEDIA
-1773 QDAKNDDD
+1773 DA
-1781 ISAALLE
+1781 LQT
-1788 LREVG
+1788 LRDVG

-1803 LLKAKRKYNKELA
+1803 LLKAKRKN
-1816 ENDQKK
+1816 NQ
-1822 ANKYK
+1822 
-1827 ERIDKYQEK
+1827 ERVEKYQEK
-1836 VDENINEINEAYR
+1836 VEHNIDEINEAYW
-1849 KKKFEA
+1849 KKLED

>member
-1 MGRINVNGKV
+1 MGKINVNGKV
-11 INFTSAD
+11 INFTAAD

-42 KQNGQSIFDAAAKKS
+42 KQNGKSIFDAAAKKS
-57 AEAKKKA
+57 AEAKKNA

-138 GAKPVKGSKGTGYYI
+138 GAKPVKGSKGTGYYV

-183 GDGNI
+183 GNGNI
-188 AKYDWWAKTKNAA
+188 AKYDWKAKAKNAA
-201 EGIGNMFDN
+201 KGIGNMFAD
-210 MFREEV
+210 MFTEEV

-222 KNGKI
+222 KNGRI

-253 SRTCTTIA
+253 SRTCTTVL
-261 VGGVIAAVCVLA
+261 VGGAIATVCVLA
-273 APVAAAGAAFLGVGA
+273 APVAAAGAAAVGIGA

-299 VGTQLGIAGYFGFE
+299 VGTQLGIAGYFGYE
-313 GYKQMD
+313 GGKQMY
-319 NADKE
+319 NANEE
-324 NENELLSNN
+324 NKNELLSNN

-338 WKKKGEGGMQ
+338 WKKKGAGGAQ
-348 VAMSLM
+348 VGMSLM
-354 MAKGSVKNAP
+354 MVKGSVKNAP
-364 KTHATARN
+364 KTRATARN
-372 TAKAIETKNNATL
+372 TSKAIETKNNATL

-424 SLKTKAADVV
+424 SLKTKVADVA

-447 PVRLVTDAAKG
+447 PVRLVTGTVKG
-458 GLQLVSGAV
+458 GAKLVSSAV

-531 VAQLLDAIRND
+531 VAQLLDAIKND

-568 LDAGKRQKAELG
+568 LDAGKRQKAEIG

-590 KQVDREVLPAKKQ
+590 KQVDREALPAKKQ
-603 KVFDMKKTEF
+603 KVFDKKKAEF

-624 ELKQMDREAL
+624 ELKQMDREAF

-677 AKSLFKRKAQ
+677 AKSLFKRKAKTN
-687 SFVEPNLEGLSEQSL
+687 EP
-702 GNSNGVQ
+702 
-709 KSAYIKDG
+709 
-717 KTVYTKEV
+717 
-725 RTLENGQ
+725 
-732 VETVIKDLDGN
+732 
-743 IVKTTKTS
+743 
-751 NTIAQSNKFNVEHKI
+751 AQNVE
-766 DCDEY
+766 
-771 IVDGYKDGGRKAY
+771 
-784 FDENGHI
+784 
-791 TSSREIIVVDRAKDI
+791 
-806 ALQNMIKEVKA
+806 QNA
-817 KTSGMSPKRK
+817 
-827 AAFLQEYVYK
+827 
-837 KCGKQNVPDGNRK
+837 
-850 VWSQKN
+850 
-856 KNKEILLGDIVN
+856 
-868 ENPPVAVC
+868 
-876 RHRSLLSKILG
+876 
-887 DEVGLHIELQR
+887 
-898 GNFAD
+898 
-903 GYVSGGHAWNVV
+903 
-915 KFEDGTS
+915 
-922 AIYDAMHN
+922 
-930 KTSNITKGHVENY
+930 
-943 AKFYSDVNNGKL
+943 
-955 YDNGIEGYSQPKS
+955 
-968 SQQSIHSNPV
+968 QQA
-978 KSEEK
+978 
-983 LTQENKQPQK
+983 
-993 TEPKVSAEFEQ
+993 TETKVSAEFEQ

-1017 GKTLQADVVEA
+1017 GKTLKADVVEA

-1083 KMNRQNTFVGRTIT
+1083 KLNRQNTFVGRTIT

-1189 RLIADGEGGWKTGM
+1189 RFVLDIESGSGERCM
-1203 SETRTTYDANGLKYK
+1203 SETRTTYDASGLKYK
-1218 QDVTEY
+1218 QDVVNY
-1224 NTDGTVFSKC
+1224 KADGKTVDLKY

-1242 NCIESATDNGKY
+1242 NCIEYATDKGKSVYEYNENGQK
-1254 VYKRNEQGQIIKE
+1254 IKE
-1267 TKTGFD
+1267 TETGYN
-1273 LAKGK
+1273 LAKGE
-1278 KKVTTYEYDAQGNQI
+1278 KKVTTYEYDAQGNQV
-1293 RYTETIGNDVAITDI
+1293 RSTETIGNDVAITDI
-1308 IRKNDGTEHYIT
+1308 IRKNDGTERYIT
-1320 SSKGVVE
+1320 SRKGVVE
-1327 RVWETNNG
+1327 EVWVSNRDGAT
-1335 GSTVYYYSKDGKLNM
+1335 TYYYSKDGKLDM
-1350 VYGENQIDIK
+1350 VYGENQIGIK

-1379 SIISMNGFKAKYGD
+1379 STISMNEFKAKYGD
-1393 LVEAPKIETAKP
+1393 LVEAPKVETAKP
-1405 VTEKPVETPKTEK
+1405 IAEKPVETPKTEK
-1418 PKTEAQPEAEVKPEV
+1418 PKTEAQPEADVKPEV

-1494 EAAASK
+1494 EAASK

-1507 KDESNVSKKT
+1507 KDESNASKKT

-1536 GLSVVKSVDEKL
+1536 GLNAVKLADEKL
-1548 VKQSDNSALDPN
+1548 IKPLDNVLNSALDPN
-1560 QQYAYAEPPVQDDSI
+1560 QQYVYAEPPVQDDSI

-1602 VANPEDN
+1602 VANPE
-1609 GDVENPEESGDA
+1609 ESGDA
-1621 DGTNPDDASNNI
+1621 DETNPDDASNNI

-1649 PPATEPQ
+1649 PPATDPQ

-1692 DTIPKSSAPDSNAKG
+1692 DTTPKSSAPDSNAKG

-1732 SKNDTVSQVGGEKK
+1732 SKNDTVGQVGGEKK
-1746 NDNVVQENTQEERDI
+1746 NDNVVQENSQEERDI
-1761 PPVKKAEITKKV
+1761 PITEKRDITNKVLRANSDEEIA
-1773 QDAKNDDD
+1773 DA
-1781 ISAALLE
+1781 LQT
-1788 LREVG
+1788 LRDVG

-1803 LLKAKRKYNKELA
+1803 LLKAKRKNNQDRVE
-1816 ENDQKK
+1816 
-1822 ANKYK
+1822 
-1827 ERIDKYQEK
+1827 KYQEK
-1836 VDENINEINEAYR
+1836 VNANIDEINEAYR
-1849 KKKFEA
+1849 KKLED